1 MQLLKN
7 VFKGLLIALLSVLA
21 NSAYAQTCDINTQK
35 SLEQTHVAY
44 YTEVTQGDDAI
55 FTIRYPLVGTT
66 YTFSDNLGTTYSIT
80 YTSGT
85 EEFIYI
91 NTGAVNA
98 ERRFSLKAQNGAC
111 TYQSG
116 FDYKVTPV
124 TTLKLAT
131 SVEHEWCGNGGAIR
145 FTLIGTGANNNN
157 YNFYYKKSN
166 VPTYDTTTS
175 LSLTGVTSL
184 AAGKYDLLARPKSGT
199 GDIEVKNIEIKKDL
213 KDIDYTLSKIP
224 ATCASAGIGI
234 KVDIKVDQWGNHS
247 ANYPVYYTLQDATG
261 NDIPGKIKQT
271 ANTFTGLTP
280 GTYRVKV
287 ENFCGASP
295 TPKSITIASSNLT
308 FTNLWGYPRPKEFN
322 CDYVEFDSV
331 LLYGTSLTE
340 AYTSDTFPYPLT
352 VKYVI
357 TAPSGAVYTPTY
369 TINNKSDFYLY
380 LPVGTRDDL
389 GVENGFR
396 EHRIPKEYGEWK
408 IAAEV
413 EMCGTTTAIPAV
425 TATLYNP
432 IENAYVA
439 PVPDENSSDT
449 CFKKVLLTLGH
460 KYIRDN
466 SPILNTYLVLEQ
478 APTTFNYTGA
488 GFYQIPATHP
498 NPLLR
503 GKFVKKIKYNPQAYQ
518 TVVASDYTNLGD
530 TFQFRL
536 VDDECD
542 TNRSNLMD
550 AFTITTP
557 PAPKPTNVAVRNVA
571 SCKDAT
577 ATNAPYASM
586 HIQRYVGADLDKI
599 EVIEYNGNTT
609 GTIPGTSLSLPY
621 TLTASDRANN
631 DNWYLRDLPPGNYK
645 VRVTNVCGGVNVI
658 SKDLSGQTYSFSFAP
673 GCEPIVQGRIDLAPT
688 DDWRYTESSFVIQ
701 QFNEATQT
709 WNQWA
714 YSGLGFNQNIN
725 RKVTDEYLTRKG
737 KFRVVRRISNLDNT
751 FECMQVIAEKDFG
764 GDLEEP
770 DVIGVG
776 CVGNKFH
783 VVVIPKGGTG
793 PFTYRLVHKIP
804 AGSTTPD
811 TSVART
817 QAGDN
822 FFLDLDGTN
831 LNTAYKFTVTDACP
845 STKDRELT
853 LSNIRLPKIKAQKEY
868 YCVGQSAVLK
878 MDDLGPNIT
887 IEWYRSDNMTRV
899 LATGHTLSIPTLT
912 PDDFTHQYKV
922 DIKIAGQPAAA
933 TCITNAISAYQFQQ
947 ITTYPSYTAP
957 TGVNTSKCME
967 GNGAMYFDLNTLFT
981 GTTPITGG
989 VTTTIEEAS
998 GVIAVPASGIIN
1010 INLSEVM
1017 GTHTFLYKILS
1028 PCGELITQ
1036 ATAKLTVARAFKPAV
1051 KTTIKVCNPSVTLNE
1066 VKQLINEGSPEVVA
1080 KQPIFHW
1087 YSSLSDAQAQTSEI
1101 AATTS
1106 INTPNGSSQDY
1117 YLRFTKNNYCTETIY
1132 KITIV
1137 GETSVTAKT
1146 LTNTACQITTV
1157 ADLKALVDPADTAN
1171 VLIYKNGGT
1180 VALADE
1186 TIIEDNVGYTYA
1198 KNVYR
1203 CVTSPAPL
1211 NFNFTP
1217 RTAAKNERIE
1227 VCTFIGYYGGL
1238 HTKVKDIKDALQVL
1252 YPNATITVLGS
1263 SSGNWYVQTNPNSDV
1278 SITGYSGF
1286 KIQEAGKC
1294 ESLPYVVRLAQ
1305 NDITPVQAQSITTCE
1320 EIMAGELA
1328 DQLQAT
1334 YGYTNVEIIAGR
1346 STAPLVRT
1354 ALVDWN
1360 TALYFTAEATGK
1372 CRSPK
1377 VPLTLIKDPN
1387 VTTATAKTFEVCMTA
1402 GNTPR
1407 VSDLKDAIG
1416 GTVKIFIRNGAQ
1428 WQLQADNAQVNP
1440 SSAYFYTLQ
1449 APGKCPSIKTPLIVS
1464 LHTKPAN
1471 APMVSP
1477 TVTLCPTAVSNVV
1490 SLDAYVTALPAHT
1503 LRWYPTATATAYTT
1517 TAPTINTQVTTK
1529 TTLEAYVVQVNANGC
1544 ESPRAVVTITVDDTT
1559 TPTLTTPAPLVVD
1572 CKNAAASITTWLNSA
1587 TATDSC
1593 GAVNLTN
1600 NYNAVKPADLC
1611 NNSGVVTVT
1620 FTATDLFGKTV
1631 TQTSTIT
1638 LVHIEANTD
1647 TFTITNGANGGTTT
1661 LTIFDNDKVG
1671 TQTATPATVSMTVV
1685 TPATGGAGSGI
1696 PTLNSNGTITVPAG
1710 TKSGTYTIGYK
1721 ICAAVASLTVCD
1733 NATVTV
1739 VVGQA
1744 SLTTVGDTFTV
1755 TNGANGGS
1763 AGNVL
1768 TNDKYNGTTGL
1779 VGNTSV
1785 TLTWLTVPAGI
1796 QTATNGDLIVAAGTA
1811 SGTYTVT
1818 YKLCENLNGNNNCST
1833 ATATIVVGQASL
1845 TAVGDTFT
1853 VTNGANGGVAGNVL
1867 TNDKYNGTTGLVGNA
1882 SVTLTWLT
1890 VPAGIQTATNGDLT
1904 VAAGTA
1910 SGTYTVTYK
1919 LCENLN
1925 GNNNCS
1931 TATATIV
1938 VGQAT
1943 LTAVGDTFTVANGAN
1958 GGSAGNVLTNDEY
1971 NGTTGLVGNASVTLT
1986 WLTVPAGIQTATN
1999 GDLSVAAGTASGTY
2013 EVTYK
2018 LCENLNGN
2026 NNCSTATATIV
2037 VGQATITARNNDFV
2051 ISNGANGGTT
2061 SNVLADDIYNGT
2073 TGLVGNASITFTW
2086 NTVPTGIVANAS
2098 GTVTVPAG
2106 TASGTYVL
2114 TYTICENLIGNNNC
2128 SSATVTVAVGV
2139 PLIRA
2144 YNDDDSTF
2152 HITNGANGGTTSSV
2166 LANDNLNGV
2175 TNPSINSVTL
2185 TWTNVPTGIQTHT
2198 DGTISVPAGT
2208 PAGTYTVS
2216 YRICERLNGS
2226 NCSSATVTVV
2236 VGQASLTA
2244 VDNTFTVTNTTTTT
2258 TDSVLNN
2265 DSYNGTTGLVGNASV
2280 TLTWLNVPTGIQTN
2294 TNGSLTVPAGI
2305 ASGTYAVTYRLCE
2318 VLNNSNCSIATATIV
2333 VKGVATP
2340 TVTPTITANQDTYTH
2355 TVSSTTYTTT
2365 SNVLTNDRIG
2375 ANPATVA
2382 SVTIQTAT
2390 PTTNSP
2396 YIDKNTGFVVIPSGT
2411 PTGTYTMTYYLCERA
2426 NSSNCSTP
2434 TTVTVTVVGVSTPT
2448 APINIVANPDGTVTI
2463 RTTIGGMVTSVLTND
2478 TLEGLPVTIGTV
2490 SFTWTTATP
2499 TGFTLNNDGTIS
2511 VASNTAVG
2519 FYTVS
2524 YTICATRGSDR
2535 ACATSFVEV
2544 RVVSDV
2550 VTPTIEANGDT
2561 FTYTGTQLVGNIL
2574 TNDKLNGVPNPSVNS
2589 VTIST
2594 STPTTGNVP
2603 FINPSTGEVMV
2614 PPYTP
2619 SGTYTINY
2627 NVCVKGVSICSTAS
2641 VVVIVPPTPT
2651 PTPTVVPV
2659 AVNDRATTPR
2669 NTPVTIDV
2677 LSNDTPNGAT
2687 TPNVVT
2693 VPQNGT
2699 AVVNPDGTI
2708 EYTPHTG
2715 FKGVDTFVYELCNAD
2730 GCATATVSIEVTH
2743 KLIVYN
2749 GISVGGDKNNHFHI
2763 AGIEAYP
2770 NNTVRIYNR
2779 WGVKVW
2785 EAQSYDNVRNVFKGI
2800 SNGRVTIEAA
2810 DKLPQGTY
2818 YYVIEYVDENNQQQ
2832 SMVGWLYLKK

>member
-7 VFKGLLIALLSVLA
+7 VFRGLFIALLSVLA
-21 NSAYAQTCDINTQK
+21 MNNSAYAQICDINTQK

-44 YTEVTQGDDAI
+44 YTEVTQGGDAI

-91 NTGAVNA
+91 NAGAVNT

-116 FDYKVTPV
+116 FDYKVTPI

-145 FTLIGTGANNNN
+145 FTLIGPGANNNN

-166 VPTYDTTTS
+166 VPTYNTTTS

-213 KDIDYTLSKIP
+213 KTIDYTLSKIP

-261 NDIPGKIKQT
+261 NNIPGKIRQT
-271 ANTFTGLTP
+271 SNIFTGLTP

-287 ENFCGASP
+287 ENFCGTSP

-380 LPVGTRDDL
+380 LPVGTRDEL
-389 GVENGFR
+389 GVENRFR
-396 EHRIPKEYGEWK
+396 EHRILKEYGVWK

-432 IENAYVA
+432 IENALVEQWNDGDSPTA
-439 PVPDENSSDT
+439 
-449 CFKKVLLTLGH
+449 CHKIRLRLRH

-466 SPILNTYLVLEQ
+466 SPILNTYLVVEQ
-478 APTTFNYTGA
+478 APANFNYAAA

-503 GKFVKKIKYNPQAYQ
+503 GKFVKKIQYNPSDFQ
-518 TVVASDYTNLGD
+518 TIVAPDFIAAGD

-550 AFTITTP
+550 PVTITLST
-557 PAPKPTNVAVRNVA
+557 APQPTDISVRNIA

-577 ATNAPYASM
+577 ATSAPYASM
-586 HIQRYVGADLDKI
+586 RIGKGTGSTIDKI
-599 EVIEYNGNTT
+599 EIIEYNGNTT
-609 GTIPGTSLSLPY
+609 GALPSTSISLPY
-621 TLTASDRANN
+621 TLTADNRLN
-631 DNWYLRDLPPGNYK
+631 DVTWYVRDLPVGNYK
-645 VRVTNVCGGVNVI
+645 VKATNICGGVKVVPVV
-658 SKDLSGQTYSFSFAP
+658 LSGQTYSFTFAP

-688 DDWRYTESSFVIQ
+688 DDWRYTESHFLIQ
-701 QFNEATQT
+701 QLNEATQVWET
-709 WNQWA
+709 RPHT
-714 YSGLGFNQNIN
+714 GLSLNQNIN
-725 RKVTDEYLTRKG
+725 RKITDDGFPRKG
-737 KFRVVRRISNLDNT
+737 KFRVVRQVFNSDNLY
-751 FECMQVIAEKDFG
+751 ECVQVLAEKEFG

-770 DVIGVG
+770 EVIGVG
-776 CVGNKFH
+776 CAGNKFH
-783 VVVIPKGGTG
+783 VMVIPKGGTG
-793 PFTYRLVHKIP
+793 PFTYKLVHKIP

-811 TSVART
+811 TSVAHT
-817 QAGDN
+817 QVGDN

-887 IEWYRSDNMTRV
+887 IEWYRSDNMAV
-899 LATGHTLSIPTLT
+899 AVATGHTLTIPALT
-912 PDDFTHQYKV
+912 AADFTNQYKV
-922 DIKIAGQPAAA
+922 VIKIAGKPAAA
-933 TCITNAISAYQFQQ
+933 TCITNAIAAYQFQQ

-957 TGVNTSKCME
+957 TGVNTSKCIE
-967 GNGAMYFDLNTLFT
+967 GNLAVNFDLNTLFT

-989 VTTTIEEAS
+989 VTTTIEDAS
-998 GVIAVPASGIIN
+998 GVIPVPANGIIN
-1010 INLSEVM
+1010 LNRSDLI

-1036 ATAKLTVARAFKPAV
+1036 ASAKLTITRAFKPAV
-1051 KTTIKVCNPSVTLNE
+1051 KTTVKVCNASVTLNE
-1066 VKQLINEGSPEVVA
+1066 VKQLIDEGSPEVVA
-1080 KQPIFHW
+1080 KQPTFHW
-1087 YSSLSDAQAQTSEI
+1087 YGSLSDAQAQTSEI
-1101 AATTS
+1101 PATTS

-1132 KITIV
+1132 KITIA
-1137 GETSVTAKT
+1137 GESSLAPKT
-1146 LTNTACQITTV
+1146 LTNTGCDITTV
-1157 ADLKALVDPADTAN
+1157 ASLKALVDPADTTN
-1171 VLIYKNGGT
+1171 VLIYKNGSTTPLGDDA
-1180 VALADE
+1180 V
-1186 TIIEDNVGYTYA
+1186 IEDNVGYTYA

-1203 CVTSPAPL
+1203 CITSPVAL

-1217 RTAAKNERIE
+1217 RSVAKNEQIS

-1252 YPNATITVLGS
+1252 YPTATITVLGS

-1334 YGYTNVEIIAGR
+1334 YGYTNVEIVAGR
-1346 STAPLVRT
+1346 STAPLART

-1377 VPLTLIKDPN
+1377 VPLTLIKDTN

-1416 GTVKIFIRNGAQ
+1416 GGIVKIFIRNGAQ

-1449 APGKCPSIKTPLIVS
+1449 ATGKCPSIKTPLIVS

-1471 APMVSP
+1471 APTVSP
-1477 TVTLCPTAVSNVV
+1477 TVTLCPTAVSSVV

-1503 LRWYPTATATAYTT
+1503 LRWYATATATAYTST
-1517 TAPTINTQVTTK
+1517 TPTINTQVTTK

-1559 TPTLTTPAPLVVD
+1559 NPILTTPAPLVVD
-1572 CKNAAASITTWLNSA
+1572 CRNAAASITTWLNSA

-1647 TFTITNGANGGTTT
+1647 TFTITNGTNGGTTT

-1710 TKSGTYTIGYK
+1710 TASGTYTIVYK
-1721 ICAAVASLTVCD
+1721 ICTNVA
-1733 NATVTV
+1733 
-1739 VVGQA
+1739 
-1744 SLTTVGDTFTV
+1744 
-1755 TNGANGGS
+1755 
-1763 AGNVL
+1763 
-1768 TNDKYNGTTGL
+1768 
-1779 VGNTSV
+1779 
-1785 TLTWLTVPAGI
+1785 TLTI
-1796 QTATNGDLIVAAGTA
+1796 CDTATT
-1811 SGTYTVT
+1811 
-1818 YKLCENLNGNNNCST
+1818 
-1833 ATATIVVGQASL
+1833 TIVVGAPEIK
-1845 TAVGDTFT
+1845 ANADTFT
-1853 VTNGANGGVAGNVL
+1853 
-1867 TNDKYNGTTGLVGNA
+1867 
-1882 SVTLTWLT
+1882 
-1890 VPAGIQTATNGDLT
+1890 
-1904 VAAGTA
+1904 
-1910 SGTYTVTYK
+1910 
-1919 LCENLN
+1919 
-1925 GNNNCS
+1925 
-1931 TATATIV
+1931 
-1938 VGQAT
+1938 
-1943 LTAVGDTFTVANGAN
+1943 
-1958 GGSAGNVLTNDEY
+1958 
-1971 NGTTGLVGNASVTLT
+1971 
-1986 WLTVPAGIQTATN
+1986 
-1999 GDLSVAAGTASGTY
+1999 
-2013 EVTYK
+2013 
-2018 LCENLNGN
+2018 
-2026 NNCSTATATIV
+2026 
-2037 VGQATITARNNDFV
+2037 
-2051 ISNGANGGTT
+2051 
-2061 SNVLADDIYNGT
+2061 
-2073 TGLVGNASITFTW
+2073 
-2086 NTVPTGIVANAS
+2086 
-2098 GTVTVPAG
+2098 
-2106 TASGTYVL
+2106 
-2114 TYTICENLIGNNNC
+2114 
-2128 SSATVTVAVGV
+2128 
-2139 PLIRA
+2139 
-2144 YNDDDSTF
+2144 
-2152 HITNGANGGTTSSV
+2152 ITNGANGGTTSSV
-2166 LANDNLNGV
+2166 LTNDSLNGQL
-2175 TNPSINSVTL
+2175 NPSTTSVTL
-2185 TWTNVPTGIQTHT
+2185 TWNT
-2198 DGTISVPAGT
+2198 VPA
-2208 PAGTYTVS
+2208 
-2216 YRICERLNGS
+2216 
-2226 NCSSATVTVV
+2226 
-2236 VGQASLTA
+2236 
-2244 VDNTFTVTNTTTTT
+2244 
-2258 TDSVLNN
+2258 
-2265 DSYNGTTGLVGNASV
+2265 
-2280 TLTWLNVPTGIQTN
+2280 GIQTN
-2294 TNGSLTVPAGI
+2294 TDGTLTVPAGT
-2305 ASGTYAVTYRLCE
+2305 ASGTYTVTYTICE
-2318 VLNNSNCSIATATIV
+2318 VLNPGNCSTATTTIV
-2333 VKGVATP
+2333 V
-2340 TVTPTITANQDTYTH
+2340 H
-2355 TVSSTTYTTT
+2355 
-2365 SNVLTNDRIG
+2365 R
-2375 ANPATVA
+2375 
-2382 SVTIQTAT
+2382 
-2390 PTTNSP
+2390 
-2396 YIDKNTGFVVIPSGT
+2396 
-2411 PTGTYTMTYYLCERA
+2411 
-2426 NSSNCSTP
+2426 
-2434 TTVTVTVVGVSTPT
+2434 
-2448 APINIVANPDGTVTI
+2448 
-2463 RTTIGGMVTSVLTND
+2463 
-2478 TLEGLPVTIGTV
+2478 
-2490 SFTWTTATP
+2490 
-2499 TGFTLNNDGTIS
+2499 
-2511 VASNTAVG
+2511 TAV
-2519 FYTVS
+2519 
-2524 YTICATRGSDR
+2524 A
-2535 ACATSFVEV
+2535 
-2544 RVVSDV
+2544 
-2550 VTPTIEANGDT
+2550 
-2561 FTYTGTQLVGNIL
+2561 
-2574 TNDKLNGVPNPSVNS
+2574 
-2589 VTIST
+2589 
-2594 STPTTGNVP
+2594 
-2603 FINPSTGEVMV
+2603 
-2614 PPYTP
+2614 
-2619 SGTYTINY
+2619 
-2627 NVCVKGVSICSTAS
+2627 
-2641 VVVIVPPTPT
+2641 
-2651 PTPTVVPV
+2651 VPV
-2659 AVNDRATTPR
+2659 AVNDMDTTPV
-2669 NTPVTIDV
+2669 NTPIVIDV
-2677 LSNDTPNGAT
+2677 LRNDTPHGITPHVTT
-2687 TPNVVT
+2687 TPA
-2693 VPQNGT
+2693 NGT
-2699 AVVNPDGTI
+2699 AVVNLDNTVT
-2708 EYTPHTG
+2708 YTPNTNFVG
-2715 FKGVDTFVYELCNAD
+2715 TDTFLYELCNID
-2730 GCATATVSIEVTH
+2730 GVCVTATVTIRVTSG
-2743 KLIVYN
+2743 LTIYN
-2749 GISVGGDKNNHFHI
+2749 AVNINGNPQNDHFHI
-2763 AGIEAYP
+2763 GGIENYP
-2770 NNTVRIYNR
+2770 DNTVRIFNR
-2779 WGVKVW
+2779 WGVKVFDV
-2785 EAQSYDNVRNVFKGI
+2785 EGYDNVRKVFKGF
-2800 SNGRVTIEAA
+2800 SNGRVTIEGSEN
-2810 DKLPQGTY
+2810 LPQGTY
-2818 YYVIEYVDENNQQQ
+2818 YYVIEYIDENNQKQ
-2832 SMVGWLYLKK
+2832 SKVGWLYLKK

>member
-7 VFKGLLIALLSVLA
+7 VFRGLFIALLSVLA
-21 NSAYAQTCDINTQK
+21 MNNSAYAQICDINTQK

-44 YTEVTQGDDAI
+44 YTEVTQGGDAI

-91 NTGAVNA
+91 NAGAVNT

-116 FDYKVTPV
+116 FDYKVTPI

-145 FTLIGTGANNNN
+145 FTLIGPGANNNN

-166 VPTYDTTTS
+166 VPTYNTTTS

-261 NDIPGKIKQT
+261 NNIPGKIRQT
-271 ANTFTGLTP
+271 SNIFTGLTP

-287 ENFCGASP
+287 ENFCGTSP

-331 LLYGTSLTE
+331 LLYATSLRE

-352 VKYVI
+352 VKYI
-357 TAPSGAVYTPTY
+357 LTAPSGAVYTPTY

-396 EHRIPKEYGEWK
+396 EHRIPKEYGVWK

-432 IENAYVA
+432 IENALVEQWNDGDSPTA
-439 PVPDENSSDT
+439 
-449 CFKKVLLTLGH
+449 CHKIRLRLRH

-478 APTTFNYTGA
+478 APANFNYAAA

-503 GKFVKKIKYNPQAYQ
+503 GKFVKKIQYNPSDFQ
-518 TVVASDYTNLGD
+518 TIVAPDFIAAGD

-550 AFTITTP
+550 PVTITLST
-557 PAPKPTNVAVRNVA
+557 APQPTDISVRNIA

-577 ATNAPYASM
+577 ATSAPYASM
-586 HIQRYVGADLDKI
+586 RIGKGTGSTIDKI
-599 EVIEYNGNTT
+599 EIIEYNGNTT
-609 GTIPGTSLSLPY
+609 GALPSTSISLPY
-621 TLTASDRANN
+621 TLTADNRLN
-631 DNWYLRDLPPGNYK
+631 DVTWYVRDLPVGNYK
-645 VRVTNVCGGVNVI
+645 VKATNICGGVKVVPVV
-658 SKDLSGQTYSFSFAP
+658 LSGQTYSFTFAP

-688 DDWRYTESSFVIQ
+688 DDWRYTESHFLIQ
-701 QFNEATQT
+701 QLNEATQVWET
-709 WNQWA
+709 RPHT
-714 YSGLGFNQNIN
+714 GLSLNQNIN
-725 RKVTDEYLTRKG
+725 RKITDDGFPRKG
-737 KFRVVRRISNLDNT
+737 KFRVVRQVFNSDNLY
-751 FECMQVIAEKDFG
+751 ECVQVLAEKEFG

-770 DVIGVG
+770 EVIGVG
-776 CVGNKFH
+776 CAGNKFH
-783 VVVIPKGGTG
+783 VMVIPKGGTG
-793 PFTYRLVHKIP
+793 PFTYKLVHKIP

-811 TSVART
+811 TSVAHT
-817 QAGDN
+817 QVGDN

-887 IEWYRSDNMTRV
+887 IEWYRSDNMAALV
-899 LATGHTLSIPTLT
+899 ATGHTLTIPALT
-912 PDDFTHQYKV
+912 AADFTNQYKV
-922 DIKIAGQPAAA
+922 VIKIAGKPAAA
-933 TCITNAISAYQFQQ
+933 TCITNAIAAYQFQQ

-957 TGVNTSKCME
+957 TGVNTSKCIE
-967 GNGAMYFDLNTLFT
+967 GNLAVNFDLNTLFT

-989 VTTTIEEAS
+989 VTTTIEDAS
-998 GVIAVPASGIIN
+998 GVIPVPANGIIN
-1010 INLSEVM
+1010 LNRSDLI

-1036 ATAKLTVARAFKPAV
+1036 ASAKLTITRAFKPAV
-1051 KTTIKVCNPSVTLNE
+1051 KTTVKVCNASVTLNE

-1101 AATTS
+1101 AVTTS

-1132 KITIV
+1132 KITIA
-1137 GETSVTAKT
+1137 GESSLAPKT
-1146 LTNTACQITTV
+1146 LTNTGCDITTV
-1157 ADLKALVDPADTAN
+1157 ASLKALVDPADTAN
-1171 VLIYKNGGT
+1171 VLIYKNGSTTPLGDDA
-1180 VALADE
+1180 V
-1186 TIIEDNVGYTYA
+1186 IEDNVGYTYA

-1203 CVTSPAPL
+1203 CITSPVAL

-1217 RTAAKNERIE
+1217 RSVAKNEQIS

-1346 STAPLVRT
+1346 STAPLART

-1377 VPLTLIKDPN
+1377 VPLTLIKDTN

-1402 GNTPR
+1402 GSTPR

-1416 GTVKIFIRNGAQ
+1416 GGIVKIFVRSGAQ
-1428 WQLQADNAQVNP
+1428 WVLQADNTQVNP
-1440 SSAYFYTLQ
+1440 SNAYFYTLQ
-1449 APGKCPSIKTPLIVS
+1449 ATGKCPSIKTPLIVS

-1471 APMVSP
+1471 APTVSP
-1477 TVTLCPTAVSNVV
+1477 TVTLCPTAVSSVV

-1503 LRWYPTATATAYTT
+1503 LRWYATATATAYTST
-1517 TAPTINTQVTTK
+1517 TPTINTQVTTK

-1544 ESPRAVVTITVDDTT
+1544 EGPRAVVTITVDDTT

-1572 CKNAAASITTWLNSA
+1572 CRNAAASITTWLNSA

-1593 GAVNLTN
+1593 ATANVTN

-1647 TFTITNGANGGTTT
+1647 TFTITNGTNGGTTT

-1710 TKSGTYTIGYK
+1710 TASGTYTIVYK
-1721 ICAAVASLTVCD
+1721 ICTNVA
-1733 NATVTV
+1733 
-1739 VVGQA
+1739 
-1744 SLTTVGDTFTV
+1744 
-1755 TNGANGGS
+1755 
-1763 AGNVL
+1763 
-1768 TNDKYNGTTGL
+1768 
-1779 VGNTSV
+1779 
-1785 TLTWLTVPAGI
+1785 TLTI
-1796 QTATNGDLIVAAGTA
+1796 CDTATT
-1811 SGTYTVT
+1811 
-1818 YKLCENLNGNNNCST
+1818 
-1833 ATATIVVGQASL
+1833 TIVVGAPEIK
-1845 TAVGDTFT
+1845 ANADTFT
-1853 VTNGANGGVAGNVL
+1853 
-1867 TNDKYNGTTGLVGNA
+1867 
-1882 SVTLTWLT
+1882 
-1890 VPAGIQTATNGDLT
+1890 
-1904 VAAGTA
+1904 
-1910 SGTYTVTYK
+1910 
-1919 LCENLN
+1919 
-1925 GNNNCS
+1925 
-1931 TATATIV
+1931 
-1938 VGQAT
+1938 
-1943 LTAVGDTFTVANGAN
+1943 
-1958 GGSAGNVLTNDEY
+1958 
-1971 NGTTGLVGNASVTLT
+1971 
-1986 WLTVPAGIQTATN
+1986 
-1999 GDLSVAAGTASGTY
+1999 
-2013 EVTYK
+2013 
-2018 LCENLNGN
+2018 
-2026 NNCSTATATIV
+2026 
-2037 VGQATITARNNDFV
+2037 
-2051 ISNGANGGTT
+2051 
-2061 SNVLADDIYNGT
+2061 
-2073 TGLVGNASITFTW
+2073 
-2086 NTVPTGIVANAS
+2086 
-2098 GTVTVPAG
+2098 
-2106 TASGTYVL
+2106 
-2114 TYTICENLIGNNNC
+2114 
-2128 SSATVTVAVGV
+2128 
-2139 PLIRA
+2139 
-2144 YNDDDSTF
+2144 
-2152 HITNGANGGTTSSV
+2152 ITNGANGGTTSSV
-2166 LANDNLNGV
+2166 LTNDSLNGQL
-2175 TNPSINSVTL
+2175 NPSTTSVTL
-2185 TWTNVPTGIQTHT
+2185 TWNT
-2198 DGTISVPAGT
+2198 VPA
-2208 PAGTYTVS
+2208 
-2216 YRICERLNGS
+2216 
-2226 NCSSATVTVV
+2226 
-2236 VGQASLTA
+2236 
-2244 VDNTFTVTNTTTTT
+2244 
-2258 TDSVLNN
+2258 
-2265 DSYNGTTGLVGNASV
+2265 
-2280 TLTWLNVPTGIQTN
+2280 GIQTN
-2294 TNGSLTVPAGI
+2294 TDGTLTVPAGT
-2305 ASGTYAVTYRLCE
+2305 ASGTYTVTYTICE
-2318 VLNNSNCSIATATIV
+2318 VLNPGNCSTATTTIV
-2333 VKGVATP
+2333 V
-2340 TVTPTITANQDTYTH
+2340 H
-2355 TVSSTTYTTT
+2355 
-2365 SNVLTNDRIG
+2365 R
-2375 ANPATVA
+2375 
-2382 SVTIQTAT
+2382 
-2390 PTTNSP
+2390 
-2396 YIDKNTGFVVIPSGT
+2396 
-2411 PTGTYTMTYYLCERA
+2411 
-2426 NSSNCSTP
+2426 
-2434 TTVTVTVVGVSTPT
+2434 
-2448 APINIVANPDGTVTI
+2448 
-2463 RTTIGGMVTSVLTND
+2463 
-2478 TLEGLPVTIGTV
+2478 
-2490 SFTWTTATP
+2490 
-2499 TGFTLNNDGTIS
+2499 
-2511 VASNTAVG
+2511 TAV
-2519 FYTVS
+2519 
-2524 YTICATRGSDR
+2524 A
-2535 ACATSFVEV
+2535 
-2544 RVVSDV
+2544 
-2550 VTPTIEANGDT
+2550 
-2561 FTYTGTQLVGNIL
+2561 
-2574 TNDKLNGVPNPSVNS
+2574 
-2589 VTIST
+2589 
-2594 STPTTGNVP
+2594 
-2603 FINPSTGEVMV
+2603 
-2614 PPYTP
+2614 
-2619 SGTYTINY
+2619 
-2627 NVCVKGVSICSTAS
+2627 
-2641 VVVIVPPTPT
+2641 
-2651 PTPTVVPV
+2651 VPV
-2659 AVNDRATTPR
+2659 AVNDMDTTPV
-2669 NTPVTIDV
+2669 NTPIVIDV
-2677 LSNDTPNGAT
+2677 LRNDTPHGITPHVTT
-2687 TPNVVT
+2687 TPA
-2693 VPQNGT
+2693 NGT
-2699 AVVNPDGTI
+2699 AVVNLDNTVT
-2708 EYTPHTG
+2708 YTPNTNFVG
-2715 FKGVDTFVYELCNAD
+2715 TDTFLYELCNID
-2730 GCATATVSIEVTH
+2730 GVCVTATVTIRVTSG
-2743 KLIVYN
+2743 LTIYN
-2749 GISVGGDKNNHFHI
+2749 AVNINGNPQNDHFHI
-2763 AGIEAYP
+2763 GGIENYP
-2770 NNTVRIYNR
+2770 DNTVRIFNR
-2779 WGVKVW
+2779 WGVKVFDV
-2785 EAQSYDNVRNVFKGI
+2785 EGYDNVRKVFKGF
-2800 SNGRVTIEAA
+2800 SNGRVTIEGSEN
-2810 DKLPQGTY
+2810 LPQGTY
-2818 YYVIEYVDENNQQQ
+2818 YYVIEYIDENNQKQ
-2832 SMVGWLYLKK
+2832 SKVGWLYLKK

>member
-7 VFKGLLIALLSVLA
+7 VFRGLFIALLSVLA
-21 NSAYAQTCDINTQK
+21 MNNSAYAQICDINTQK

-44 YTEVTQGDDAI
+44 YTEVTQGGDAI

-91 NTGAVNA
+91 NAGAVNT

-116 FDYKVTPV
+116 FDYKVTPI

-145 FTLIGTGANNNN
+145 FTLIGPGANNNN

-166 VPTYDTTTS
+166 VPTYNTTTS

-261 NDIPGKIKQT
+261 NNIPGKIRQT
-271 ANTFTGLTP
+271 SNIFTGLTP

-287 ENFCGASP
+287 ENFCGTSP

-331 LLYGTSLTE
+331 LLYATSLTE

-380 LPVGTRDDL
+380 LPVGTRDEL
-389 GVENGFR
+389 GVENRFR
-396 EHRIPKEYGEWK
+396 EHRILKEYGVWK

-432 IENAYVA
+432 IENALVEQWNDGDSPTA
-439 PVPDENSSDT
+439 
-449 CFKKVLLTLGH
+449 CHKIRLRLRH

-478 APTTFNYTGA
+478 APANFNYAAA

-503 GKFVKKIKYNPQAYQ
+503 GKFVKKIQYNPSDFQ
-518 TVVASDYTNLGD
+518 TIVAPDFIAAGD

-550 AFTITTP
+550 PVTITLST
-557 PAPKPTNVAVRNVA
+557 APQPTDISVRNIA

-577 ATNAPYASM
+577 ATSAPYASM
-586 HIQRYVGADLDKI
+586 RIGKGTGSTIDKI
-599 EVIEYNGNTT
+599 EIIEYNGNTT
-609 GTIPGTSLSLPY
+609 GALPSTSISLPY
-621 TLTASDRANN
+621 TLTADNRLN
-631 DNWYLRDLPPGNYK
+631 DVTWYVRDLPVGNYK
-645 VRVTNVCGGVNVI
+645 VKATNICGGVKVVPVV
-658 SKDLSGQTYSFSFAP
+658 LSGQTYSFTFAP

-688 DDWRYTESSFVIQ
+688 DDWRYTESHFLIQ
-701 QFNEATQT
+701 QLNEATQVWET
-709 WNQWA
+709 RPHT
-714 YSGLGFNQNIN
+714 GLSLNQNIN
-725 RKVTDEYLTRKG
+725 RKITDDGFPRKG
-737 KFRVVRRISNLDNT
+737 KFRVVRQVFNSDNLY
-751 FECMQVIAEKDFG
+751 ECVQVLAEKEFG

-770 DVIGVG
+770 EVIGVG
-776 CVGNKFH
+776 CAGNKFH
-783 VVVIPKGGTG
+783 VMVIPKGGTG
-793 PFTYRLVHKIP
+793 PFTYKLVHKIP

-811 TSVART
+811 TSVAHT
-817 QAGDN
+817 QVGDN

-887 IEWYRSDNMTRV
+887 IEWYRSDNMAALV
-899 LATGHTLSIPTLT
+899 ATGHTLTIPALT
-912 PDDFTHQYKV
+912 AADFTNQYKV
-922 DIKIAGQPAAA
+922 VIKIAGKPAAA
-933 TCITNAISAYQFQQ
+933 TCITNAIAAYQFQQ

-957 TGVNTSKCME
+957 TGVNTSKCIE
-967 GNGAMYFDLNTLFT
+967 GNLAVNFDLNTLFT

-989 VTTTIEEAS
+989 VTTTIEDAS
-998 GVIAVPASGIIN
+998 GVIPVPANGIIN
-1010 INLSEVM
+1010 LNRSDLI

-1036 ATAKLTVARAFKPAV
+1036 ASAKLTITRAFKPAV
-1051 KTTIKVCNPSVTLNE
+1051 KTTVKVCNASVTLNE
-1066 VKQLINEGSPEVVA
+1066 VKQLIDEGSPEVVA
-1080 KQPIFHW
+1080 KQPTFHW
-1087 YSSLSDAQAQTSEI
+1087 YGSLSDAQAQTSEI
-1101 AATTS
+1101 PATTS

-1132 KITIV
+1132 KITIA
-1137 GETSVTAKT
+1137 GESSLAPKT
-1146 LTNTACQITTV
+1146 LTNTGCDITTV
-1157 ADLKALVDPADTAN
+1157 ASLKALVDPADTTN
-1171 VLIYKNGGT
+1171 VLIYKNGSTTPLGDDA
-1180 VALADE
+1180 V
-1186 TIIEDNVGYTYA
+1186 IEDNVGYTYA

-1203 CVTSPAPL
+1203 CITSPVAL

-1217 RTAAKNERIE
+1217 RSVAKNEQIS

-1334 YGYTNVEIIAGR
+1334 YGYTNVEIVAGR
-1346 STAPLVRT
+1346 STAPLART

-1377 VPLTLIKDPN
+1377 VPLTLIKDTN

-1402 GNTPR
+1402 GSTPR

-1416 GTVKIFIRNGAQ
+1416 GGIVKIFIRNGAQ

-1449 APGKCPSIKTPLIVS
+1449 ATGKCPSIKTPLIVS

-1471 APMVSP
+1471 APTVSP
-1477 TVTLCPTAVSNVV
+1477 TVTLCPTAVSSVV

-1503 LRWYPTATATAYTT
+1503 LRWYATATATAYTST
-1517 TAPTINTQVTTK
+1517 TPTINTQVTTK

-1572 CKNAAASITTWLNSA
+1572 CRNAAASITTWLNSA

-1593 GAVNLTN
+1593 ATANVTN

-1710 TKSGTYTIGYK
+1710 TASGTYTIVYK
-1721 ICAAVASLTVCD
+1721 ICTNVA
-1733 NATVTV
+1733 
-1739 VVGQA
+1739 
-1744 SLTTVGDTFTV
+1744 
-1755 TNGANGGS
+1755 
-1763 AGNVL
+1763 
-1768 TNDKYNGTTGL
+1768 
-1779 VGNTSV
+1779 
-1785 TLTWLTVPAGI
+1785 TLTI
-1796 QTATNGDLIVAAGTA
+1796 CDTATT
-1811 SGTYTVT
+1811 
-1818 YKLCENLNGNNNCST
+1818 
-1833 ATATIVVGQASL
+1833 TIVVGAPEIK
-1845 TAVGDTFT
+1845 ANADTFT
-1853 VTNGANGGVAGNVL
+1853 
-1867 TNDKYNGTTGLVGNA
+1867 
-1882 SVTLTWLT
+1882 
-1890 VPAGIQTATNGDLT
+1890 
-1904 VAAGTA
+1904 
-1910 SGTYTVTYK
+1910 
-1919 LCENLN
+1919 
-1925 GNNNCS
+1925 
-1931 TATATIV
+1931 
-1938 VGQAT
+1938 
-1943 LTAVGDTFTVANGAN
+1943 
-1958 GGSAGNVLTNDEY
+1958 
-1971 NGTTGLVGNASVTLT
+1971 
-1986 WLTVPAGIQTATN
+1986 
-1999 GDLSVAAGTASGTY
+1999 
-2013 EVTYK
+2013 
-2018 LCENLNGN
+2018 
-2026 NNCSTATATIV
+2026 
-2037 VGQATITARNNDFV
+2037 
-2051 ISNGANGGTT
+2051 
-2061 SNVLADDIYNGT
+2061 
-2073 TGLVGNASITFTW
+2073 
-2086 NTVPTGIVANAS
+2086 
-2098 GTVTVPAG
+2098 
-2106 TASGTYVL
+2106 
-2114 TYTICENLIGNNNC
+2114 
-2128 SSATVTVAVGV
+2128 
-2139 PLIRA
+2139 
-2144 YNDDDSTF
+2144 
-2152 HITNGANGGTTSSV
+2152 ITNGANGGTTSSV
-2166 LANDNLNGV
+2166 LTNDSLNGQL
-2175 TNPSINSVTL
+2175 NPSTTSVTL
-2185 TWTNVPTGIQTHT
+2185 TWNT
-2198 DGTISVPAGT
+2198 VPA
-2208 PAGTYTVS
+2208 
-2216 YRICERLNGS
+2216 
-2226 NCSSATVTVV
+2226 
-2236 VGQASLTA
+2236 
-2244 VDNTFTVTNTTTTT
+2244 
-2258 TDSVLNN
+2258 
-2265 DSYNGTTGLVGNASV
+2265 
-2280 TLTWLNVPTGIQTN
+2280 GIQTN
-2294 TNGSLTVPAGI
+2294 TDGTLTVPAGT
-2305 ASGTYAVTYRLCE
+2305 ASGTYTVTYTICE
-2318 VLNNSNCSIATATIV
+2318 VLNP
-2333 VKGVATP
+2333 G
-2340 TVTPTITANQDTYTH
+2340 
-2355 TVSSTTYTTT
+2355 
-2365 SNVLTNDRIG
+2365 
-2375 ANPATVA
+2375 
-2382 SVTIQTAT
+2382 
-2390 PTTNSP
+2390 
-2396 YIDKNTGFVVIPSGT
+2396 
-2411 PTGTYTMTYYLCERA
+2411 
-2426 NSSNCSTP
+2426 NCSTAT
-2434 TTVTVTVVGVSTPT
+2434 TTVVVG
-2448 APINIVANPDGTVTI
+2448 APEIK
-2463 RTTIGGMVTSVLTND
+2463 
-2478 TLEGLPVTIGTV
+2478 
-2490 SFTWTTATP
+2490 
-2499 TGFTLNNDGTIS
+2499 
-2511 VASNTAVG
+2511 
-2519 FYTVS
+2519 
-2524 YTICATRGSDR
+2524 
-2535 ACATSFVEV
+2535 
-2544 RVVSDV
+2544 
-2550 VTPTIEANGDT
+2550 ANGDT
-2561 FTYTGTQLVGNIL
+2561 FTITNGANGGTTSSVL
-2574 TNDKLNGVPNPSVNS
+2574 TNDSLNGQL
-2589 VTIST
+2589 
-2594 STPTTGNVP
+2594 
-2603 FINPSTGEVMV
+2603 NPSTTSVTLTWNTV
-2614 PPYTP
+2614 PAGIQTNTDGTLTVPAGTA
-2619 SGTYTINY
+2619 SGTYTITYTICEVLNPG
-2627 NVCVKGVSICSTAS
+2627 NCSTATTTIVVGAPAIQANGDTFTITNGANGGTTS
-2641 VVVIVPPTPT
+2641 SVLTNDSLNGQLNPSTTSVTLTWNIVPAGVQTNTDGTLTIPAGTASGTYTVTYTICEVLNPGNCSTATTTVVVGAPEIKANTDTFTITNGANGGTTSSVLTNDSLNGQLNPSTTSVTLTWNTVPAGIQTNTDGTLTVPAGTASGTYTVTYTICEVLNPGNCSTATTTIVVHRTA
-2651 PTPTVVPV
+2651 VAVPV
-2659 AVNDRATTPR
+2659 AVNDMDTTPV
-2669 NTPVTIDV
+2669 NTPIVIDV
-2677 LSNDTPNGAT
+2677 LRNDTPHGITPHVTT
-2687 TPNVVT
+2687 TPA
-2693 VPQNGT
+2693 NGT
-2699 AVVNPDGTI
+2699 AVVNLDNTVT
-2708 EYTPHTG
+2708 YTPNTNFVG
-2715 FKGVDTFVYELCNAD
+2715 TDTFLYELCNID
-2730 GCATATVSIEVTH
+2730 GVCVTATVTIRVTSG
-2743 KLIVYN
+2743 LTIYN
-2749 GISVGGDKNNHFHI
+2749 AVNINGNPQNDHFHI
-2763 AGIEAYP
+2763 GGIENYP
-2770 NNTVRIYNR
+2770 DNTVRIFNR
-2779 WGVKVW
+2779 WGVKVFDV
-2785 EAQSYDNVRNVFKGI
+2785 EGYDNVRKVFKGF
-2800 SNGRVTIEAA
+2800 SNGRVTIEGSEN
-2810 DKLPQGTY
+2810 LPQGTY
-2818 YYVIEYVDENNQQQ
+2818 YYVIEYIDENNQKQ
-2832 SMVGWLYLKK
+2832 SKVGWLYLKK

>member
-1 MQLLKN
+1 VLKFYTVSIFIVLLRLGYNLSFVLMKKYSFMQLLKN
-7 VFKGLLIALLSVLA
+7 VFRGLFIALLSVLA
-21 NSAYAQTCDINTQK
+21 MNNSAYAQICDINTQK

-44 YTEVTQGDDAI
+44 YTEVTQGGDAI

-91 NTGAVNA
+91 NAGAVNT

-116 FDYKVTPV
+116 FDYKVTPI

-145 FTLIGTGANNNN
+145 FTLIGPGANNNN

-166 VPTYDTTTS
+166 MPTYNTTTS

-213 KDIDYTLSKIP
+213 KTIDYTLSKIP

-261 NDIPGKIKQT
+261 NNIPGKIRQT
-271 ANTFTGLTP
+271 SNIFTGLTP
-280 GTYRVKV
+280 STYRVKV
-287 ENFCGASP
+287 ENFCGTSP

-331 LLYGTSLTE
+331 LLYATSLTE

-380 LPVGTRDDL
+380 LPVGTRDEL
-389 GVENGFR
+389 GVENRFR
-396 EHRIPKEYGEWK
+396 EHRILKEYGVWK

-432 IENAYVA
+432 IENALVEQWNDGDSPTA
-439 PVPDENSSDT
+439 
-449 CFKKVLLTLGH
+449 CHKIRLRLRH

-478 APTTFNYTGA
+478 APANFNYAAA

-503 GKFVKKIKYNPQAYQ
+503 GKFVKKIQYNPSDFQ
-518 TVVASDYTNLGD
+518 TIVAPDFIAAGD

-550 AFTITTP
+550 PVTITLST
-557 PAPKPTNVAVRNVA
+557 APQPTDISVRNIA

-577 ATNAPYASM
+577 ATSAPYASM
-586 HIQRYVGADLDKI
+586 RIGKGTGSTIDKI
-599 EVIEYNGNTT
+599 EIIEYNGNTT
-609 GTIPGTSLSLPY
+609 GALPSTSISLPY
-621 TLTASDRANN
+621 TLTADNRLN
-631 DNWYLRDLPPGNYK
+631 DVTWYVRDLPAGNYK
-645 VRVTNVCGGVNVI
+645 VKATNICGGIKVVPVV
-658 SKDLSGQTYSFSFAP
+658 LSGQTYSFTFAP

-688 DDWRYTESSFVIQ
+688 DDWRYTESHFLIQ
-701 QFNEATQT
+701 QLNEATQVWET
-709 WNQWA
+709 RPHT
-714 YSGLGFNQNIN
+714 GLSLNQNIN
-725 RKVTDEYLTRKG
+725 RKITDDGFPRKG
-737 KFRVVRRISNLDNT
+737 KFRVVRQVFNSDNLY
-751 FECMQVIAEKDFG
+751 ECVQVLAEKEFG

-770 DVIGVG
+770 EVIGVG
-776 CVGNKFH
+776 CAGNKFH
-783 VVVIPKGGTG
+783 VMVIPKGGTG
-793 PFTYRLVHKIP
+793 PFTYKLVHKIP

-811 TSVART
+811 TSVAHT
-817 QAGDN
+817 QVGDN

-887 IEWYRSDNMTRV
+887 IEWYRSDNMAALV
-899 LATGHTLSIPTLT
+899 ATGHTLTIPALT
-912 PDDFTHQYKV
+912 AADFTNQYKV
-922 DIKIAGQPAAA
+922 VIKIAGKPAAA
-933 TCITNAISAYQFQQ
+933 TCITNAIAAYQFQQ

-957 TGVNTSKCME
+957 TGVNTSKCIE
-967 GNGAMYFDLNTLFT
+967 GNLAVNFDLNTLFT

-989 VTTTIEEAS
+989 VTTTIEDAS
-998 GVIAVPASGIIN
+998 GVIPVPANGIIN
-1010 INLSEVM
+1010 LNRSDLI

-1036 ATAKLTVARAFKPAV
+1036 ASAKLTITRAFKPAV
-1051 KTTIKVCNPSVTLNE
+1051 KTTVKVCNASVTLNE
-1066 VKQLINEGSPEVVA
+1066 VKQLIDEGSPEVVA
-1080 KQPIFHW
+1080 KQPTFHW
-1087 YSSLSDAQAQTSEI
+1087 YGSLSDAQAQTSEI
-1101 AATTS
+1101 PATTS

-1132 KITIV
+1132 KITIA
-1137 GETSVTAKT
+1137 GESSLAPKT
-1146 LTNTACQITTV
+1146 LTNTGCDITTV
-1157 ADLKALVDPADTAN
+1157 ASLKALVDPADTAN
-1171 VLIYKNGGT
+1171 VLIYKNGSTTPLGDDA
-1180 VALADE
+1180 V
-1186 TIIEDNVGYTYA
+1186 IEDNVGYTYA

-1203 CVTSPAPL
+1203 CITSPVAL

-1217 RTAAKNERIE
+1217 RSVAKNEQIS

-1334 YGYTNVEIIAGR
+1334 YGYTNVEIVAGR
-1346 STAPLVRT
+1346 STAPLART

-1377 VPLTLIKDPN
+1377 VPLTLIKDTN

-1407 VSDLKDAIG
+1407 VSDLKDAIGG

-1449 APGKCPSIKTPLIVS
+1449 ATGKCPSIKTPLIVS

-1471 APMVSP
+1471 APTVSP
-1477 TVTLCPTAVSNVV
+1477 TVTLCPTAVSSVV

-1503 LRWYPTATATAYTT
+1503 LRWYATATATAYTST
-1517 TAPTINTQVTTK
+1517 TPTINTQVTTK

-1572 CKNAAASITTWLNSA
+1572 CRNAAASITTWLNSA

-1710 TKSGTYTIGYK
+1710 TASGTYTIVYK
-1721 ICAAVASLTVCD
+1721 ICTNVA
-1733 NATVTV
+1733 
-1739 VVGQA
+1739 
-1744 SLTTVGDTFTV
+1744 
-1755 TNGANGGS
+1755 
-1763 AGNVL
+1763 
-1768 TNDKYNGTTGL
+1768 
-1779 VGNTSV
+1779 
-1785 TLTWLTVPAGI
+1785 TLTI
-1796 QTATNGDLIVAAGTA
+1796 CDTATT
-1811 SGTYTVT
+1811 
-1818 YKLCENLNGNNNCST
+1818 
-1833 ATATIVVGQASL
+1833 TIVVGAPEIK
-1845 TAVGDTFT
+1845 ANADTFT
-1853 VTNGANGGVAGNVL
+1853 
-1867 TNDKYNGTTGLVGNA
+1867 
-1882 SVTLTWLT
+1882 
-1890 VPAGIQTATNGDLT
+1890 
-1904 VAAGTA
+1904 
-1910 SGTYTVTYK
+1910 
-1919 LCENLN
+1919 
-1925 GNNNCS
+1925 
-1931 TATATIV
+1931 
-1938 VGQAT
+1938 
-1943 LTAVGDTFTVANGAN
+1943 
-1958 GGSAGNVLTNDEY
+1958 
-1971 NGTTGLVGNASVTLT
+1971 
-1986 WLTVPAGIQTATN
+1986 
-1999 GDLSVAAGTASGTY
+1999 
-2013 EVTYK
+2013 
-2018 LCENLNGN
+2018 
-2026 NNCSTATATIV
+2026 
-2037 VGQATITARNNDFV
+2037 
-2051 ISNGANGGTT
+2051 
-2061 SNVLADDIYNGT
+2061 
-2073 TGLVGNASITFTW
+2073 
-2086 NTVPTGIVANAS
+2086 
-2098 GTVTVPAG
+2098 
-2106 TASGTYVL
+2106 
-2114 TYTICENLIGNNNC
+2114 
-2128 SSATVTVAVGV
+2128 
-2139 PLIRA
+2139 
-2144 YNDDDSTF
+2144 
-2152 HITNGANGGTTSSV
+2152 ITNGANGGTTSSV
-2166 LANDNLNGV
+2166 LTNDSLNGQL
-2175 TNPSINSVTL
+2175 NPSITSVTL
-2185 TWTNVPTGIQTHT
+2185 TWNTVPAGIQTNT
-2198 DGTISVPAGT
+2198 DGTLTVPAGT
-2208 PAGTYTVS
+2208 ASGTYTVT
-2216 YRICERLNGS
+2216 YTICEVLNPGNCSTATTTIVVSAPEIEANADTFTITNGANGGTTSSVLTNDSLNGQLNPS
-2226 NCSSATVTVV
+2226 
-2236 VGQASLTA
+2236 
-2244 VDNTFTVTNTTTTT
+2244 TT
-2258 TDSVLNN
+2258 
-2265 DSYNGTTGLVGNASV
+2265 SV
-2280 TLTWLNVPTGIQTN
+2280 TLTWNTVPAGIQTN
-2294 TNGSLTVPAGI
+2294 TDGTLTVPAGT
-2305 ASGTYAVTYRLCE
+2305 ASGTYTVTYTICE
-2318 VLNNSNCSIATATIV
+2318 VLNPGNCSTATTTIV
-2333 VKGVATP
+2333 V
-2340 TVTPTITANQDTYTH
+2340 H
-2355 TVSSTTYTTT
+2355 
-2365 SNVLTNDRIG
+2365 R
-2375 ANPATVA
+2375 
-2382 SVTIQTAT
+2382 
-2390 PTTNSP
+2390 
-2396 YIDKNTGFVVIPSGT
+2396 
-2411 PTGTYTMTYYLCERA
+2411 
-2426 NSSNCSTP
+2426 
-2434 TTVTVTVVGVSTPT
+2434 
-2448 APINIVANPDGTVTI
+2448 
-2463 RTTIGGMVTSVLTND
+2463 
-2478 TLEGLPVTIGTV
+2478 
-2490 SFTWTTATP
+2490 
-2499 TGFTLNNDGTIS
+2499 
-2511 VASNTAVG
+2511 TAV
-2519 FYTVS
+2519 
-2524 YTICATRGSDR
+2524 A
-2535 ACATSFVEV
+2535 
-2544 RVVSDV
+2544 
-2550 VTPTIEANGDT
+2550 
-2561 FTYTGTQLVGNIL
+2561 
-2574 TNDKLNGVPNPSVNS
+2574 
-2589 VTIST
+2589 
-2594 STPTTGNVP
+2594 
-2603 FINPSTGEVMV
+2603 
-2614 PPYTP
+2614 
-2619 SGTYTINY
+2619 
-2627 NVCVKGVSICSTAS
+2627 
-2641 VVVIVPPTPT
+2641 
-2651 PTPTVVPV
+2651 VPV
-2659 AVNDRATTPR
+2659 AVNDMDTTPV
-2669 NTPVTIDV
+2669 NTPIVIDV
-2677 LSNDTPNGAT
+2677 LRNDTPHGITPHVTT
-2687 TPNVVT
+2687 TPA
-2693 VPQNGT
+2693 NGT
-2699 AVVNPDGTI
+2699 AVVNLDNTVT
-2708 EYTPHTG
+2708 YTPNTNFVG
-2715 FKGVDTFVYELCNAD
+2715 TDTFLYELCNID
-2730 GCATATVSIEVTH
+2730 GVCVTATVTIRVTSG
-2743 KLIVYN
+2743 LTIYN
-2749 GISVGGDKNNHFHI
+2749 AVNINGNPQNDHFHI
-2763 AGIEAYP
+2763 GGIENYP
-2770 NNTVRIYNR
+2770 DNTVRIFNR
-2779 WGVKVW
+2779 WGVKVFDV
-2785 EAQSYDNVRNVFKGI
+2785 EGYDNVRKVFKGF
-2800 SNGRVTIEAA
+2800 SNGRVTIEGSEN
-2810 DKLPQGTY
+2810 LPQGTY
-2818 YYVIEYVDENNQQQ
+2818 YYVIEYIDENNQKQ
-2832 SMVGWLYLKK
+2832 SKVGWLYLKK

>member
-7 VFKGLLIALLSVLA
+7 VFRGLFIALLSVLA
-21 NSAYAQTCDINTQK
+21 MNNSAYAQICDINTQK

-44 YTEVTQGDDAI
+44 YTEVTQGGDAI

-91 NTGAVNA
+91 NAGAVNT

-116 FDYKVTPV
+116 FDYKVTPI

-145 FTLIGTGANNNN
+145 FTLIGPGANNNN

-166 VPTYDTTTS
+166 VPTYNTTTS

-261 NDIPGKIKQT
+261 NNIPGKIRQT
-271 ANTFTGLTP
+271 SNIFTGLTP

-287 ENFCGASP
+287 ENFCGTSP

-331 LLYGTSLTE
+331 LLYATSLTE

-380 LPVGTRDDL
+380 LPVGTRDEL
-389 GVENGFR
+389 GVENRFR
-396 EHRIPKEYGEWK
+396 EHRILKEYGVWK

-432 IENAYVA
+432 IENALVEQWNDGDSPTA
-439 PVPDENSSDT
+439 
-449 CFKKVLLTLGH
+449 CHKIRLRLRH

-478 APTTFNYTGA
+478 APANFNYAAA

-503 GKFVKKIKYNPQAYQ
+503 GKFVKKIQYNPSDFQ
-518 TVVASDYTNLGD
+518 TIVAPDFIAAGD

-550 AFTITTP
+550 PVTITLST
-557 PAPKPTNVAVRNVA
+557 APQPTDISVRNIA

-577 ATNAPYASM
+577 ATSAPYASM
-586 HIQRYVGADLDKI
+586 RIGKGTGSTIDKI
-599 EVIEYNGNTT
+599 EIIEYNGNTT
-609 GTIPGTSLSLPY
+609 GALPSTSISLPY
-621 TLTASDRANN
+621 TLTADNRLN
-631 DNWYLRDLPPGNYK
+631 DVTWYVRDLPVGNYK
-645 VRVTNVCGGVNVI
+645 VKATNICGGVKVVPVV
-658 SKDLSGQTYSFSFAP
+658 LSGQTYSFTFAP

-688 DDWRYTESSFVIQ
+688 DDWRYTESHFLIQ
-701 QFNEATQT
+701 QLNEATQVWET
-709 WNQWA
+709 RPHT
-714 YSGLGFNQNIN
+714 GLSLNQNIN
-725 RKVTDEYLTRKG
+725 RKITDDGFPRKG
-737 KFRVVRRISNLDNT
+737 KFRVVRQVFNSDNLY
-751 FECMQVIAEKDFG
+751 ECVQVLAEKEFG

-770 DVIGVG
+770 EVIGVG
-776 CVGNKFH
+776 CAGNKFH
-783 VVVIPKGGTG
+783 VMVIPKGGTG
-793 PFTYRLVHKIP
+793 PFTYKLVHKIP

-811 TSVART
+811 TSVAYT
-817 QAGDN
+817 QVGDN

-887 IEWYRSDNMTRV
+887 IEWYRSDNMAV
-899 LATGHTLSIPTLT
+899 AVATGHTLTIPALT
-912 PDDFTHQYKV
+912 AADFTNQYKV
-922 DIKIAGQPAAA
+922 VIKIAGKPAAA
-933 TCITNAISAYQFQQ
+933 TCITNAIAAYQFQQ

-957 TGVNTSKCME
+957 TGVNTSKCIE
-967 GNGAMYFDLNTLFT
+967 GNLAVNFDLNTLFT

-989 VTTTIEEAS
+989 VTTTIEDAS
-998 GVIAVPASGIIN
+998 GVIPVPANGIIN
-1010 INLSEVM
+1010 LNRSDLI

-1036 ATAKLTVARAFKPAV
+1036 ASAKLTITRAFKPAV
-1051 KTTIKVCNPSVTLNE
+1051 KTTVKVCNASVTLNE
-1066 VKQLINEGSPEVVA
+1066 VKQLIDEGSPEVVA
-1080 KQPIFHW
+1080 KQPTFHW
-1087 YSSLSDAQAQTSEI
+1087 YGSLSDAQAQTSEI
-1101 AATTS
+1101 PATTS

-1132 KITIV
+1132 KITIA
-1137 GETSVTAKT
+1137 GESSLAPKT
-1146 LTNTACQITTV
+1146 LTNTGCDITTV
-1157 ADLKALVDPADTAN
+1157 ASLKALVDPADTAN
-1171 VLIYKNGGT
+1171 VLIYKNGSTTPLGDDA
-1180 VALADE
+1180 V
-1186 TIIEDNVGYTYA
+1186 IEDNVGYTYA

-1203 CVTSPAPL
+1203 CITSPVAL

-1217 RTAAKNERIE
+1217 RSVAKNEQIS

-1252 YPNATITVLGS
+1252 YPTATITVLGS

-1328 DQLQAT
+1328 DQLQAA

-1346 STAPLVRT
+1346 STTPLART

-1377 VPLTLIKDPN
+1377 VPLTLIKDTN

-1402 GNTPR
+1402 GSTPR

-1416 GTVKIFIRNGAQ
+1416 GGIVKIFIRNGAQ

-1449 APGKCPSIKTPLIVS
+1449 ATGKCPSIKTPLIVS

-1471 APMVSP
+1471 APTVSP
-1477 TVTLCPTAVSNVV
+1477 TVTLCPTAVSSVV

-1503 LRWYPTATATAYTT
+1503 LRWYATATATAYTST
-1517 TAPTINTQVTTK
+1517 TPTINTQVTTK

-1572 CKNAAASITTWLNSA
+1572 CRNAAASITTWLNSA

-1593 GAVNLTN
+1593 ATANVTN

-1710 TKSGTYTIGYK
+1710 TASGTYTIVYK
-1721 ICAAVASLTVCD
+1721 ICTNVA
-1733 NATVTV
+1733 
-1739 VVGQA
+1739 
-1744 SLTTVGDTFTV
+1744 
-1755 TNGANGGS
+1755 
-1763 AGNVL
+1763 
-1768 TNDKYNGTTGL
+1768 
-1779 VGNTSV
+1779 
-1785 TLTWLTVPAGI
+1785 TLTI
-1796 QTATNGDLIVAAGTA
+1796 CDTATT
-1811 SGTYTVT
+1811 
-1818 YKLCENLNGNNNCST
+1818 
-1833 ATATIVVGQASL
+1833 TIVVGAPEIK
-1845 TAVGDTFT
+1845 ANADTFT
-1853 VTNGANGGVAGNVL
+1853 
-1867 TNDKYNGTTGLVGNA
+1867 
-1882 SVTLTWLT
+1882 
-1890 VPAGIQTATNGDLT
+1890 
-1904 VAAGTA
+1904 
-1910 SGTYTVTYK
+1910 
-1919 LCENLN
+1919 
-1925 GNNNCS
+1925 
-1931 TATATIV
+1931 
-1938 VGQAT
+1938 
-1943 LTAVGDTFTVANGAN
+1943 
-1958 GGSAGNVLTNDEY
+1958 
-1971 NGTTGLVGNASVTLT
+1971 
-1986 WLTVPAGIQTATN
+1986 
-1999 GDLSVAAGTASGTY
+1999 
-2013 EVTYK
+2013 
-2018 LCENLNGN
+2018 
-2026 NNCSTATATIV
+2026 
-2037 VGQATITARNNDFV
+2037 
-2051 ISNGANGGTT
+2051 
-2061 SNVLADDIYNGT
+2061 
-2073 TGLVGNASITFTW
+2073 
-2086 NTVPTGIVANAS
+2086 
-2098 GTVTVPAG
+2098 
-2106 TASGTYVL
+2106 
-2114 TYTICENLIGNNNC
+2114 
-2128 SSATVTVAVGV
+2128 
-2139 PLIRA
+2139 
-2144 YNDDDSTF
+2144 
-2152 HITNGANGGTTSSV
+2152 ITNGANGGTTSSV
-2166 LANDNLNGV
+2166 LTNDSLNGQL
-2175 TNPSINSVTL
+2175 NPSTTSVTL
-2185 TWTNVPTGIQTHT
+2185 TWNIVPAGVQTNT
-2198 DGTISVPAGT
+2198 DGTLTIPAGT
-2208 PAGTYTVS
+2208 ASGTYTVT
-2216 YRICERLNGS
+2216 YTICEVLNPG
-2226 NCSSATVTVV
+2226 NCSTATTTVV
-2236 VGQASLTA
+2236 VGAPEIKANT
-2244 VDNTFTVTNTTTTT
+2244 DTFTITNGANGGTTS
-2258 TDSVLNN
+2258 SVLTN
-2265 DSYNGTTGLVGNASV
+2265 DSLNGQLNPSTTSV
-2280 TLTWLNVPTGIQTN
+2280 TLTWNTVPAGIQTN
-2294 TNGSLTVPAGI
+2294 TDGTLTVPAGT
-2305 ASGTYAVTYRLCE
+2305 ASGTYTVTYTICE
-2318 VLNNSNCSIATATIV
+2318 VLNPGNCSTATTTIV
-2333 VKGVATP
+2333 V
-2340 TVTPTITANQDTYTH
+2340 H
-2355 TVSSTTYTTT
+2355 
-2365 SNVLTNDRIG
+2365 R
-2375 ANPATVA
+2375 
-2382 SVTIQTAT
+2382 
-2390 PTTNSP
+2390 
-2396 YIDKNTGFVVIPSGT
+2396 
-2411 PTGTYTMTYYLCERA
+2411 
-2426 NSSNCSTP
+2426 
-2434 TTVTVTVVGVSTPT
+2434 
-2448 APINIVANPDGTVTI
+2448 
-2463 RTTIGGMVTSVLTND
+2463 
-2478 TLEGLPVTIGTV
+2478 
-2490 SFTWTTATP
+2490 
-2499 TGFTLNNDGTIS
+2499 
-2511 VASNTAVG
+2511 TAV
-2519 FYTVS
+2519 
-2524 YTICATRGSDR
+2524 A
-2535 ACATSFVEV
+2535 
-2544 RVVSDV
+2544 
-2550 VTPTIEANGDT
+2550 
-2561 FTYTGTQLVGNIL
+2561 
-2574 TNDKLNGVPNPSVNS
+2574 
-2589 VTIST
+2589 
-2594 STPTTGNVP
+2594 
-2603 FINPSTGEVMV
+2603 
-2614 PPYTP
+2614 
-2619 SGTYTINY
+2619 
-2627 NVCVKGVSICSTAS
+2627 
-2641 VVVIVPPTPT
+2641 
-2651 PTPTVVPV
+2651 VPV
-2659 AVNDRATTPR
+2659 AVNDMDTTPV
-2669 NTPVTIDV
+2669 NTPIVIDV
-2677 LSNDTPNGAT
+2677 LRNDTPHGITPHVTT
-2687 TPNVVT
+2687 TPA
-2693 VPQNGT
+2693 NGT
-2699 AVVNPDGTI
+2699 AVVNLDNTVT
-2708 EYTPHTG
+2708 YTPNTNFVG
-2715 FKGVDTFVYELCNAD
+2715 TDTFLYELCNID
-2730 GCATATVSIEVTH
+2730 GVCVTATVTIRVTSG
-2743 KLIVYN
+2743 LTIYN
-2749 GISVGGDKNNHFHI
+2749 AVNINGNPQNDHFHI
-2763 AGIEAYP
+2763 GGIENYP
-2770 NNTVRIYNR
+2770 DNTVRIFNR
-2779 WGVKVW
+2779 WGVKVFDV
-2785 EAQSYDNVRNVFKGI
+2785 EGYDNVRKVFKGF
-2800 SNGRVTIEAA
+2800 SNGRVTIEGSEN
-2810 DKLPQGTY
+2810 LPQGTY
-2818 YYVIEYVDENNQQQ
+2818 YYVIEYIDENNQKQ
-2832 SMVGWLYLKK
+2832 SKVGWLYLKK

>member
-7 VFKGLLIALLSVLA
+7 VFRGLFIALLSVLA
-21 NSAYAQTCDINTQK
+21 MNNSAYAQICDINTQK

-44 YTEVTQGDDAI
+44 YTEVTQGGDAI

-91 NTGAVNA
+91 NAGAVNT

-116 FDYKVTPV
+116 FDYKVTPI

-145 FTLIGTGANNNN
+145 FTLIGPGANNNN

-166 VPTYDTTTS
+166 VPTYNTTTS

-261 NDIPGKIKQT
+261 NNIPGKIRQT
-271 ANTFTGLTP
+271 SNIFTGLTP

-287 ENFCGASP
+287 ENFCGTSP

-331 LLYGTSLTE
+331 LLYATSLTE

-380 LPVGTRDDL
+380 LPVGTRDEL
-389 GVENGFR
+389 GVENRFR
-396 EHRIPKEYGEWK
+396 EHRILKEYGVWK

-432 IENAYVA
+432 IENALVEQWNDGDSPTA
-439 PVPDENSSDT
+439 
-449 CFKKVLLTLGH
+449 CHKIRLRLRH

-478 APTTFNYTGA
+478 APANFNYAAA

-503 GKFVKKIKYNPQAYQ
+503 GKFVKKIQYNPSDFQ
-518 TVVASDYTNLGD
+518 TIVAPDFIAAGD

-550 AFTITTP
+550 PVTITLST
-557 PAPKPTNVAVRNVA
+557 APQPTDISVRNIA

-577 ATNAPYASM
+577 ATSAPYASM
-586 HIQRYVGADLDKI
+586 RIGKGTGSTIDKI
-599 EVIEYNGNTT
+599 EIIEYNGNTT
-609 GTIPGTSLSLPY
+609 GALPSTSISLPY
-621 TLTASDRANN
+621 TLTADNRLN
-631 DNWYLRDLPPGNYK
+631 DVTWYVRDLPVGNYK
-645 VRVTNVCGGVNVI
+645 VKATNICGGVKVVPVV
-658 SKDLSGQTYSFSFAP
+658 LSGQTYSFTFAP

-688 DDWRYTESSFVIQ
+688 DDWRYTESHFLIQ
-701 QFNEATQT
+701 QLNEATQVWET
-709 WNQWA
+709 RPHT
-714 YSGLGFNQNIN
+714 GLSLNQNIN
-725 RKVTDEYLTRKG
+725 RKITDDGFPRKG
-737 KFRVVRRISNLDNT
+737 KFRVVRQVFNSDNLY
-751 FECMQVIAEKDFG
+751 ECVQVLAEKEFG

-770 DVIGVG
+770 EVIGVG
-776 CVGNKFH
+776 CAGNKFH
-783 VVVIPKGGTG
+783 VMVIPKGGTG
-793 PFTYRLVHKIP
+793 PFTYKLVHKIP

-811 TSVART
+811 TSVAYT
-817 QAGDN
+817 QVGDN

-887 IEWYRSDNMTRV
+887 IEWYRSDNMAV
-899 LATGHTLSIPTLT
+899 AVATGHTLTIPALT
-912 PDDFTHQYKV
+912 AADFTNQYKV
-922 DIKIAGQPAAA
+922 VIKIAGKPAAA
-933 TCITNAISAYQFQQ
+933 TCITNAIAAYQFQQ

-957 TGVNTSKCME
+957 TGVNTSKCIE
-967 GNGAMYFDLNTLFT
+967 GNLAVNFDLNTLFT

-989 VTTTIEEAS
+989 VTTTIEDAS
-998 GVIAVPASGIIN
+998 GVIPVPANGIIN
-1010 INLSEVM
+1010 LNRSDLI

-1036 ATAKLTVARAFKPAV
+1036 ASAKLTITRAFKPAV
-1051 KTTIKVCNPSVTLNE
+1051 KTTVKVCNASVTLNE
-1066 VKQLINEGSPEVVA
+1066 VKQLIDEGSPEVVA
-1080 KQPIFHW
+1080 KQPTFHW
-1087 YSSLSDAQAQTSEI
+1087 YGSLSDAQAQTSEI
-1101 AATTS
+1101 PATTS

-1132 KITIV
+1132 KITIA
-1137 GETSVTAKT
+1137 GESSLAPKT
-1146 LTNTACQITTV
+1146 LTNTGCDITTV
-1157 ADLKALVDPADTAN
+1157 ASLKALVDPADTAN
-1171 VLIYKNGGT
+1171 VLIYKNGSTTPLGDDA
-1180 VALADE
+1180 V
-1186 TIIEDNVGYTYA
+1186 IEDNVGYTYA

-1203 CVTSPAPL
+1203 CITSPVAL

-1217 RTAAKNERIE
+1217 RSVAKNEQIS

-1252 YPNATITVLGS
+1252 YPTATITVLGS

-1328 DQLQAT
+1328 DQLQAA

-1346 STAPLVRT
+1346 STTPLART

-1377 VPLTLIKDPN
+1377 VPLTLIKDTN

-1402 GNTPR
+1402 GSTPR

-1416 GTVKIFIRNGAQ
+1416 GGIVKIFIRNGAQ

-1449 APGKCPSIKTPLIVS
+1449 ATGKCPSIKTPLIVS

-1471 APMVSP
+1471 APTVSP
-1477 TVTLCPTAVSNVV
+1477 TVTLCPTAVSSVV

-1503 LRWYPTATATAYTT
+1503 LRWYATATATAYTST
-1517 TAPTINTQVTTK
+1517 TPTINTQVTTK

-1572 CKNAAASITTWLNSA
+1572 CRNAAASITTWLNSA

-1593 GAVNLTN
+1593 ATANVTN

-1710 TKSGTYTIGYK
+1710 TASGTYTIVYK
-1721 ICAAVASLTVCD
+1721 ICTNVA
-1733 NATVTV
+1733 
-1739 VVGQA
+1739 
-1744 SLTTVGDTFTV
+1744 
-1755 TNGANGGS
+1755 
-1763 AGNVL
+1763 
-1768 TNDKYNGTTGL
+1768 
-1779 VGNTSV
+1779 
-1785 TLTWLTVPAGI
+1785 TLTI
-1796 QTATNGDLIVAAGTA
+1796 CDTATT
-1811 SGTYTVT
+1811 
-1818 YKLCENLNGNNNCST
+1818 
-1833 ATATIVVGQASL
+1833 TIVVGAPEIK
-1845 TAVGDTFT
+1845 ANADTFT
-1853 VTNGANGGVAGNVL
+1853 
-1867 TNDKYNGTTGLVGNA
+1867 
-1882 SVTLTWLT
+1882 
-1890 VPAGIQTATNGDLT
+1890 
-1904 VAAGTA
+1904 
-1910 SGTYTVTYK
+1910 
-1919 LCENLN
+1919 
-1925 GNNNCS
+1925 
-1931 TATATIV
+1931 
-1938 VGQAT
+1938 
-1943 LTAVGDTFTVANGAN
+1943 
-1958 GGSAGNVLTNDEY
+1958 
-1971 NGTTGLVGNASVTLT
+1971 
-1986 WLTVPAGIQTATN
+1986 
-1999 GDLSVAAGTASGTY
+1999 
-2013 EVTYK
+2013 
-2018 LCENLNGN
+2018 
-2026 NNCSTATATIV
+2026 
-2037 VGQATITARNNDFV
+2037 
-2051 ISNGANGGTT
+2051 
-2061 SNVLADDIYNGT
+2061 
-2073 TGLVGNASITFTW
+2073 
-2086 NTVPTGIVANAS
+2086 
-2098 GTVTVPAG
+2098 
-2106 TASGTYVL
+2106 
-2114 TYTICENLIGNNNC
+2114 
-2128 SSATVTVAVGV
+2128 
-2139 PLIRA
+2139 
-2144 YNDDDSTF
+2144 
-2152 HITNGANGGTTSSV
+2152 ITNGANGGTTSSV
-2166 LANDNLNGV
+2166 LTNDSLNGQL
-2175 TNPSINSVTL
+2175 NPSTTSVTL
-2185 TWTNVPTGIQTHT
+2185 TWNT
-2198 DGTISVPAGT
+2198 VPA
-2208 PAGTYTVS
+2208 
-2216 YRICERLNGS
+2216 
-2226 NCSSATVTVV
+2226 
-2236 VGQASLTA
+2236 
-2244 VDNTFTVTNTTTTT
+2244 
-2258 TDSVLNN
+2258 
-2265 DSYNGTTGLVGNASV
+2265 
-2280 TLTWLNVPTGIQTN
+2280 GIQTN
-2294 TNGSLTVPAGI
+2294 TDGTLTVPAGT
-2305 ASGTYAVTYRLCE
+2305 ASGTYTVTYTICE
-2318 VLNNSNCSIATATIV
+2318 VLNPGNCSTATTTIV
-2333 VKGVATP
+2333 V
-2340 TVTPTITANQDTYTH
+2340 H
-2355 TVSSTTYTTT
+2355 
-2365 SNVLTNDRIG
+2365 R
-2375 ANPATVA
+2375 
-2382 SVTIQTAT
+2382 
-2390 PTTNSP
+2390 
-2396 YIDKNTGFVVIPSGT
+2396 
-2411 PTGTYTMTYYLCERA
+2411 
-2426 NSSNCSTP
+2426 
-2434 TTVTVTVVGVSTPT
+2434 
-2448 APINIVANPDGTVTI
+2448 
-2463 RTTIGGMVTSVLTND
+2463 
-2478 TLEGLPVTIGTV
+2478 
-2490 SFTWTTATP
+2490 
-2499 TGFTLNNDGTIS
+2499 
-2511 VASNTAVG
+2511 TAV
-2519 FYTVS
+2519 
-2524 YTICATRGSDR
+2524 A
-2535 ACATSFVEV
+2535 
-2544 RVVSDV
+2544 
-2550 VTPTIEANGDT
+2550 
-2561 FTYTGTQLVGNIL
+2561 
-2574 TNDKLNGVPNPSVNS
+2574 
-2589 VTIST
+2589 
-2594 STPTTGNVP
+2594 
-2603 FINPSTGEVMV
+2603 
-2614 PPYTP
+2614 
-2619 SGTYTINY
+2619 
-2627 NVCVKGVSICSTAS
+2627 
-2641 VVVIVPPTPT
+2641 
-2651 PTPTVVPV
+2651 VPV
-2659 AVNDRATTPR
+2659 AVNDMDTTPV
-2669 NTPVTIDV
+2669 NTPIVIDV
-2677 LSNDTPNGAT
+2677 LRNDTPHGITPHVTT
-2687 TPNVVT
+2687 TPA
-2693 VPQNGT
+2693 NGT
-2699 AVVNPDGTI
+2699 AVVNLDNTVT
-2708 EYTPHTG
+2708 YTPNTNFVG
-2715 FKGVDTFVYELCNAD
+2715 TDTFLYELCNID
-2730 GCATATVSIEVTH
+2730 GVCVTATVTIRVTSG
-2743 KLIVYN
+2743 LTIYN
-2749 GISVGGDKNNHFHI
+2749 AVNINGNPQNDHFHI
-2763 AGIEAYP
+2763 GGIENYP
-2770 NNTVRIYNR
+2770 DNTVRIFNR
-2779 WGVKVW
+2779 WGVKVFDV
-2785 EAQSYDNVRNVFKGI
+2785 EGYDNVRKVFKGF
-2800 SNGRVTIEAA
+2800 SNGRVTIEGSEN
-2810 DKLPQGTY
+2810 LPQGTY
-2818 YYVIEYVDENNQQQ
+2818 YYVIEYIDENNQKQ
-2832 SMVGWLYLKK
+2832 SKVGWLYLKK

>member
-1 MQLLKN
+1 VLKFYTVSIFIVLLRLGYNLSFVLMKKYSFMQLLKN
-7 VFKGLLIALLSVLA
+7 VFRGLFIALLSVLA
-21 NSAYAQTCDINTQK
+21 MNNSAYAQICDINTQK

-44 YTEVTQGDDAI
+44 YTEVTQGGDAI

-91 NTGAVNA
+91 NAGAVNT

-116 FDYKVTPV
+116 FDYKVTPI

-145 FTLIGTGANNNN
+145 FTLIGPGANNNN

-166 VPTYDTTTS
+166 VPTYNTTTS

-261 NDIPGKIKQT
+261 NDIPGKIRQT

-380 LPVGTRDDL
+380 LPVGTRDEL
-389 GVENGFR
+389 GVENRFR
-396 EHRIPKEYGEWK
+396 EHRILKEYGVWK

-432 IENAYVA
+432 IENALVEQWNDGDSPTA
-439 PVPDENSSDT
+439 
-449 CFKKVLLTLGH
+449 CHKIRLRLRH

-478 APTTFNYTGA
+478 APANFNYAAA

-503 GKFVKKIKYNPQAYQ
+503 GKFVKKIQYNPSDFQ
-518 TVVASDYTNLGD
+518 TIVAPDFIAAGD

-550 AFTITTP
+550 PVTITLST
-557 PAPKPTNVAVRNVA
+557 APQPTDISVRNIA

-577 ATNAPYASM
+577 ATSAPYASM
-586 HIQRYVGADLDKI
+586 RIGKGTGSTIDKI
-599 EVIEYNGNTT
+599 EIIEYNGNTT
-609 GTIPGTSLSLPY
+609 GALPSTSISLPY
-621 TLTASDRANN
+621 TLTADNRLN
-631 DNWYLRDLPPGNYK
+631 DVTWYVRDLPVGNYK
-645 VRVTNVCGGVNVI
+645 VKATNICGGVKVVPVV
-658 SKDLSGQTYSFSFAP
+658 LSGQTYSFTFAP

-688 DDWRYTESSFVIQ
+688 DDWRYTESHFLIQ
-701 QFNEATQT
+701 QLNEATQVWET
-709 WNQWA
+709 RPHT
-714 YSGLGFNQNIN
+714 GLSLNQNIN
-725 RKVTDEYLTRKG
+725 RKITDDGFPRKG
-737 KFRVVRRISNLDNT
+737 KFRVVRQVFNSDNLY
-751 FECMQVIAEKDFG
+751 ECVQVLAEKEFG

-770 DVIGVG
+770 EVIGVG
-776 CVGNKFH
+776 CAGNKFH
-783 VVVIPKGGTG
+783 VMVIPKGGTG
-793 PFTYRLVHKIP
+793 PFTYKLVHKIP

-811 TSVART
+811 TSVAYT
-817 QAGDN
+817 QVGDN

-887 IEWYRSDNMTRV
+887 IEWYRSDNMAV
-899 LATGHTLSIPTLT
+899 AVATGHTLTIPALT
-912 PDDFTHQYKV
+912 AADFTNQYKV
-922 DIKIAGQPAAA
+922 VIKIAGKPAAA
-933 TCITNAISAYQFQQ
+933 TCITNAIAAYQFQQ

-957 TGVNTSKCME
+957 TGVNTSKCIE
-967 GNGAMYFDLNTLFT
+967 GNLAVNFDLNTLFT

-989 VTTTIEEAS
+989 VTTTIEDAS
-998 GVIAVPASGIIN
+998 GVIPVPANGIIN
-1010 INLSEVM
+1010 LNRSDLI

-1036 ATAKLTVARAFKPAV
+1036 ASAKLTITRAFKPAV
-1051 KTTIKVCNPSVTLNE
+1051 KTTVKVCNASVTLNE
-1066 VKQLINEGSPEVVA
+1066 VKQLIDEGSPEVVA
-1080 KQPIFHW
+1080 KQPTFHW
-1087 YSSLSDAQAQTSEI
+1087 YGSLSDAQAQTSEI
-1101 AATTS
+1101 PATTS

-1132 KITIV
+1132 KITIA
-1137 GETSVTAKT
+1137 GESSLAPKT
-1146 LTNTACQITTV
+1146 LTNTGCDITTV
-1157 ADLKALVDPADTAN
+1157 ASLKALVDPADTAN
-1171 VLIYKNGGT
+1171 VLIYKNGSTTPLGDDA
-1180 VALADE
+1180 V
-1186 TIIEDNVGYTYA
+1186 IEDNVGYTYA

-1203 CVTSPAPL
+1203 CITSPVAL

-1217 RTAAKNERIE
+1217 RSVAKNEQIS

-1252 YPNATITVLGS
+1252 YPTATITVLGS

-1328 DQLQAT
+1328 DQLQAA

-1346 STAPLVRT
+1346 STTPLART

-1377 VPLTLIKDPN
+1377 VPLTLIKDTN

-1402 GNTPR
+1402 GSTPR

-1416 GTVKIFIRNGAQ
+1416 GGIVKIFIRNGAQ

-1449 APGKCPSIKTPLIVS
+1449 ATGKCPSIKTPLIVS

-1471 APMVSP
+1471 APTVSP
-1477 TVTLCPTAVSNVV
+1477 TVTLCPTAVSSVV

-1503 LRWYPTATATAYTT
+1503 LRWYATATATAYTST
-1517 TAPTINTQVTTK
+1517 TPTINTQVTTK

-1544 ESPRAVVTITVDDTT
+1544 EGPRAVVTITVDDTT

-1572 CKNAAASITTWLNSA
+1572 CRNAAASITTWLNSA

-1593 GAVNLTN
+1593 ATANVTN

-1710 TKSGTYTIGYK
+1710 TASGTYTIVYK
-1721 ICAAVASLTVCD
+1721 ICTNVA
-1733 NATVTV
+1733 
-1739 VVGQA
+1739 
-1744 SLTTVGDTFTV
+1744 
-1755 TNGANGGS
+1755 
-1763 AGNVL
+1763 
-1768 TNDKYNGTTGL
+1768 
-1779 VGNTSV
+1779 
-1785 TLTWLTVPAGI
+1785 TLTI
-1796 QTATNGDLIVAAGTA
+1796 CDTATT
-1811 SGTYTVT
+1811 
-1818 YKLCENLNGNNNCST
+1818 
-1833 ATATIVVGQASL
+1833 TIVVGAPEIK
-1845 TAVGDTFT
+1845 ANADTFT
-1853 VTNGANGGVAGNVL
+1853 
-1867 TNDKYNGTTGLVGNA
+1867 
-1882 SVTLTWLT
+1882 
-1890 VPAGIQTATNGDLT
+1890 
-1904 VAAGTA
+1904 
-1910 SGTYTVTYK
+1910 
-1919 LCENLN
+1919 
-1925 GNNNCS
+1925 
-1931 TATATIV
+1931 
-1938 VGQAT
+1938 
-1943 LTAVGDTFTVANGAN
+1943 
-1958 GGSAGNVLTNDEY
+1958 
-1971 NGTTGLVGNASVTLT
+1971 
-1986 WLTVPAGIQTATN
+1986 
-1999 GDLSVAAGTASGTY
+1999 
-2013 EVTYK
+2013 
-2018 LCENLNGN
+2018 
-2026 NNCSTATATIV
+2026 
-2037 VGQATITARNNDFV
+2037 
-2051 ISNGANGGTT
+2051 
-2061 SNVLADDIYNGT
+2061 
-2073 TGLVGNASITFTW
+2073 
-2086 NTVPTGIVANAS
+2086 
-2098 GTVTVPAG
+2098 
-2106 TASGTYVL
+2106 
-2114 TYTICENLIGNNNC
+2114 
-2128 SSATVTVAVGV
+2128 
-2139 PLIRA
+2139 
-2144 YNDDDSTF
+2144 
-2152 HITNGANGGTTSSV
+2152 ITNGANGGTTSSV
-2166 LANDNLNGV
+2166 LTNDSLNGQL
-2175 TNPSINSVTL
+2175 NPSTTSVTL
-2185 TWTNVPTGIQTHT
+2185 TWNIVPAGVQTNT
-2198 DGTISVPAGT
+2198 DGTLTIPAGT
-2208 PAGTYTVS
+2208 ASGTYTV
-2216 YRICERLNGS
+2216 
-2226 NCSSATVTVV
+2226 
-2236 VGQASLTA
+2236 
-2244 VDNTFTVTNTTTTT
+2244 
-2258 TDSVLNN
+2258 
-2265 DSYNGTTGLVGNASV
+2265 
-2280 TLTWLNVPTGIQTN
+2280 
-2294 TNGSLTVPAGI
+2294 
-2305 ASGTYAVTYRLCE
+2305 TYTICE
-2318 VLNNSNCSIATATIV
+2318 VLNPGNCSTATTTIV
-2333 VKGVATP
+2333 V
-2340 TVTPTITANQDTYTH
+2340 H
-2355 TVSSTTYTTT
+2355 
-2365 SNVLTNDRIG
+2365 R
-2375 ANPATVA
+2375 
-2382 SVTIQTAT
+2382 
-2390 PTTNSP
+2390 
-2396 YIDKNTGFVVIPSGT
+2396 
-2411 PTGTYTMTYYLCERA
+2411 
-2426 NSSNCSTP
+2426 
-2434 TTVTVTVVGVSTPT
+2434 
-2448 APINIVANPDGTVTI
+2448 
-2463 RTTIGGMVTSVLTND
+2463 
-2478 TLEGLPVTIGTV
+2478 
-2490 SFTWTTATP
+2490 
-2499 TGFTLNNDGTIS
+2499 
-2511 VASNTAVG
+2511 TAV
-2519 FYTVS
+2519 
-2524 YTICATRGSDR
+2524 A
-2535 ACATSFVEV
+2535 
-2544 RVVSDV
+2544 
-2550 VTPTIEANGDT
+2550 
-2561 FTYTGTQLVGNIL
+2561 
-2574 TNDKLNGVPNPSVNS
+2574 
-2589 VTIST
+2589 
-2594 STPTTGNVP
+2594 
-2603 FINPSTGEVMV
+2603 
-2614 PPYTP
+2614 
-2619 SGTYTINY
+2619 
-2627 NVCVKGVSICSTAS
+2627 
-2641 VVVIVPPTPT
+2641 
-2651 PTPTVVPV
+2651 VPV
-2659 AVNDRATTPR
+2659 AVNDMDTTPV
-2669 NTPVTIDV
+2669 NTPIVIDV
-2677 LSNDTPNGAT
+2677 LRNDTPHGITPHVTT
-2687 TPNVVT
+2687 TPA
-2693 VPQNGT
+2693 NGT
-2699 AVVNPDGTI
+2699 AVVNLDNTVT
-2708 EYTPHTG
+2708 YTPNTNFVG
-2715 FKGVDTFVYELCNAD
+2715 TDTFLYELCNID
-2730 GCATATVSIEVTH
+2730 GVCVTATVTIRVTSG
-2743 KLIVYN
+2743 LTIYN
-2749 GISVGGDKNNHFHI
+2749 AVNINGNPQNDHFHI
-2763 AGIEAYP
+2763 GGIENYP
-2770 NNTVRIYNR
+2770 DNTVRIFNR
-2779 WGVKVW
+2779 WGVKVFDV
-2785 EAQSYDNVRNVFKGI
+2785 EGYDNVRKVFKGF
-2800 SNGRVTIEAA
+2800 SNGRVTIEGSEN
-2810 DKLPQGTY
+2810 LPQGTY
-2818 YYVIEYVDENNQQQ
+2818 YYVIEYIDENNQKQ
-2832 SMVGWLYLKK
+2832 SKVGWLYLKK

>member
-7 VFKGLLIALLSVLA
+7 VFRGLFIALLSVLA
-21 NSAYAQTCDINTQK
+21 MNNSAYAQICDINTQK

-44 YTEVTQGDDAI
+44 YTEVTQGGDAI

-91 NTGAVNA
+91 NAGAVNT

-116 FDYKVTPV
+116 FDYKVTPI

-145 FTLIGTGANNNN
+145 FTLIGPGANNNN

-166 VPTYDTTTS
+166 VPTYNTTTS

-213 KDIDYTLSKIP
+213 KDIDYTLSQIP
-224 ATCASAGIGI
+224 TTCASAGIGI

-261 NDIPGKIKQT
+261 NDIPGKIRQT
-271 ANTFTGLTP
+271 SNIFTGLAP
-280 GTYRVKV
+280 GTYRMKV

-295 TPKSITIASSNLT
+295 TPKSITIAAANLT
-308 FTNLWGYPRPKEFN
+308 FTNLWEYPRPKEFN

-380 LPVGTRDDL
+380 LPIGTRNDL

-413 EMCGTTTAIPAV
+413 QMCGTTTAIPAV

-449 CFKKVLLTLGH
+449 CFKKVQLTLGH

-478 APTTFNYTGA
+478 APATFNYTGA

-557 PAPKPTNVAVRNVA
+557 PAPKPTNVAIRNVA

-887 IEWYRSDNMTRV
+887 IEWYRSDNMAV
-899 LATGHTLSIPTLT
+899 AVATGHTLTIPALT
-912 PDDFTHQYKV
+912 AADFTNQYKV
-922 DIKIAGQPAAA
+922 VIKIAGKPAAA
-933 TCITNAISAYQFQQ
+933 TCITNAIAAYQFQQ

-957 TGVNTSKCME
+957 IGVDTSKCME

-981 GTTPITGG
+981 GTTLTTSG

-998 GVIAVPASGIIN
+998 GVIAVPANGIIN

-1101 AATTS
+1101 AVTTS

-1217 RTAAKNERIE
+1217 RSVAKNEQIS

-1252 YPNATITVLGS
+1252 YPTATITVLGS
-1263 SSGNWYVQTNPNSDV
+1263 SSGNWYVQTNPNSEV

-1305 NDITPVQAQSITTCE
+1305 NDTTPVQAQSITTCE

-1328 DQLQAT
+1328 DQLQAA

-1346 STAPLVRT
+1346 STTPLART

-1377 VPLTLIKDPN
+1377 VPLTLIKDTN

-1402 GNTPR
+1402 GSTPR

-1416 GTVKIFIRNGAQ
+1416 GGIVKIFIRNGAQ

-1449 APGKCPSIKTPLIVS
+1449 ATGKCPSIKTPLIVS

-1471 APMVSP
+1471 APTVSP
-1477 TVTLCPTAVSNVV
+1477 TVTLCPTAVSSVV

-1503 LRWYPTATATAYTT
+1503 LRWYATATATAYTST
-1517 TAPTINTQVTTK
+1517 TPTINTQVTTK

-1572 CKNAAASITTWLNSA
+1572 CRNAAASITTWLNSA

-1593 GAVNLTN
+1593 ATANVTN

-1710 TKSGTYTIGYK
+1710 TASGTYTIVYK
-1721 ICAAVASLTVCD
+1721 ICTNVA
-1733 NATVTV
+1733 
-1739 VVGQA
+1739 
-1744 SLTTVGDTFTV
+1744 
-1755 TNGANGGS
+1755 
-1763 AGNVL
+1763 
-1768 TNDKYNGTTGL
+1768 
-1779 VGNTSV
+1779 
-1785 TLTWLTVPAGI
+1785 TLTI
-1796 QTATNGDLIVAAGTA
+1796 CDTATT
-1811 SGTYTVT
+1811 
-1818 YKLCENLNGNNNCST
+1818 
-1833 ATATIVVGQASL
+1833 TIVVGAPEIK
-1845 TAVGDTFT
+1845 ANADTFT
-1853 VTNGANGGVAGNVL
+1853 
-1867 TNDKYNGTTGLVGNA
+1867 
-1882 SVTLTWLT
+1882 
-1890 VPAGIQTATNGDLT
+1890 
-1904 VAAGTA
+1904 
-1910 SGTYTVTYK
+1910 
-1919 LCENLN
+1919 
-1925 GNNNCS
+1925 
-1931 TATATIV
+1931 
-1938 VGQAT
+1938 
-1943 LTAVGDTFTVANGAN
+1943 
-1958 GGSAGNVLTNDEY
+1958 
-1971 NGTTGLVGNASVTLT
+1971 
-1986 WLTVPAGIQTATN
+1986 
-1999 GDLSVAAGTASGTY
+1999 
-2013 EVTYK
+2013 
-2018 LCENLNGN
+2018 
-2026 NNCSTATATIV
+2026 
-2037 VGQATITARNNDFV
+2037 
-2051 ISNGANGGTT
+2051 
-2061 SNVLADDIYNGT
+2061 
-2073 TGLVGNASITFTW
+2073 
-2086 NTVPTGIVANAS
+2086 
-2098 GTVTVPAG
+2098 
-2106 TASGTYVL
+2106 
-2114 TYTICENLIGNNNC
+2114 
-2128 SSATVTVAVGV
+2128 
-2139 PLIRA
+2139 
-2144 YNDDDSTF
+2144 
-2152 HITNGANGGTTSSV
+2152 ITNGANGGTTSSV
-2166 LANDNLNGV
+2166 LTNDSLNGQL
-2175 TNPSINSVTL
+2175 NPSTTSVTL
-2185 TWTNVPTGIQTHT
+2185 TWNT
-2198 DGTISVPAGT
+2198 VPA
-2208 PAGTYTVS
+2208 
-2216 YRICERLNGS
+2216 
-2226 NCSSATVTVV
+2226 
-2236 VGQASLTA
+2236 
-2244 VDNTFTVTNTTTTT
+2244 
-2258 TDSVLNN
+2258 
-2265 DSYNGTTGLVGNASV
+2265 
-2280 TLTWLNVPTGIQTN
+2280 GIQTN
-2294 TNGSLTVPAGI
+2294 TDGTLTVPAGT
-2305 ASGTYAVTYRLCE
+2305 ASGTYTVTYTICE
-2318 VLNNSNCSIATATIV
+2318 VLNP
-2333 VKGVATP
+2333 G
-2340 TVTPTITANQDTYTH
+2340 
-2355 TVSSTTYTTT
+2355 
-2365 SNVLTNDRIG
+2365 
-2375 ANPATVA
+2375 
-2382 SVTIQTAT
+2382 
-2390 PTTNSP
+2390 
-2396 YIDKNTGFVVIPSGT
+2396 
-2411 PTGTYTMTYYLCERA
+2411 
-2426 NSSNCSTP
+2426 NCSTAT
-2434 TTVTVTVVGVSTPT
+2434 TTVVVG
-2448 APINIVANPDGTVTI
+2448 APEIK
-2463 RTTIGGMVTSVLTND
+2463 
-2478 TLEGLPVTIGTV
+2478 
-2490 SFTWTTATP
+2490 
-2499 TGFTLNNDGTIS
+2499 
-2511 VASNTAVG
+2511 
-2519 FYTVS
+2519 
-2524 YTICATRGSDR
+2524 
-2535 ACATSFVEV
+2535 
-2544 RVVSDV
+2544 
-2550 VTPTIEANGDT
+2550 ANGDT
-2561 FTYTGTQLVGNIL
+2561 FTITNGANGGTTSSVL
-2574 TNDKLNGVPNPSVNS
+2574 TNDSLNGQL
-2589 VTIST
+2589 
-2594 STPTTGNVP
+2594 
-2603 FINPSTGEVMV
+2603 NPSTTSVTLTWNIV
-2614 PPYTP
+2614 PAGVQTNTDGTLTIPAGTA
-2619 SGTYTINY
+2619 SGTYTVTYTICEVLNPG
-2627 NVCVKGVSICSTAS
+2627 NCSTATTTI
-2641 VVVIVPPTPT
+2641 VVHRTAVA
-2651 PTPTVVPV
+2651 VPV
-2659 AVNDRATTPR
+2659 AVNDMDTTPV
-2669 NTPVTIDV
+2669 NTPIVIDV
-2677 LSNDTPNGAT
+2677 LRNDTPHGITPHVTT
-2687 TPNVVT
+2687 TPA
-2693 VPQNGT
+2693 NGT
-2699 AVVNPDGTI
+2699 AVVNLDNTVT
-2708 EYTPHTG
+2708 YTPNTNFVG
-2715 FKGVDTFVYELCNAD
+2715 TDTFLYELCNID
-2730 GCATATVSIEVTH
+2730 GVCVTATVTIRVTSG
-2743 KLIVYN
+2743 LTIYN
-2749 GISVGGDKNNHFHI
+2749 AVNINGNPQNDHFHI
-2763 AGIEAYP
+2763 GGIENYP
-2770 NNTVRIYNR
+2770 DNTVRIFNR
-2779 WGVKVW
+2779 WGVKVFDV
-2785 EAQSYDNVRNVFKGI
+2785 EGYDNVRKVFKGF
-2800 SNGRVTIEAA
+2800 SNGRVTIEGSEN
-2810 DKLPQGTY
+2810 LPQGTY
-2818 YYVIEYVDENNQQQ
+2818 YYVIEYIDENNQKQ
-2832 SMVGWLYLKK
+2832 SKVGWLYLKK

>member
-7 VFKGLLIALLSVLA
+7 VFRGLFIALLSVLA
-21 NSAYAQTCDINTQK
+21 MNNSAYAQICDINTQK

-44 YTEVTQGDDAI
+44 YTEVTQGGDAI

-91 NTGAVNA
+91 NAGAVNT

-116 FDYKVTPV
+116 FDYKVTPI

-145 FTLIGTGANNNN
+145 FTLIGPGANNNN

-166 VPTYDTTTS
+166 VPTYNTTTS

-261 NDIPGKIKQT
+261 NDIPGKIRQT

-432 IENAYVA
+432 IENALVEQWNDGDSPTA
-439 PVPDENSSDT
+439 
-449 CFKKVLLTLGH
+449 CHKIRLRLRH

-478 APTTFNYTGA
+478 APANFNYAAA

-503 GKFVKKIKYNPQAYQ
+503 GKFVKKIQYNPSDFQ
-518 TVVASDYTNLGD
+518 TIVAPDFIAAGD

-557 PAPKPTNVAVRNVA
+557 PAPKPTNVAIRNVA

-887 IEWYRSDNMTRV
+887 IEWYRSDNMAV
-899 LATGHTLSIPTLT
+899 AVATGHTLTIPALT
-912 PDDFTHQYKV
+912 AADFTNQYKV
-922 DIKIAGQPAAA
+922 VIKIAGKPAAA
-933 TCITNAISAYQFQQ
+933 TCITNAIAAYQFQQ

-957 TGVNTSKCME
+957 TGVNTSKCIE
-967 GNGAMYFDLNTLFT
+967 GNLAVNFDLNTLFT

-989 VTTTIEEAS
+989 VTTTIEDAS
-998 GVIAVPASGIIN
+998 GVIPVPANGIIN
-1010 INLSEVM
+1010 LNRSDLI

-1036 ATAKLTVARAFKPAV
+1036 ASAKLTITRAFKPAV
-1051 KTTIKVCNPSVTLNE
+1051 KTTVKVCNASVTLNE
-1066 VKQLINEGSPEVVA
+1066 VKQLIDEGSPEVVA
-1080 KQPIFHW
+1080 KQPTFHW
-1087 YSSLSDAQAQTSEI
+1087 YGSLSDAQAQTSEI
-1101 AATTS
+1101 PATTS

-1217 RTAAKNERIE
+1217 RSVAKNEQIS

-1252 YPNATITVLGS
+1252 YPTATITVLGS

-1328 DQLQAT
+1328 DQLQAA

-1346 STAPLVRT
+1346 STTPLART

-1377 VPLTLIKDPN
+1377 VPLTLIKDTN

-1402 GNTPR
+1402 GSTPR

-1416 GTVKIFIRNGAQ
+1416 GGIVKIFIRNGAQ

-1449 APGKCPSIKTPLIVS
+1449 ATGKCPSIKTPLIVS

-1471 APMVSP
+1471 APTVSP
-1477 TVTLCPTAVSNVV
+1477 TVTLCPTAVSSVV

-1503 LRWYPTATATAYTT
+1503 LRWYATATATAYTST
-1517 TAPTINTQVTTK
+1517 TPTINTQVTTK

-1572 CKNAAASITTWLNSA
+1572 CRNAAASITTWLNSA

-1593 GAVNLTN
+1593 ATANVTN

-1710 TKSGTYTIGYK
+1710 TASGTYTIVYK
-1721 ICAAVASLTVCD
+1721 ICTNVA
-1733 NATVTV
+1733 
-1739 VVGQA
+1739 
-1744 SLTTVGDTFTV
+1744 
-1755 TNGANGGS
+1755 
-1763 AGNVL
+1763 
-1768 TNDKYNGTTGL
+1768 
-1779 VGNTSV
+1779 
-1785 TLTWLTVPAGI
+1785 TLTI
-1796 QTATNGDLIVAAGTA
+1796 CDTATT
-1811 SGTYTVT
+1811 
-1818 YKLCENLNGNNNCST
+1818 
-1833 ATATIVVGQASL
+1833 TIVVGAPEIK
-1845 TAVGDTFT
+1845 ANADTFT
-1853 VTNGANGGVAGNVL
+1853 
-1867 TNDKYNGTTGLVGNA
+1867 
-1882 SVTLTWLT
+1882 
-1890 VPAGIQTATNGDLT
+1890 
-1904 VAAGTA
+1904 
-1910 SGTYTVTYK
+1910 
-1919 LCENLN
+1919 
-1925 GNNNCS
+1925 
-1931 TATATIV
+1931 
-1938 VGQAT
+1938 
-1943 LTAVGDTFTVANGAN
+1943 
-1958 GGSAGNVLTNDEY
+1958 
-1971 NGTTGLVGNASVTLT
+1971 
-1986 WLTVPAGIQTATN
+1986 
-1999 GDLSVAAGTASGTY
+1999 
-2013 EVTYK
+2013 
-2018 LCENLNGN
+2018 
-2026 NNCSTATATIV
+2026 
-2037 VGQATITARNNDFV
+2037 
-2051 ISNGANGGTT
+2051 
-2061 SNVLADDIYNGT
+2061 
-2073 TGLVGNASITFTW
+2073 
-2086 NTVPTGIVANAS
+2086 
-2098 GTVTVPAG
+2098 
-2106 TASGTYVL
+2106 
-2114 TYTICENLIGNNNC
+2114 
-2128 SSATVTVAVGV
+2128 
-2139 PLIRA
+2139 
-2144 YNDDDSTF
+2144 
-2152 HITNGANGGTTSSV
+2152 ITNGANGGTTSSV
-2166 LANDNLNGV
+2166 LTNDSLNGQL
-2175 TNPSINSVTL
+2175 NPSTTSVTL
-2185 TWTNVPTGIQTHT
+2185 TWNT
-2198 DGTISVPAGT
+2198 VPA
-2208 PAGTYTVS
+2208 
-2216 YRICERLNGS
+2216 
-2226 NCSSATVTVV
+2226 
-2236 VGQASLTA
+2236 
-2244 VDNTFTVTNTTTTT
+2244 
-2258 TDSVLNN
+2258 
-2265 DSYNGTTGLVGNASV
+2265 
-2280 TLTWLNVPTGIQTN
+2280 GIQTN
-2294 TNGSLTVPAGI
+2294 TDGTLTVPAGT
-2305 ASGTYAVTYRLCE
+2305 ASGTYTVTYTICE
-2318 VLNNSNCSIATATIV
+2318 VLNP
-2333 VKGVATP
+2333 G
-2340 TVTPTITANQDTYTH
+2340 
-2355 TVSSTTYTTT
+2355 
-2365 SNVLTNDRIG
+2365 
-2375 ANPATVA
+2375 
-2382 SVTIQTAT
+2382 
-2390 PTTNSP
+2390 
-2396 YIDKNTGFVVIPSGT
+2396 
-2411 PTGTYTMTYYLCERA
+2411 
-2426 NSSNCSTP
+2426 NCSTAT
-2434 TTVTVTVVGVSTPT
+2434 TTVVVG
-2448 APINIVANPDGTVTI
+2448 APEIK
-2463 RTTIGGMVTSVLTND
+2463 
-2478 TLEGLPVTIGTV
+2478 
-2490 SFTWTTATP
+2490 
-2499 TGFTLNNDGTIS
+2499 
-2511 VASNTAVG
+2511 
-2519 FYTVS
+2519 
-2524 YTICATRGSDR
+2524 
-2535 ACATSFVEV
+2535 
-2544 RVVSDV
+2544 
-2550 VTPTIEANGDT
+2550 ANGDT
-2561 FTYTGTQLVGNIL
+2561 FTITNGANGGTTSSVL
-2574 TNDKLNGVPNPSVNS
+2574 TNDSLNGQL
-2589 VTIST
+2589 
-2594 STPTTGNVP
+2594 
-2603 FINPSTGEVMV
+2603 NPSTTSVTLTWNTV
-2614 PPYTP
+2614 PAGIQTNTDGTLTVPAGTA
-2619 SGTYTINY
+2619 SGTYTITYTICEVLNPG
-2627 NVCVKGVSICSTAS
+2627 NCSTATTT
-2641 VVVIVPPTPT
+2641 VVVGAPEIKANGDTFTITNGANGGTTSSVLTNDSLNGQLNPSTTSVTLTWNIVPAGVQTNTDGTLTIPAGTASGT
-2651 PTPTVVPV
+2651 YTVTYTICEVLNPGNCSTATTTIVVHRTAVAVPV
-2659 AVNDRATTPR
+2659 AVNDMDTTPV
-2669 NTPVTIDV
+2669 NTPIVIDV
-2677 LSNDTPNGAT
+2677 LRNDTPHGITPHVTT
-2687 TPNVVT
+2687 TPA
-2693 VPQNGT
+2693 NGT
-2699 AVVNPDGTI
+2699 AVVNLDNTVT
-2708 EYTPHTG
+2708 YTPNTNFVG
-2715 FKGVDTFVYELCNAD
+2715 TDTFLYELCNID
-2730 GCATATVSIEVTH
+2730 GVCVTATVTIRVTSG
-2743 KLIVYN
+2743 LTIYN
-2749 GISVGGDKNNHFHI
+2749 AVNINGNPQNDHFHI
-2763 AGIEAYP
+2763 GGIENYP
-2770 NNTVRIYNR
+2770 DNTVRIFNR
-2779 WGVKVW
+2779 WGVKVFDV
-2785 EAQSYDNVRNVFKGI
+2785 EGYDNVRKVFKGF
-2800 SNGRVTIEAA
+2800 SNGRVTIEGSEN
-2810 DKLPQGTY
+2810 LPQGTY
-2818 YYVIEYVDENNQQQ
+2818 YYVIEYIDENNQKQ
-2832 SMVGWLYLKK
+2832 SKVGWLYLKK

>member
-7 VFKGLLIALLSVLA
+7 VFRGLFIALLSVLA
-21 NSAYAQTCDINTQK
+21 MNNSAYAQICDINTQK

-44 YTEVTQGDDAI
+44 YTEVTQGGDAI

-91 NTGAVNA
+91 NAGAVNT

-116 FDYKVTPV
+116 FDYKVTPI

-145 FTLIGTGANNNN
+145 FTLIGPGANNNN

-166 VPTYDTTTS
+166 VPTYNTTTS

-261 NDIPGKIKQT
+261 NNIPGKIRQT
-271 ANTFTGLTP
+271 SNIFTGLTP

-287 ENFCGASP
+287 ENFCGTSP

-331 LLYGTSLTE
+331 LLYATSLTE

-380 LPVGTRDDL
+380 LPVGTRDEL
-389 GVENGFR
+389 GVENRFR
-396 EHRIPKEYGEWK
+396 EHRILKEYGVWK

-432 IENAYVA
+432 IENALVEQWNDGDSPTA
-439 PVPDENSSDT
+439 
-449 CFKKVLLTLGH
+449 CHKIRLRLRH

-478 APTTFNYTGA
+478 APANFNYAAA

-503 GKFVKKIKYNPQAYQ
+503 GKFVKKIQYNPSDFQ
-518 TVVASDYTNLGD
+518 TIVAPDFIAAGD

-550 AFTITTP
+550 PVTITLST
-557 PAPKPTNVAVRNVA
+557 APQPTDISVRNIA

-577 ATNAPYASM
+577 ATSAPYASM
-586 HIQRYVGADLDKI
+586 RIGKGTGSTIDKI
-599 EVIEYNGNTT
+599 EIIEYNGNTT
-609 GTIPGTSLSLPY
+609 GALPSTSISLPY
-621 TLTASDRANN
+621 TLTADNRLN
-631 DNWYLRDLPPGNYK
+631 DVTWYVRDLPAGNYK
-645 VRVTNVCGGVNVI
+645 VKATNICGGVKVVPVV
-658 SKDLSGQTYSFSFAP
+658 LSGQTYSFTFAP

-688 DDWRYTESSFVIQ
+688 DDWRYTESRFLIQ
-701 QFNEATQT
+701 QLNEATQV
-709 WNQWA
+709 WA
-714 YSGLGFNQNIN
+714 TMPHTGLSLNQNIN
-725 RKVTDEYLTRKG
+725 RKITDDGFPKKG
-737 KFRVVRRISNLDNT
+737 KFRVVRQVFNLDNT
-751 FECMQVIAEKDFG
+751 FECVQVLAEKEFG

-776 CVGNKFH
+776 CAGNKFH
-783 VVVIPKGGTG
+783 VMVIPKGGTG
-793 PFTYRLVHKIP
+793 PFTYKLVHKIP

-811 TSVART
+811 TSVAHT
-817 QAGDN
+817 QVGDN

-887 IEWYRSDNMTRV
+887 IEWYRSDNMAALV
-899 LATGHTLSIPTLT
+899 ATGHTLTIPALT
-912 PDDFTHQYKV
+912 AADFTNQYKV
-922 DIKIAGQPAAA
+922 VIKIAGKPAAA
-933 TCITNAISAYQFQQ
+933 TCITNAIAAYQFQQ

-957 TGVNTSKCME
+957 TGVNTSKCIE
-967 GNGAMYFDLNTLFT
+967 GNLAVNFDLNTLFT

-989 VTTTIEEAS
+989 VTTTIEDAS
-998 GVIAVPASGIIN
+998 GVIPVPANGIIN
-1010 INLSEVM
+1010 LNRSDLI

-1036 ATAKLTVARAFKPAV
+1036 ASAKLTITRAFKPAV
-1051 KTTIKVCNPSVTLNE
+1051 KTTVKVCNASVTLNE
-1066 VKQLINEGSPEVVA
+1066 VKQLIDEGSPEVVA
-1080 KQPIFHW
+1080 KQPTFHW
-1087 YSSLSDAQAQTSEI
+1087 YGSLSDAQAQTSEI
-1101 AATTS
+1101 PATTS

-1132 KITIV
+1132 KITIA
-1137 GETSVTAKT
+1137 GESSLVPKT
-1146 LTNTACQITTV
+1146 LTNTGCDITTI
-1157 ADLKALVDPADTAN
+1157 ASLKALVDPADTAN
-1171 VLIYKNGGT
+1171 VLIYKNGSTTPLGDDA
-1180 VALADE
+1180 V
-1186 TIIEDNVGYTYA
+1186 IEDNVGYTYA

-1203 CVTSPAPL
+1203 CITSPVAL

-1217 RTAAKNERIE
+1217 RSVAKNEQIS

-1238 HTKVKDIKDALQVL
+1238 STKVKDIKDALQVL

-1334 YGYTNVEIIAGR
+1334 YGYTNVEIVAGR
-1346 STAPLVRT
+1346 STAPLART

-1377 VPLTLIKDPN
+1377 VPLTLIKDTN

-1416 GTVKIFIRNGAQ
+1416 GIVKIFIRNGAQ

-1503 LRWYPTATATAYTT
+1503 LRWYPTQTATAYTT

-1572 CKNAAASITTWLNSA
+1572 CRNAAASITTWLNSA

-1593 GAVNLTN
+1593 ATANVTN

-1661 LTIFDNDKVG
+1661 FTIFDNDKVG

-1710 TKSGTYTIGYK
+1710 TASGTYTIVYK
-1721 ICAAVASLTVCD
+1721 ICTNVA
-1733 NATVTV
+1733 
-1739 VVGQA
+1739 
-1744 SLTTVGDTFTV
+1744 
-1755 TNGANGGS
+1755 
-1763 AGNVL
+1763 
-1768 TNDKYNGTTGL
+1768 
-1779 VGNTSV
+1779 
-1785 TLTWLTVPAGI
+1785 TLTI
-1796 QTATNGDLIVAAGTA
+1796 CDTATT
-1811 SGTYTVT
+1811 
-1818 YKLCENLNGNNNCST
+1818 
-1833 ATATIVVGQASL
+1833 TIVVGAPEIK
-1845 TAVGDTFT
+1845 ANADTFT
-1853 VTNGANGGVAGNVL
+1853 
-1867 TNDKYNGTTGLVGNA
+1867 
-1882 SVTLTWLT
+1882 
-1890 VPAGIQTATNGDLT
+1890 
-1904 VAAGTA
+1904 
-1910 SGTYTVTYK
+1910 
-1919 LCENLN
+1919 
-1925 GNNNCS
+1925 
-1931 TATATIV
+1931 
-1938 VGQAT
+1938 
-1943 LTAVGDTFTVANGAN
+1943 
-1958 GGSAGNVLTNDEY
+1958 
-1971 NGTTGLVGNASVTLT
+1971 
-1986 WLTVPAGIQTATN
+1986 
-1999 GDLSVAAGTASGTY
+1999 
-2013 EVTYK
+2013 
-2018 LCENLNGN
+2018 
-2026 NNCSTATATIV
+2026 
-2037 VGQATITARNNDFV
+2037 
-2051 ISNGANGGTT
+2051 
-2061 SNVLADDIYNGT
+2061 
-2073 TGLVGNASITFTW
+2073 
-2086 NTVPTGIVANAS
+2086 
-2098 GTVTVPAG
+2098 
-2106 TASGTYVL
+2106 
-2114 TYTICENLIGNNNC
+2114 
-2128 SSATVTVAVGV
+2128 
-2139 PLIRA
+2139 
-2144 YNDDDSTF
+2144 
-2152 HITNGANGGTTSSV
+2152 ITNGANGGTTSSV
-2166 LANDNLNGV
+2166 LTNDSLNGQL
-2175 TNPSINSVTL
+2175 NPSTTSVTL
-2185 TWTNVPTGIQTHT
+2185 TWNT
-2198 DGTISVPAGT
+2198 VPA
-2208 PAGTYTVS
+2208 
-2216 YRICERLNGS
+2216 
-2226 NCSSATVTVV
+2226 
-2236 VGQASLTA
+2236 
-2244 VDNTFTVTNTTTTT
+2244 
-2258 TDSVLNN
+2258 
-2265 DSYNGTTGLVGNASV
+2265 
-2280 TLTWLNVPTGIQTN
+2280 GIQTN
-2294 TNGSLTVPAGI
+2294 TDGTLTVPAGT
-2305 ASGTYAVTYRLCE
+2305 ASGTYTVTYTICE
-2318 VLNNSNCSIATATIV
+2318 VLNL
-2333 VKGVATP
+2333 G
-2340 TVTPTITANQDTYTH
+2340 
-2355 TVSSTTYTTT
+2355 
-2365 SNVLTNDRIG
+2365 
-2375 ANPATVA
+2375 
-2382 SVTIQTAT
+2382 
-2390 PTTNSP
+2390 
-2396 YIDKNTGFVVIPSGT
+2396 
-2411 PTGTYTMTYYLCERA
+2411 
-2426 NSSNCSTP
+2426 NCSTAT
-2434 TTVTVTVVGVSTPT
+2434 TTVVVG
-2448 APINIVANPDGTVTI
+2448 APAIQ
-2463 RTTIGGMVTSVLTND
+2463 
-2478 TLEGLPVTIGTV
+2478 
-2490 SFTWTTATP
+2490 
-2499 TGFTLNNDGTIS
+2499 
-2511 VASNTAVG
+2511 
-2519 FYTVS
+2519 
-2524 YTICATRGSDR
+2524 
-2535 ACATSFVEV
+2535 
-2544 RVVSDV
+2544 
-2550 VTPTIEANGDT
+2550 ANGDT
-2561 FTYTGTQLVGNIL
+2561 FTITNGANGGTTSSVL
-2574 TNDKLNGVPNPSVNS
+2574 TNDSLNGQL
-2589 VTIST
+2589 
-2594 STPTTGNVP
+2594 
-2603 FINPSTGEVMV
+2603 NPSTTSVTLTWNIV
-2614 PPYTP
+2614 PAGVQTNTDGTLTIPAGTA
-2619 SGTYTINY
+2619 SGTYTVTYTICEVLNPG
-2627 NVCVKGVSICSTAS
+2627 NCSTATTTIVVGAPEIKANTDTFTITNGANGGTTSS
-2641 VVVIVPPTPT
+2641 VLTNDSLNGQLNPSTTSVTLTWNTVPAGIQTNTDGTLTVPAGTASGTYTVTYTICEVLNPGNCSTATTTIVVHRTAVA
-2651 PTPTVVPV
+2651 VPV
-2659 AVNDRATTPR
+2659 AVNDMDTTPV
-2669 NTPVTIDV
+2669 NTPIVIDV
-2677 LSNDTPNGAT
+2677 LRNDTPHGITPHVTT
-2687 TPNVVT
+2687 TPA
-2693 VPQNGT
+2693 NGT
-2699 AVVNPDGTI
+2699 AVVNLDNTVT
-2708 EYTPHTG
+2708 YTPNTNFVG
-2715 FKGVDTFVYELCNAD
+2715 TDTFLYELCNID
-2730 GCATATVSIEVTH
+2730 GVCVTATVTIRVTSG
-2743 KLIVYN
+2743 LTIYN
-2749 GISVGGDKNNHFHI
+2749 AVNINGNPQNDHFHI
-2763 AGIEAYP
+2763 GGIENYP
-2770 NNTVRIYNR
+2770 DNTVRIFNR
-2779 WGVKVW
+2779 WGVKVFDV
-2785 EAQSYDNVRNVFKGI
+2785 EGYDNVRKVFKGF
-2800 SNGRVTIEAA
+2800 SNGRVTIEGSEN
-2810 DKLPQGTY
+2810 LPQGTY
-2818 YYVIEYVDENNQQQ
+2818 YYVIEYIDENNQKQ
-2832 SMVGWLYLKK
+2832 SKVGWLYLKK

>member
-7 VFKGLLIALLSVLA
+7 VFRGLFIALLSVLA
-21 NSAYAQTCDINTQK
+21 MNNSAYAQICDINTQK

-44 YTEVTQGDDAI
+44 YTEVTQGGDAI

-91 NTGAVNA
+91 NAGAVNT

-116 FDYKVTPV
+116 FDYKVTPI

-145 FTLIGTGANNNN
+145 FTLIGPGANNNN

-166 VPTYDTTTS
+166 VPTYNTTTS

-261 NDIPGKIKQT
+261 NNIPGKIRQT
-271 ANTFTGLTP
+271 SNIFTGLTP

-287 ENFCGASP
+287 ENFCGTSP

-331 LLYGTSLTE
+331 LLYATSLTE

-380 LPVGTRDDL
+380 LPVGTRDEL
-389 GVENGFR
+389 GVENRFR
-396 EHRIPKEYGEWK
+396 EHRILKEYGVWK

-432 IENAYVA
+432 IENALVEQWNDGDSPTA
-439 PVPDENSSDT
+439 
-449 CFKKVLLTLGH
+449 CHKIRLRLRH

-478 APTTFNYTGA
+478 APANFNYAAA

-503 GKFVKKIKYNPQAYQ
+503 GKFVKKIQYNPSDFQ
-518 TVVASDYTNLGD
+518 TIVAPDFIAAGD

-550 AFTITTP
+550 PVTITLST
-557 PAPKPTNVAVRNVA
+557 APQPTDISVRNIA

-577 ATNAPYASM
+577 ATSAPYASM
-586 HIQRYVGADLDKI
+586 RIGKGTGSTIDKI
-599 EVIEYNGNTT
+599 EIIEYNGNTT
-609 GTIPGTSLSLPY
+609 GALPSTSISLPY
-621 TLTASDRANN
+621 TLTADNRLN
-631 DNWYLRDLPPGNYK
+631 DVTWYVRDLPVGNYK
-645 VRVTNVCGGVNVI
+645 VKATNICGGVKVVPVV
-658 SKDLSGQTYSFSFAP
+658 LSGQTYSFTFAP

-688 DDWRYTESSFVIQ
+688 DDWRYTESHFLIQ
-701 QFNEATQT
+701 QLNEATQVWET
-709 WNQWA
+709 RPHT
-714 YSGLGFNQNIN
+714 GLSLNQNIN
-725 RKVTDEYLTRKG
+725 RKITDDGFPRKG
-737 KFRVVRRISNLDNT
+737 KFRVVRQVFNSDNLY
-751 FECMQVIAEKDFG
+751 ECVQVLAEKEFG

-770 DVIGVG
+770 EVIGVG
-776 CVGNKFH
+776 CAGNKFH
-783 VVVIPKGGTG
+783 VMVIPKGGTG
-793 PFTYRLVHKIP
+793 PFTYKLVHKIP

-811 TSVART
+811 TSVAHT
-817 QAGDN
+817 QVGDN

-887 IEWYRSDNMTRV
+887 IEWYRSDNMAALV
-899 LATGHTLSIPTLT
+899 ATGHTLTIPALT
-912 PDDFTHQYKV
+912 AADFTNQYKV
-922 DIKIAGQPAAA
+922 VIKIAGKPAAA
-933 TCITNAISAYQFQQ
+933 TCITNAIAAYQFQQ

-957 TGVNTSKCME
+957 TGVNTSKCIE
-967 GNGAMYFDLNTLFT
+967 GNLAVNFDLNTLFT

-989 VTTTIEEAS
+989 VTTTIEDAS
-998 GVIAVPASGIIN
+998 GVIPVPANGIIN
-1010 INLSEVM
+1010 LNRSDLI

-1036 ATAKLTVARAFKPAV
+1036 ASAKLTITRAFKPAV
-1051 KTTIKVCNPSVTLNE
+1051 KTTVKVCNASVTLNE
-1066 VKQLINEGSPEVVA
+1066 VKQLIDEGSPEVVA
-1080 KQPIFHW
+1080 KQPTFHW
-1087 YSSLSDAQAQTSEI
+1087 YGSLSDAQAQTSEI
-1101 AATTS
+1101 PATTS

-1132 KITIV
+1132 KITIA
-1137 GETSVTAKT
+1137 GESSLAPKT
-1146 LTNTACQITTV
+1146 LTNTGCDITTV
-1157 ADLKALVDPADTAN
+1157 ASLKALVDPADTTN
-1171 VLIYKNGGT
+1171 VLIYKNGSTTPLGDDA
-1180 VALADE
+1180 V
-1186 TIIEDNVGYTYA
+1186 IEDNVGYTYA

-1203 CVTSPAPL
+1203 CITSPVAL

-1217 RTAAKNERIE
+1217 RSVAKNEQIS

-1334 YGYTNVEIIAGR
+1334 YGYTNVEIVAGR
-1346 STAPLVRT
+1346 STAPLART

-1377 VPLTLIKDPN
+1377 VPLTLIKDTN

-1402 GNTPR
+1402 GSTPR

-1416 GTVKIFIRNGAQ
+1416 GGIVKIFIRNGAQ

-1449 APGKCPSIKTPLIVS
+1449 ATGKCPSIKTPLIVS

-1471 APMVSP
+1471 APTVSP
-1477 TVTLCPTAVSNVV
+1477 TVTLCPTAVSSVV

-1503 LRWYPTATATAYTT
+1503 LRWYATATATAYTST
-1517 TAPTINTQVTTK
+1517 TPTINTQVTTK

-1572 CKNAAASITTWLNSA
+1572 CRNAAASITTWLNSA

-1593 GAVNLTN
+1593 ATANVTN

-1710 TKSGTYTIGYK
+1710 TASGTYTIVYK
-1721 ICAAVASLTVCD
+1721 ICTNVATLTICD
-1733 NATVTV
+1733 TATTTI
-1739 VVGQA
+1739 VVGAPAIQA
-1744 SLTTVGDTFTV
+1744 NGDTFT
-1755 TNGANGGS
+1755 
-1763 AGNVL
+1763 
-1768 TNDKYNGTTGL
+1768 
-1779 VGNTSV
+1779 
-1785 TLTWLTVPAGI
+1785 
-1796 QTATNGDLIVAAGTA
+1796 
-1811 SGTYTVT
+1811 
-1818 YKLCENLNGNNNCST
+1818 
-1833 ATATIVVGQASL
+1833 
-1845 TAVGDTFT
+1845 
-1853 VTNGANGGVAGNVL
+1853 
-1867 TNDKYNGTTGLVGNA
+1867 
-1882 SVTLTWLT
+1882 
-1890 VPAGIQTATNGDLT
+1890 
-1904 VAAGTA
+1904 
-1910 SGTYTVTYK
+1910 
-1919 LCENLN
+1919 
-1925 GNNNCS
+1925 
-1931 TATATIV
+1931 
-1938 VGQAT
+1938 
-1943 LTAVGDTFTVANGAN
+1943 
-1958 GGSAGNVLTNDEY
+1958 
-1971 NGTTGLVGNASVTLT
+1971 
-1986 WLTVPAGIQTATN
+1986 
-1999 GDLSVAAGTASGTY
+1999 
-2013 EVTYK
+2013 
-2018 LCENLNGN
+2018 
-2026 NNCSTATATIV
+2026 
-2037 VGQATITARNNDFV
+2037 
-2051 ISNGANGGTT
+2051 
-2061 SNVLADDIYNGT
+2061 
-2073 TGLVGNASITFTW
+2073 
-2086 NTVPTGIVANAS
+2086 
-2098 GTVTVPAG
+2098 
-2106 TASGTYVL
+2106 
-2114 TYTICENLIGNNNC
+2114 
-2128 SSATVTVAVGV
+2128 
-2139 PLIRA
+2139 
-2144 YNDDDSTF
+2144 
-2152 HITNGANGGTTSSV
+2152 ITNGANGGTTSSV
-2166 LANDNLNGV
+2166 LTNDSLNGQL
-2175 TNPSINSVTL
+2175 NPSTTSVTL
-2185 TWTNVPTGIQTHT
+2185 TWNIVPAGVQTNT
-2198 DGTISVPAGT
+2198 DGT
-2208 PAGTYTVS
+2208 
-2216 YRICERLNGS
+2216 
-2226 NCSSATVTVV
+2226 
-2236 VGQASLTA
+2236 
-2244 VDNTFTVTNTTTTT
+2244 
-2258 TDSVLNN
+2258 
-2265 DSYNGTTGLVGNASV
+2265 
-2280 TLTWLNVPTGIQTN
+2280 
-2294 TNGSLTVPAGI
+2294 LTVPAGT
-2305 ASGTYAVTYRLCE
+2305 ASGTYTVTYTICE
-2318 VLNNSNCSIATATIV
+2318 VLNPGNCSTATTTIV
-2333 VKGVATP
+2333 V
-2340 TVTPTITANQDTYTH
+2340 H
-2355 TVSSTTYTTT
+2355 
-2365 SNVLTNDRIG
+2365 R
-2375 ANPATVA
+2375 
-2382 SVTIQTAT
+2382 
-2390 PTTNSP
+2390 
-2396 YIDKNTGFVVIPSGT
+2396 
-2411 PTGTYTMTYYLCERA
+2411 
-2426 NSSNCSTP
+2426 
-2434 TTVTVTVVGVSTPT
+2434 
-2448 APINIVANPDGTVTI
+2448 
-2463 RTTIGGMVTSVLTND
+2463 
-2478 TLEGLPVTIGTV
+2478 
-2490 SFTWTTATP
+2490 
-2499 TGFTLNNDGTIS
+2499 
-2511 VASNTAVG
+2511 TAV
-2519 FYTVS
+2519 
-2524 YTICATRGSDR
+2524 A
-2535 ACATSFVEV
+2535 
-2544 RVVSDV
+2544 
-2550 VTPTIEANGDT
+2550 
-2561 FTYTGTQLVGNIL
+2561 
-2574 TNDKLNGVPNPSVNS
+2574 
-2589 VTIST
+2589 
-2594 STPTTGNVP
+2594 
-2603 FINPSTGEVMV
+2603 
-2614 PPYTP
+2614 
-2619 SGTYTINY
+2619 
-2627 NVCVKGVSICSTAS
+2627 
-2641 VVVIVPPTPT
+2641 
-2651 PTPTVVPV
+2651 VPV
-2659 AVNDRATTPR
+2659 AVNDMDTTPV
-2669 NTPVTIDV
+2669 NTPIVIDV
-2677 LSNDTPNGAT
+2677 LRNDTPHGITPHVTT
-2687 TPNVVT
+2687 TPA
-2693 VPQNGT
+2693 NGT
-2699 AVVNPDGTI
+2699 AVVNLDNTVT
-2708 EYTPHTG
+2708 YTPNTNFVG
-2715 FKGVDTFVYELCNAD
+2715 TDTFLYELCNID
-2730 GCATATVSIEVTH
+2730 GVCVTATVTIRVTSG
-2743 KLIVYN
+2743 LTIYN
-2749 GISVGGDKNNHFHI
+2749 AVNINGNPQNDHFHI
-2763 AGIEAYP
+2763 GGIENYP
-2770 NNTVRIYNR
+2770 DNTVRIFNR
-2779 WGVKVW
+2779 WGVKVFDV
-2785 EAQSYDNVRNVFKGI
+2785 EGYDNVRKVFKGF
-2800 SNGRVTIEAA
+2800 SNGRVTIEGSEN
-2810 DKLPQGTY
+2810 LPQGTY
-2818 YYVIEYVDENNQQQ
+2818 YYVIEYIDENNQKQ
-2832 SMVGWLYLKK
+2832 SKVGWLYLKK

>member
-7 VFKGLLIALLSVLA
+7 VFRGLFIALLSVLA
-21 NSAYAQTCDINTQK
+21 MNNSAYAQICDINTQK

-44 YTEVTQGDDAI
+44 YTEVTQGGDAI

-91 NTGAVNA
+91 NAGAVNT

-116 FDYKVTPV
+116 FDYKVTPI

-145 FTLIGTGANNNN
+145 FTLIGPGANNNN

-166 VPTYDTTTS
+166 VPTYNTTTS

-261 NDIPGKIKQT
+261 NDIPGKIRQT

-380 LPVGTRDDL
+380 LPVGTRDEL
-389 GVENGFR
+389 GVENRFR
-396 EHRIPKEYGEWK
+396 EHRILKEYGVWK

-432 IENAYVA
+432 IENALVEQWNDGDSPTA
-439 PVPDENSSDT
+439 
-449 CFKKVLLTLGH
+449 CHKIRLRLRH

-466 SPILNTYLVLEQ
+466 SPILNTYLVVEQ
-478 APTTFNYTGA
+478 APANFNYAAA

-503 GKFVKKIKYNPQAYQ
+503 GKFVKKIQYNPSDFQ
-518 TVVASDYTNLGD
+518 TIVAPDFIAAGD

-550 AFTITTP
+550 PVTITLST
-557 PAPKPTNVAVRNVA
+557 APQPTDISVRNIA

-577 ATNAPYASM
+577 ATSAPYASM
-586 HIQRYVGADLDKI
+586 RIGKGTGSTIDKI
-599 EVIEYNGNTT
+599 EIIEYNGNTT
-609 GTIPGTSLSLPY
+609 GALPSTSISLPY
-621 TLTASDRANN
+621 TLTADNRLN
-631 DNWYLRDLPPGNYK
+631 DVTWYVRDLPVGNYK
-645 VRVTNVCGGVNVI
+645 VKATNICGGVKVVPVV
-658 SKDLSGQTYSFSFAP
+658 LSGQTYSFTFAP

-688 DDWRYTESSFVIQ
+688 DDWRYTESHFLIQ
-701 QFNEATQT
+701 QLNEATQVWET
-709 WNQWA
+709 RPHT
-714 YSGLGFNQNIN
+714 GLSLNQNIN
-725 RKVTDEYLTRKG
+725 RKITDDGFPRKG
-737 KFRVVRRISNLDNT
+737 KFRVVRQVFNSDNLY
-751 FECMQVIAEKDFG
+751 ECVQVLAEKEFG

-776 CVGNKFH
+776 CAGNKFH
-783 VVVIPKGGTG
+783 VMVIPKGGTG
-793 PFTYRLVHKIP
+793 PFTYKLVHKIP

-811 TSVART
+811 TSVAHT
-817 QAGDN
+817 QVGDN

-887 IEWYRSDNMTRV
+887 IEWYRSDNMAALV
-899 LATGHTLSIPTLT
+899 ATGHTLTIPALT
-912 PDDFTHQYKV
+912 AADFTNQYKV
-922 DIKIAGQPAAA
+922 VIKIAGKPAAA
-933 TCITNAISAYQFQQ
+933 TCITNAIAAYQFQQ

-957 TGVNTSKCME
+957 TGVNASKCIE
-967 GNGAMYFDLNTLFT
+967 GNLAVNFDLNTLFT

-989 VTTTIEEAS
+989 VTTTIEDAS
-998 GVIAVPASGIIN
+998 GVIPVPANGIIN
-1010 INLSEVM
+1010 LNRSDLI

-1036 ATAKLTVARAFKPAV
+1036 ASAKLTITRAFKPAV
-1051 KTTIKVCNPSVTLNE
+1051 KTTVKVCNASVTLNE
-1066 VKQLINEGSPEVVA
+1066 VKQLIDEGSPEVVA
-1080 KQPIFHW
+1080 KQPTFHW
-1087 YSSLSDAQAQTSEI
+1087 YGSLSDAQAQTSEI
-1101 AATTS
+1101 PATTS

-1132 KITIV
+1132 KITIA
-1137 GETSVTAKT
+1137 GESSLAPKT
-1146 LTNTACQITTV
+1146 LTNTGCDITTV
-1157 ADLKALVDPADTAN
+1157 ASLKALVDPADTAN
-1171 VLIYKNGGT
+1171 VLIYKNGSTTPLGDDA
-1180 VALADE
+1180 V
-1186 TIIEDNVGYTYA
+1186 IEDNVGYTYA

-1203 CVTSPAPL
+1203 CITSPVAL

-1217 RTAAKNERIE
+1217 RSVAKNEQIS

-1334 YGYTNVEIIAGR
+1334 YGYTNVEIVAGR
-1346 STAPLVRT
+1346 STAPLART

-1377 VPLTLIKDPN
+1377 VPLTLIKDTN

-1402 GNTPR
+1402 GSTPR
-1407 VSDLKDAIG
+1407 VSDLKDAIGG

-1449 APGKCPSIKTPLIVS
+1449 ATGKCPSIKTPLIVS

-1471 APMVSP
+1471 APTVSP

-1503 LRWYPTATATAYTT
+1503 LRWYPTQTATAYTT

-1544 ESPRAVVTITVDDTT
+1544 ESPYAVVTITVDDTT

-1647 TFTITNGANGGTTT
+1647 TFTITNGTNGGTTT

-1710 TKSGTYTIGYK
+1710 TASGTYTIVYK
-1721 ICAAVASLTVCD
+1721 ICTNVA
-1733 NATVTV
+1733 
-1739 VVGQA
+1739 
-1744 SLTTVGDTFTV
+1744 
-1755 TNGANGGS
+1755 
-1763 AGNVL
+1763 
-1768 TNDKYNGTTGL
+1768 
-1779 VGNTSV
+1779 
-1785 TLTWLTVPAGI
+1785 TLTI
-1796 QTATNGDLIVAAGTA
+1796 CDTATT
-1811 SGTYTVT
+1811 
-1818 YKLCENLNGNNNCST
+1818 
-1833 ATATIVVGQASL
+1833 TIVVGAPEIK
-1845 TAVGDTFT
+1845 ANADTFT
-1853 VTNGANGGVAGNVL
+1853 
-1867 TNDKYNGTTGLVGNA
+1867 
-1882 SVTLTWLT
+1882 
-1890 VPAGIQTATNGDLT
+1890 
-1904 VAAGTA
+1904 
-1910 SGTYTVTYK
+1910 
-1919 LCENLN
+1919 
-1925 GNNNCS
+1925 
-1931 TATATIV
+1931 
-1938 VGQAT
+1938 
-1943 LTAVGDTFTVANGAN
+1943 
-1958 GGSAGNVLTNDEY
+1958 
-1971 NGTTGLVGNASVTLT
+1971 
-1986 WLTVPAGIQTATN
+1986 
-1999 GDLSVAAGTASGTY
+1999 
-2013 EVTYK
+2013 
-2018 LCENLNGN
+2018 
-2026 NNCSTATATIV
+2026 
-2037 VGQATITARNNDFV
+2037 
-2051 ISNGANGGTT
+2051 
-2061 SNVLADDIYNGT
+2061 
-2073 TGLVGNASITFTW
+2073 
-2086 NTVPTGIVANAS
+2086 
-2098 GTVTVPAG
+2098 
-2106 TASGTYVL
+2106 
-2114 TYTICENLIGNNNC
+2114 
-2128 SSATVTVAVGV
+2128 
-2139 PLIRA
+2139 
-2144 YNDDDSTF
+2144 
-2152 HITNGANGGTTSSV
+2152 ITNGANGGTTSSV
-2166 LANDNLNGV
+2166 LTNDSLNGQL
-2175 TNPSINSVTL
+2175 NPSTTSVTL
-2185 TWTNVPTGIQTHT
+2185 TW
-2198 DGTISVPAGT
+2198 
-2208 PAGTYTVS
+2208 
-2216 YRICERLNGS
+2216 
-2226 NCSSATVTVV
+2226 
-2236 VGQASLTA
+2236 
-2244 VDNTFTVTNTTTTT
+2244 NT
-2258 TDSVLNN
+2258 
-2265 DSYNGTTGLVGNASV
+2265 
-2280 TLTWLNVPTGIQTN
+2280 VPTGIQTN
-2294 TNGSLTVPAGI
+2294 TDGTLTVPAGT
-2305 ASGTYAVTYRLCE
+2305 ASGTYTITYTICE
-2318 VLNNSNCSIATATIV
+2318 VLNPGNCSTATTTIV
-2333 VKGVATP
+2333 VSAPEIKANADTF
-2340 TVTPTITANQDTYTH
+2340 TITNGANGG
-2355 TVSSTTYTTT
+2355 TT
-2365 SNVLTNDRIG
+2365 S
-2375 ANPATVA
+2375 
-2382 SVTIQTAT
+2382 
-2390 PTTNSP
+2390 
-2396 YIDKNTGFVVIPSGT
+2396 
-2411 PTGTYTMTYYLCERA
+2411 
-2426 NSSNCSTP
+2426 
-2434 TTVTVTVVGVSTPT
+2434 
-2448 APINIVANPDGTVTI
+2448 
-2463 RTTIGGMVTSVLTND
+2463 SVLTND
-2478 TLEGLPVTIGTV
+2478 
-2490 SFTWTTATP
+2490 S
-2499 TGFTLNNDGTIS
+2499 
-2511 VASNTAVG
+2511 
-2519 FYTVS
+2519 
-2524 YTICATRGSDR
+2524 
-2535 ACATSFVEV
+2535 
-2544 RVVSDV
+2544 
-2550 VTPTIEANGDT
+2550 
-2561 FTYTGTQLVGNIL
+2561 
-2574 TNDKLNGVPNPSVNS
+2574 LNGQL
-2589 VTIST
+2589 
-2594 STPTTGNVP
+2594 
-2603 FINPSTGEVMV
+2603 NPSTTSVTLTWNTV
-2614 PPYTP
+2614 PAGIQTNTDGTLTVPAGTA
-2619 SGTYTINY
+2619 SGTYTVTYTICEVLNPG
-2627 NVCVKGVSICSTAS
+2627 NCSTATTTI
-2641 VVVIVPPTPT
+2641 VVHRTAVA
-2651 PTPTVVPV
+2651 VPV
-2659 AVNDRATTPR
+2659 AVNDMDTTPV
-2669 NTPVTIDV
+2669 NTPIVIDV
-2677 LSNDTPNGAT
+2677 LRNDTPHGITPHVTT
-2687 TPNVVT
+2687 TPA
-2693 VPQNGT
+2693 NGT
-2699 AVVNPDGTI
+2699 AVVNLDNTVT
-2708 EYTPHTG
+2708 YTPNTNFVG
-2715 FKGVDTFVYELCNAD
+2715 TDTFLYELCNID
-2730 GCATATVSIEVTH
+2730 GVCVTATVTIRVTSG
-2743 KLIVYN
+2743 LTIYN
-2749 GISVGGDKNNHFHI
+2749 AVNINGNPQNDHFHI
-2763 AGIEAYP
+2763 GGIENYP
-2770 NNTVRIYNR
+2770 DNTVRIFNR
-2779 WGVKVW
+2779 WGVKVFDV
-2785 EAQSYDNVRNVFKGI
+2785 EGYDNVRKVFKGF
-2800 SNGRVTIEAA
+2800 SNGRVTIEGSEN
-2810 DKLPQGTY
+2810 LPQGTY
-2818 YYVIEYVDENNQQQ
+2818 YYVIEYIDENNQKQ
-2832 SMVGWLYLKK
+2832 SKVGWLYLKK

>member
-7 VFKGLLIALLSVLA
+7 VFRGLFIALLSVLA
-21 NSAYAQTCDINTQK
+21 MNNSAYAQICDINTQK

-44 YTEVTQGDDAI
+44 YTEVTQGGDAI

-91 NTGAVNA
+91 NAGAVNT

-116 FDYKVTPV
+116 FDYKVTPI

-145 FTLIGTGANNNN
+145 FTLIGPGANNNN

-166 VPTYDTTTS
+166 VPTYNTTTS

-261 NDIPGKIKQT
+261 NDIPGKIRQT

-380 LPVGTRDDL
+380 LPVGTRDEL
-389 GVENGFR
+389 GVENRFR
-396 EHRIPKEYGEWK
+396 EHRILKEYGVWK

-432 IENAYVA
+432 IENALVEQWNDGDSPTA
-439 PVPDENSSDT
+439 
-449 CFKKVLLTLGH
+449 CHKIRLRLRH

-466 SPILNTYLVLEQ
+466 SPILNTYLVVEQ
-478 APTTFNYTGA
+478 APANFNYAAA

-503 GKFVKKIKYNPQAYQ
+503 GKFVKKIQYNPSDFQ
-518 TVVASDYTNLGD
+518 TIVAPDFIAAGD

-550 AFTITTP
+550 PVTITLST
-557 PAPKPTNVAVRNVA
+557 APQPTDISVRNIA

-577 ATNAPYASM
+577 ATSAPYASM
-586 HIQRYVGADLDKI
+586 RIGKGTGSTIDKI
-599 EVIEYNGNTT
+599 EIIEYNGNTT
-609 GTIPGTSLSLPY
+609 GALPSTSISLPY
-621 TLTASDRANN
+621 TLTADNRLN
-631 DNWYLRDLPPGNYK
+631 DVTWYVRDLPVGNYK
-645 VRVTNVCGGVNVI
+645 VKATNICGGVKVVPVV
-658 SKDLSGQTYSFSFAP
+658 LSGQTYSFTFAP
-673 GCEPIVQGRIDLAPT
+673 GCEPIIQGRIDLAPT
-688 DDWRYTESSFVIQ
+688 DDWRYTESHFLIQ
-701 QFNEATQT
+701 QLNEATQVWET
-709 WNQWA
+709 RPHT
-714 YSGLGFNQNIN
+714 GLSLNQNIN
-725 RKVTDEYLTRKG
+725 RKITDDGFPRKG
-737 KFRVVRRISNLDNT
+737 KFRVVRQVFNSDNLY
-751 FECMQVIAEKDFG
+751 ECVQVLAEKEFG

-770 DVIGVG
+770 EVIGVG
-776 CVGNKFH
+776 CAGNKFH
-783 VVVIPKGGTG
+783 VMVIPKGGTG
-793 PFTYRLVHKIP
+793 PFTYKLVHKIP

-811 TSVART
+811 TSVAHT
-817 QAGDN
+817 QVGDN

-887 IEWYRSDNMTRV
+887 IEWYRSDNMAALV
-899 LATGHTLSIPTLT
+899 ATGHTLTIPALT
-912 PDDFTHQYKV
+912 AADFTNQYKV
-922 DIKIAGQPAAA
+922 VIKIAGKPAAA
-933 TCITNAISAYQFQQ
+933 TCITNAIAAYQFQQ

-957 TGVNTSKCME
+957 TGVNTSKCIE
-967 GNGAMYFDLNTLFT
+967 GNLAVNFDLNTLFT

-989 VTTTIEEAS
+989 VTTTIEDAS
-998 GVIAVPASGIIN
+998 GVIPVPANGIIN
-1010 INLSEVM
+1010 LNRSDLI

-1036 ATAKLTVARAFKPAV
+1036 ASAKLTITRAFKPAV
-1051 KTTIKVCNPSVTLNE
+1051 KTTVKVCNASVTLNE
-1066 VKQLINEGSPEVVA
+1066 VKQLIDEGSPEVVA
-1080 KQPIFHW
+1080 KQPTFHW
-1087 YSSLSDAQAQTSEI
+1087 YGSLSDAQAQTSEI
-1101 AATTS
+1101 PATTS

-1132 KITIV
+1132 KITIA
-1137 GETSVTAKT
+1137 GESSLAPKT
-1146 LTNTACQITTV
+1146 LTNTGCDITTV
-1157 ADLKALVDPADTAN
+1157 ASLKALVDPADTAN
-1171 VLIYKNGGT
+1171 VLIYKNGSTTPLGDDA
-1180 VALADE
+1180 V
-1186 TIIEDNVGYTYA
+1186 IEDNVGYTYA

-1203 CVTSPAPL
+1203 CITSPVAL

-1217 RTAAKNERIE
+1217 RSVAKNEQIS

-1346 STAPLVRT
+1346 STAPLART

-1377 VPLTLIKDPN
+1377 VPLTLIKDTN

-1402 GNTPR
+1402 GSTPR

-1416 GTVKIFIRNGAQ
+1416 GGIVKIFVRSGAQ
-1428 WQLQADNAQVNP
+1428 WVLQADNTQVNP
-1440 SSAYFYTLQ
+1440 SNAYFYTLQ
-1449 APGKCPSIKTPLIVS
+1449 ATGKCPSIKTPLIVS

-1471 APMVSP
+1471 APTVSP
-1477 TVTLCPTAVSNVV
+1477 TVTLCPTAVSSVV

-1503 LRWYPTATATAYTT
+1503 LRWYATATATAYTST
-1517 TAPTINTQVTTK
+1517 TPTINTQVTTK

-1544 ESPRAVVTITVDDTT
+1544 EGPRAVVTITVDDTT

-1572 CKNAAASITTWLNSA
+1572 CRNAAASITTWLNSA

-1593 GAVNLTN
+1593 ATANVTN

-1647 TFTITNGANGGTTT
+1647 TFTITNGTNGGTTT

-1710 TKSGTYTIGYK
+1710 TASGTYTIVYK
-1721 ICAAVASLTVCD
+1721 ICTNVA
-1733 NATVTV
+1733 
-1739 VVGQA
+1739 
-1744 SLTTVGDTFTV
+1744 
-1755 TNGANGGS
+1755 
-1763 AGNVL
+1763 
-1768 TNDKYNGTTGL
+1768 
-1779 VGNTSV
+1779 
-1785 TLTWLTVPAGI
+1785 TLTI
-1796 QTATNGDLIVAAGTA
+1796 CDTATT
-1811 SGTYTVT
+1811 
-1818 YKLCENLNGNNNCST
+1818 
-1833 ATATIVVGQASL
+1833 TIVVGAPEIK
-1845 TAVGDTFT
+1845 ANADTFT
-1853 VTNGANGGVAGNVL
+1853 
-1867 TNDKYNGTTGLVGNA
+1867 
-1882 SVTLTWLT
+1882 
-1890 VPAGIQTATNGDLT
+1890 
-1904 VAAGTA
+1904 
-1910 SGTYTVTYK
+1910 
-1919 LCENLN
+1919 
-1925 GNNNCS
+1925 
-1931 TATATIV
+1931 
-1938 VGQAT
+1938 
-1943 LTAVGDTFTVANGAN
+1943 
-1958 GGSAGNVLTNDEY
+1958 
-1971 NGTTGLVGNASVTLT
+1971 
-1986 WLTVPAGIQTATN
+1986 
-1999 GDLSVAAGTASGTY
+1999 
-2013 EVTYK
+2013 
-2018 LCENLNGN
+2018 
-2026 NNCSTATATIV
+2026 
-2037 VGQATITARNNDFV
+2037 
-2051 ISNGANGGTT
+2051 
-2061 SNVLADDIYNGT
+2061 
-2073 TGLVGNASITFTW
+2073 
-2086 NTVPTGIVANAS
+2086 
-2098 GTVTVPAG
+2098 
-2106 TASGTYVL
+2106 
-2114 TYTICENLIGNNNC
+2114 
-2128 SSATVTVAVGV
+2128 
-2139 PLIRA
+2139 
-2144 YNDDDSTF
+2144 
-2152 HITNGANGGTTSSV
+2152 ITNGANGGTTSSV
-2166 LANDNLNGV
+2166 LTNDSLNGQL
-2175 TNPSINSVTL
+2175 NPSTTSVTL
-2185 TWTNVPTGIQTHT
+2185 TWNT
-2198 DGTISVPAGT
+2198 VPA
-2208 PAGTYTVS
+2208 
-2216 YRICERLNGS
+2216 
-2226 NCSSATVTVV
+2226 
-2236 VGQASLTA
+2236 
-2244 VDNTFTVTNTTTTT
+2244 
-2258 TDSVLNN
+2258 
-2265 DSYNGTTGLVGNASV
+2265 
-2280 TLTWLNVPTGIQTN
+2280 GIQTN
-2294 TNGSLTVPAGI
+2294 TDGTLTVPAGT
-2305 ASGTYAVTYRLCE
+2305 ASGTYTVTYTICE
-2318 VLNNSNCSIATATIV
+2318 VLNPGNCSTATTTIV
-2333 VKGVATP
+2333 V
-2340 TVTPTITANQDTYTH
+2340 H
-2355 TVSSTTYTTT
+2355 
-2365 SNVLTNDRIG
+2365 R
-2375 ANPATVA
+2375 
-2382 SVTIQTAT
+2382 
-2390 PTTNSP
+2390 
-2396 YIDKNTGFVVIPSGT
+2396 
-2411 PTGTYTMTYYLCERA
+2411 
-2426 NSSNCSTP
+2426 
-2434 TTVTVTVVGVSTPT
+2434 
-2448 APINIVANPDGTVTI
+2448 
-2463 RTTIGGMVTSVLTND
+2463 
-2478 TLEGLPVTIGTV
+2478 
-2490 SFTWTTATP
+2490 
-2499 TGFTLNNDGTIS
+2499 
-2511 VASNTAVG
+2511 TAV
-2519 FYTVS
+2519 
-2524 YTICATRGSDR
+2524 A
-2535 ACATSFVEV
+2535 
-2544 RVVSDV
+2544 
-2550 VTPTIEANGDT
+2550 
-2561 FTYTGTQLVGNIL
+2561 
-2574 TNDKLNGVPNPSVNS
+2574 
-2589 VTIST
+2589 
-2594 STPTTGNVP
+2594 
-2603 FINPSTGEVMV
+2603 
-2614 PPYTP
+2614 
-2619 SGTYTINY
+2619 
-2627 NVCVKGVSICSTAS
+2627 
-2641 VVVIVPPTPT
+2641 
-2651 PTPTVVPV
+2651 VPV
-2659 AVNDRATTPR
+2659 AVNDMDTTPV
-2669 NTPVTIDV
+2669 NTPIVIDV
-2677 LSNDTPNGAT
+2677 LRNDTPHGITPHVTT
-2687 TPNVVT
+2687 TPA
-2693 VPQNGT
+2693 NGT
-2699 AVVNPDGTI
+2699 AVVNLDNTVT
-2708 EYTPHTG
+2708 YTPNTNFVG
-2715 FKGVDTFVYELCNAD
+2715 TDTFLYELCNID
-2730 GCATATVSIEVTH
+2730 GVCVTATVTIRVTSG
-2743 KLIVYN
+2743 LTIYN
-2749 GISVGGDKNNHFHI
+2749 AVNINGNPQNDHFHI
-2763 AGIEAYP
+2763 GGIENYP
-2770 NNTVRIYNR
+2770 DNTVRIFNR
-2779 WGVKVW
+2779 WGVKVFDV
-2785 EAQSYDNVRNVFKGI
+2785 EGYDNVRKVFKGF
-2800 SNGRVTIEAA
+2800 SNGRVTIEGSEN
-2810 DKLPQGTY
+2810 LPQGTY
-2818 YYVIEYVDENNQQQ
+2818 YYVIEYIDENNQKQ
-2832 SMVGWLYLKK
+2832 SKVGWLYLKK

>member
-7 VFKGLLIALLSVLA
+7 VFRGLFIALLSVLA
-21 NSAYAQTCDINTQK
+21 MNNSAYAQICDINTQK

-44 YTEVTQGDDAI
+44 YTEVTQGGDAI

-91 NTGAVNA
+91 NAGAVNT

-116 FDYKVTPV
+116 FDYKVTPI

-145 FTLIGTGANNNN
+145 FTLIGPGANNNN

-166 VPTYDTTTS
+166 VPTYNTTTS

-199 GDIEVKNIEIKKDL
+199 SDIEVKNIEIKKDL

-261 NDIPGKIKQT
+261 NDIPGKIRQT

-380 LPVGTRDDL
+380 LPVGTRDEL
-389 GVENGFR
+389 GVENRFR
-396 EHRIPKEYGEWK
+396 EHRILKEYGVWK

-432 IENAYVA
+432 IENALVEQWNDGDSPTA
-439 PVPDENSSDT
+439 
-449 CFKKVLLTLGH
+449 CHKIRLRLRH

-466 SPILNTYLVLEQ
+466 SPILNTYLVVEQ
-478 APTTFNYTGA
+478 APANFNYAAA

-503 GKFVKKIKYNPQAYQ
+503 GKFVKKIQYNPSDFQ
-518 TVVASDYTNLGD
+518 TIVAPDFIAAGD

-550 AFTITTP
+550 PVTITLST
-557 PAPKPTNVAVRNVA
+557 APQPTDISVRNIA

-577 ATNAPYASM
+577 ATSAPYASM
-586 HIQRYVGADLDKI
+586 RIGKGTGSTIDKI
-599 EVIEYNGNTT
+599 EIIEYNGNTT
-609 GTIPGTSLSLPY
+609 GALPSTSISLPY
-621 TLTASDRANN
+621 TLTADNRLN
-631 DNWYLRDLPPGNYK
+631 DVTWYVRDLPVGNYK
-645 VRVTNVCGGVNVI
+645 VKATNICGGVKVVPVV
-658 SKDLSGQTYSFSFAP
+658 LSGQTYSFTFAP
-673 GCEPIVQGRIDLAPT
+673 GCEPIIQGRIDLAPT
-688 DDWRYTESSFVIQ
+688 DDWRYTESHFLIQ
-701 QFNEATQT
+701 QLNEATQVWET
-709 WNQWA
+709 RPHT
-714 YSGLGFNQNIN
+714 GLSLNQNIN
-725 RKVTDEYLTRKG
+725 RKITDDGFPRKG
-737 KFRVVRRISNLDNT
+737 KFRVVRQVFNSDNLY
-751 FECMQVIAEKDFG
+751 ECVQVLAEKEFG

-770 DVIGVG
+770 EVIGVG
-776 CVGNKFH
+776 CAGNKFH
-783 VVVIPKGGTG
+783 VMVIPKGGTG
-793 PFTYRLVHKIP
+793 PFTYKLVHKIP

-811 TSVART
+811 TSVAHT
-817 QAGDN
+817 QVGDN

-887 IEWYRSDNMTRV
+887 IEWYRSDNMAALV
-899 LATGHTLSIPTLT
+899 ATGHTLTIPALT
-912 PDDFTHQYKV
+912 AADFTNQYKV
-922 DIKIAGQPAAA
+922 VIKIAGKPAAA
-933 TCITNAISAYQFQQ
+933 TCITNAIAAYQFQQ

-957 TGVNTSKCME
+957 TGVNTSKCIE
-967 GNGAMYFDLNTLFT
+967 GNLAVNFDLNTLFT

-989 VTTTIEEAS
+989 VTTTIEDAS
-998 GVIAVPASGIIN
+998 GVIPVPANGIIN
-1010 INLSEVM
+1010 LNRSDLI

-1036 ATAKLTVARAFKPAV
+1036 ASAKLTITRAFKPAV
-1051 KTTIKVCNPSVTLNE
+1051 KTTVKVCNASVTLNE
-1066 VKQLINEGSPEVVA
+1066 VKQLIDEGSPEVVA
-1080 KQPIFHW
+1080 KQPTFHW
-1087 YSSLSDAQAQTSEI
+1087 YGSLSDAQAQTSEI
-1101 AATTS
+1101 PATTS

-1132 KITIV
+1132 KITIA
-1137 GETSVTAKT
+1137 GESSLAPKT
-1146 LTNTACQITTV
+1146 LTNTGCDITTV
-1157 ADLKALVDPADTAN
+1157 ASLKALVDPADTAN
-1171 VLIYKNGGT
+1171 VLIYKNGSTTPLGDDA
-1180 VALADE
+1180 V
-1186 TIIEDNVGYTYA
+1186 IEDNVGYTYA

-1203 CVTSPAPL
+1203 CITSPVAL

-1217 RTAAKNERIE
+1217 RSVAKNEQIS

-1346 STAPLVRT
+1346 STAPLART

-1377 VPLTLIKDPN
+1377 VPLTLIKDTN

-1402 GNTPR
+1402 GSTPR

-1416 GTVKIFIRNGAQ
+1416 GGIVKIFVRSGAQ
-1428 WQLQADNAQVNP
+1428 WVLQADNTQVNP
-1440 SSAYFYTLQ
+1440 SNAYFYTLQ
-1449 APGKCPSIKTPLIVS
+1449 ATGKCPSIKTPLIVS

-1471 APMVSP
+1471 APTVSP
-1477 TVTLCPTAVSNVV
+1477 TVTLCPTAVSSVV

-1503 LRWYPTATATAYTT
+1503 LRWYATATATAYTST
-1517 TAPTINTQVTTK
+1517 TPTINTQVTTK

-1544 ESPRAVVTITVDDTT
+1544 EGPRAVVTITVDDTT

-1572 CKNAAASITTWLNSA
+1572 CRNAAASITTWLNSA

-1593 GAVNLTN
+1593 ATANVTN

-1647 TFTITNGANGGTTT
+1647 TFTITNGTNGGTTT

-1710 TKSGTYTIGYK
+1710 TASGTYTIVYK
-1721 ICAAVASLTVCD
+1721 ICTNVA
-1733 NATVTV
+1733 
-1739 VVGQA
+1739 
-1744 SLTTVGDTFTV
+1744 
-1755 TNGANGGS
+1755 
-1763 AGNVL
+1763 
-1768 TNDKYNGTTGL
+1768 
-1779 VGNTSV
+1779 
-1785 TLTWLTVPAGI
+1785 TLTI
-1796 QTATNGDLIVAAGTA
+1796 CDTATT
-1811 SGTYTVT
+1811 
-1818 YKLCENLNGNNNCST
+1818 
-1833 ATATIVVGQASL
+1833 TIVVGAPEIK
-1845 TAVGDTFT
+1845 ANADTFT
-1853 VTNGANGGVAGNVL
+1853 
-1867 TNDKYNGTTGLVGNA
+1867 
-1882 SVTLTWLT
+1882 
-1890 VPAGIQTATNGDLT
+1890 
-1904 VAAGTA
+1904 
-1910 SGTYTVTYK
+1910 
-1919 LCENLN
+1919 
-1925 GNNNCS
+1925 
-1931 TATATIV
+1931 
-1938 VGQAT
+1938 
-1943 LTAVGDTFTVANGAN
+1943 
-1958 GGSAGNVLTNDEY
+1958 
-1971 NGTTGLVGNASVTLT
+1971 
-1986 WLTVPAGIQTATN
+1986 
-1999 GDLSVAAGTASGTY
+1999 
-2013 EVTYK
+2013 
-2018 LCENLNGN
+2018 
-2026 NNCSTATATIV
+2026 
-2037 VGQATITARNNDFV
+2037 
-2051 ISNGANGGTT
+2051 
-2061 SNVLADDIYNGT
+2061 
-2073 TGLVGNASITFTW
+2073 
-2086 NTVPTGIVANAS
+2086 
-2098 GTVTVPAG
+2098 
-2106 TASGTYVL
+2106 
-2114 TYTICENLIGNNNC
+2114 
-2128 SSATVTVAVGV
+2128 
-2139 PLIRA
+2139 
-2144 YNDDDSTF
+2144 
-2152 HITNGANGGTTSSV
+2152 ITNGANGGTTSSV
-2166 LANDNLNGV
+2166 LTNDSLNGQL
-2175 TNPSINSVTL
+2175 NPSTTSVTL
-2185 TWTNVPTGIQTHT
+2185 TWNTVPAGIQTNT
-2198 DGTISVPAGT
+2198 DGTLTVPAGT
-2208 PAGTYTVS
+2208 ASGTYTIT
-2216 YRICERLNGS
+2216 YTICEVLNPGNCSTATTTIVVSAPEIKANADTFTITNGANGGTTSSVLTNDSLNGQLNPS
-2226 NCSSATVTVV
+2226 
-2236 VGQASLTA
+2236 
-2244 VDNTFTVTNTTTTT
+2244 TT
-2258 TDSVLNN
+2258 
-2265 DSYNGTTGLVGNASV
+2265 SV
-2280 TLTWLNVPTGIQTN
+2280 TLTWNTVPAGVQTN
-2294 TNGSLTVPAGI
+2294 TDGTLTVPAGT
-2305 ASGTYAVTYRLCE
+2305 ASGTYTVTYTICE
-2318 VLNNSNCSIATATIV
+2318 VLNPGNCSTATTTIV
-2333 VKGVATP
+2333 V
-2340 TVTPTITANQDTYTH
+2340 H
-2355 TVSSTTYTTT
+2355 
-2365 SNVLTNDRIG
+2365 R
-2375 ANPATVA
+2375 
-2382 SVTIQTAT
+2382 
-2390 PTTNSP
+2390 
-2396 YIDKNTGFVVIPSGT
+2396 
-2411 PTGTYTMTYYLCERA
+2411 
-2426 NSSNCSTP
+2426 
-2434 TTVTVTVVGVSTPT
+2434 
-2448 APINIVANPDGTVTI
+2448 
-2463 RTTIGGMVTSVLTND
+2463 
-2478 TLEGLPVTIGTV
+2478 
-2490 SFTWTTATP
+2490 
-2499 TGFTLNNDGTIS
+2499 
-2511 VASNTAVG
+2511 TAV
-2519 FYTVS
+2519 
-2524 YTICATRGSDR
+2524 A
-2535 ACATSFVEV
+2535 
-2544 RVVSDV
+2544 
-2550 VTPTIEANGDT
+2550 
-2561 FTYTGTQLVGNIL
+2561 
-2574 TNDKLNGVPNPSVNS
+2574 
-2589 VTIST
+2589 
-2594 STPTTGNVP
+2594 
-2603 FINPSTGEVMV
+2603 
-2614 PPYTP
+2614 
-2619 SGTYTINY
+2619 
-2627 NVCVKGVSICSTAS
+2627 
-2641 VVVIVPPTPT
+2641 
-2651 PTPTVVPV
+2651 VPV
-2659 AVNDRATTPR
+2659 AVNDMDTTPV
-2669 NTPVTIDV
+2669 NTPIVIDV
-2677 LSNDTPNGAT
+2677 LRNDTPHGI
-2687 TPNVVT
+2687 TPNVT
-2693 VPQNGT
+2693 TTPANGT
-2699 AVVNPDGTI
+2699 AVVNLDNTVT
-2708 EYTPHTG
+2708 YTPNTNFVG
-2715 FKGVDTFVYELCNAD
+2715 TDTFLYELCNID
-2730 GCATATVSIEVTH
+2730 GVCVTATVTIRVTSG
-2743 KLIVYN
+2743 LTIYN
-2749 GISVGGDKNNHFHI
+2749 AVNINGNPQNDHFHI
-2763 AGIEAYP
+2763 GGIENYP
-2770 NNTVRIYNR
+2770 DNTVRIFNR
-2779 WGVKVW
+2779 WGVKVFDV
-2785 EAQSYDNVRNVFKGI
+2785 EGYDNVRKVFKGF
-2800 SNGRVTIEAA
+2800 SNGRVTIEGSEN
-2810 DKLPQGTY
+2810 LPQGTY
-2818 YYVIEYVDENNQQQ
+2818 YYVIEYIDENNQKQ
-2832 SMVGWLYLKK
+2832 SKVGWLYLKK

>member
-7 VFKGLLIALLSVLA
+7 VFRGLFIALLSVLA
-21 NSAYAQTCDINTQK
+21 MNNSAYAQICDINTQK

-44 YTEVTQGDDAI
+44 YTEVTQGGDAI

-91 NTGAVNA
+91 NAGAVNT

-116 FDYKVTPV
+116 FDYKVTPI

-145 FTLIGTGANNNN
+145 FTLIGPGANNNN

-166 VPTYDTTTS
+166 VPTYNTTTS

-261 NDIPGKIKQT
+261 NNIPGKIRQT
-271 ANTFTGLTP
+271 SNIFTGLTP

-287 ENFCGASP
+287 ENFCGTSP

-331 LLYGTSLTE
+331 LLYATSLTE

-380 LPVGTRDDL
+380 LPVGTRDEL
-389 GVENGFR
+389 GVENRFR
-396 EHRIPKEYGEWK
+396 EHRILKEYGVWK

-432 IENAYVA
+432 IENALVEQWNDGDSPTA
-439 PVPDENSSDT
+439 
-449 CFKKVLLTLGH
+449 CHKIRLRLRH

-478 APTTFNYTGA
+478 APANFNYAAA

-503 GKFVKKIKYNPQAYQ
+503 GKFVKKIQYNPSDFQ
-518 TVVASDYTNLGD
+518 TIVAPDFIAAGD

-550 AFTITTP
+550 PVTITLST
-557 PAPKPTNVAVRNVA
+557 APQPTDISVRNIA

-577 ATNAPYASM
+577 ATSAPYASM
-586 HIQRYVGADLDKI
+586 RIGKGTGSTIDKI
-599 EVIEYNGNTT
+599 EIIEYNGNTT
-609 GTIPGTSLSLPY
+609 GALPSTSISLPY
-621 TLTASDRANN
+621 TLTADNRLN
-631 DNWYLRDLPPGNYK
+631 DVTWYVRDLPVGNYK
-645 VRVTNVCGGVNVI
+645 VKATNICGGVKVVPVV
-658 SKDLSGQTYSFSFAP
+658 LSGQTYSFTFAP

-688 DDWRYTESSFVIQ
+688 DDWRYTESHFLIQ
-701 QFNEATQT
+701 QLNEATQVWET
-709 WNQWA
+709 RPHT
-714 YSGLGFNQNIN
+714 GLSLNQNIN
-725 RKVTDEYLTRKG
+725 RKITDDGFPRKG
-737 KFRVVRRISNLDNT
+737 KFRVVRQVFNSDNLY
-751 FECMQVIAEKDFG
+751 ECVQVLAEKEFG

-770 DVIGVG
+770 EVIGVG
-776 CVGNKFH
+776 CAGNKFH
-783 VVVIPKGGTG
+783 VMVIPKGGTG
-793 PFTYRLVHKIP
+793 PFTYKLVHKIP

-811 TSVART
+811 TSVAYT
-817 QAGDN
+817 QVGDN

-887 IEWYRSDNMTRV
+887 IEWYRSDNMAV
-899 LATGHTLSIPTLT
+899 AVATGHTLTIPALT
-912 PDDFTHQYKV
+912 AADFTNQYKV
-922 DIKIAGQPAAA
+922 VIKIAGKPAAA
-933 TCITNAISAYQFQQ
+933 TCITNAIAAYQFQQ

-957 TGVNTSKCME
+957 TGVNTSKCIE
-967 GNGAMYFDLNTLFT
+967 GNLAVNFDLNTLFT

-989 VTTTIEEAS
+989 VTTTIEDAS
-998 GVIAVPASGIIN
+998 GVIPVPANGIIN
-1010 INLSEVM
+1010 LNRSDLI

-1036 ATAKLTVARAFKPAV
+1036 ASAKLTITRAFKPAV
-1051 KTTIKVCNPSVTLNE
+1051 KTTVKVCNASVTLNE
-1066 VKQLINEGSPEVVA
+1066 VKQLIDEGSPEVVA
-1080 KQPIFHW
+1080 KQPTFHW
-1087 YSSLSDAQAQTSEI
+1087 YGSLSDAQAQTSEI
-1101 AATTS
+1101 PATTS

-1132 KITIV
+1132 KITIA
-1137 GETSVTAKT
+1137 GESSLAPKT
-1146 LTNTACQITTV
+1146 LTNTGCDITTV
-1157 ADLKALVDPADTAN
+1157 ASLKALVDPADTAN
-1171 VLIYKNGGT
+1171 VLIYKNGSTTPLGDDA
-1180 VALADE
+1180 V
-1186 TIIEDNVGYTYA
+1186 IEDNVGYTYA

-1203 CVTSPAPL
+1203 CITSPVAL

-1217 RTAAKNERIE
+1217 RSVAKNEQIS

-1252 YPNATITVLGS
+1252 YPTATITVLGS

-1328 DQLQAT
+1328 DQLQAA

-1346 STAPLVRT
+1346 STTPLART

-1377 VPLTLIKDPN
+1377 VPLTLIKDTN

-1402 GNTPR
+1402 GSTPR

-1416 GTVKIFIRNGAQ
+1416 GGIVKIFIRNGAQ

-1449 APGKCPSIKTPLIVS
+1449 ATGKCPSIKTPLIVS

-1471 APMVSP
+1471 APTVSP
-1477 TVTLCPTAVSNVV
+1477 TVTLCPTAVSSVV

-1503 LRWYPTATATAYTT
+1503 LRWYATATATAYTST
-1517 TAPTINTQVTTK
+1517 TPTINTQVTTK

-1572 CKNAAASITTWLNSA
+1572 CRNAAASITTWLNSA

-1593 GAVNLTN
+1593 ATANVTN

-1710 TKSGTYTIGYK
+1710 TASGTYTIVYK
-1721 ICAAVASLTVCD
+1721 ICTNVA
-1733 NATVTV
+1733 
-1739 VVGQA
+1739 
-1744 SLTTVGDTFTV
+1744 
-1755 TNGANGGS
+1755 
-1763 AGNVL
+1763 
-1768 TNDKYNGTTGL
+1768 
-1779 VGNTSV
+1779 
-1785 TLTWLTVPAGI
+1785 TLTI
-1796 QTATNGDLIVAAGTA
+1796 CDTATT
-1811 SGTYTVT
+1811 
-1818 YKLCENLNGNNNCST
+1818 
-1833 ATATIVVGQASL
+1833 TIVVGAPEIK
-1845 TAVGDTFT
+1845 ANADTFT
-1853 VTNGANGGVAGNVL
+1853 
-1867 TNDKYNGTTGLVGNA
+1867 
-1882 SVTLTWLT
+1882 
-1890 VPAGIQTATNGDLT
+1890 
-1904 VAAGTA
+1904 
-1910 SGTYTVTYK
+1910 
-1919 LCENLN
+1919 
-1925 GNNNCS
+1925 
-1931 TATATIV
+1931 
-1938 VGQAT
+1938 
-1943 LTAVGDTFTVANGAN
+1943 
-1958 GGSAGNVLTNDEY
+1958 
-1971 NGTTGLVGNASVTLT
+1971 
-1986 WLTVPAGIQTATN
+1986 
-1999 GDLSVAAGTASGTY
+1999 
-2013 EVTYK
+2013 
-2018 LCENLNGN
+2018 
-2026 NNCSTATATIV
+2026 
-2037 VGQATITARNNDFV
+2037 
-2051 ISNGANGGTT
+2051 
-2061 SNVLADDIYNGT
+2061 
-2073 TGLVGNASITFTW
+2073 
-2086 NTVPTGIVANAS
+2086 
-2098 GTVTVPAG
+2098 
-2106 TASGTYVL
+2106 
-2114 TYTICENLIGNNNC
+2114 
-2128 SSATVTVAVGV
+2128 
-2139 PLIRA
+2139 
-2144 YNDDDSTF
+2144 
-2152 HITNGANGGTTSSV
+2152 ITNGANGGTTSSV
-2166 LANDNLNGV
+2166 LTNDSLNGQL
-2175 TNPSINSVTL
+2175 NPSTTSVTL
-2185 TWTNVPTGIQTHT
+2185 TWNT
-2198 DGTISVPAGT
+2198 VPA
-2208 PAGTYTVS
+2208 
-2216 YRICERLNGS
+2216 
-2226 NCSSATVTVV
+2226 
-2236 VGQASLTA
+2236 
-2244 VDNTFTVTNTTTTT
+2244 
-2258 TDSVLNN
+2258 
-2265 DSYNGTTGLVGNASV
+2265 
-2280 TLTWLNVPTGIQTN
+2280 GIQTN
-2294 TNGSLTVPAGI
+2294 TDGTLTVPAGT
-2305 ASGTYAVTYRLCE
+2305 ASGTYTITYTICE
-2318 VLNNSNCSIATATIV
+2318 VLNPGNCSTATTTIV
-2333 VKGVATP
+2333 V
-2340 TVTPTITANQDTYTH
+2340 
-2355 TVSSTTYTTT
+2355 
-2365 SNVLTNDRIG
+2365 G
-2375 ANPATVA
+2375 APA
-2382 SVTIQTAT
+2382 IQ
-2390 PTTNSP
+2390 
-2396 YIDKNTGFVVIPSGT
+2396 
-2411 PTGTYTMTYYLCERA
+2411 
-2426 NSSNCSTP
+2426 
-2434 TTVTVTVVGVSTPT
+2434 
-2448 APINIVANPDGTVTI
+2448 
-2463 RTTIGGMVTSVLTND
+2463 
-2478 TLEGLPVTIGTV
+2478 
-2490 SFTWTTATP
+2490 
-2499 TGFTLNNDGTIS
+2499 
-2511 VASNTAVG
+2511 
-2519 FYTVS
+2519 
-2524 YTICATRGSDR
+2524 
-2535 ACATSFVEV
+2535 
-2544 RVVSDV
+2544 
-2550 VTPTIEANGDT
+2550 ANGDT
-2561 FTYTGTQLVGNIL
+2561 FTITNGANGGTTSSVL
-2574 TNDKLNGVPNPSVNS
+2574 TNDSLNGQL
-2589 VTIST
+2589 
-2594 STPTTGNVP
+2594 
-2603 FINPSTGEVMV
+2603 NPSTTSVTLTWNIV
-2614 PPYTP
+2614 PAGVQTNTDGTLTIPAGTA
-2619 SGTYTINY
+2619 SGTYTVTYTICEVLNPG
-2627 NVCVKGVSICSTAS
+2627 NCSTATTT
-2641 VVVIVPPTPT
+2641 VVVGAPEIKANTDTFTITNGANGGTTSSVLTNDSLNGQLNPSTTSVTLTWNTVPAGIQTNTDGTLTVPAGTASGTYTVTYTICEVLNPGNCSTATTTIVVHRTA
-2651 PTPTVVPV
+2651 VAVPV
-2659 AVNDRATTPR
+2659 AVNDMDTTPV
-2669 NTPVTIDV
+2669 NTPIVIDV
-2677 LSNDTPNGAT
+2677 LRNDTPHGITPHVTT
-2687 TPNVVT
+2687 TPA
-2693 VPQNGT
+2693 NGT
-2699 AVVNPDGTI
+2699 AVVNLDNTVT
-2708 EYTPHTG
+2708 YTPNTNFVG
-2715 FKGVDTFVYELCNAD
+2715 TDTFLYELCNID
-2730 GCATATVSIEVTH
+2730 GVCVTATVTIRVTSG
-2743 KLIVYN
+2743 LTIYN
-2749 GISVGGDKNNHFHI
+2749 AVNINGNPQNDHFHI
-2763 AGIEAYP
+2763 GGIENYP
-2770 NNTVRIYNR
+2770 DNTVRIFNR
-2779 WGVKVW
+2779 WGVKVFDV
-2785 EAQSYDNVRNVFKGI
+2785 EGYDNVRKVFKGF
-2800 SNGRVTIEAA
+2800 SNGRVTIEGSEN
-2810 DKLPQGTY
+2810 LPQGTY
-2818 YYVIEYVDENNQQQ
+2818 YYVIEYIDENNQKQ
-2832 SMVGWLYLKK
+2832 SKVGWLYLKK

>member
-7 VFKGLLIALLSVLA
+7 VFRGLFIALLSVLA
-21 NSAYAQTCDINTQK
+21 MNNSAYAQICDINTQK

-44 YTEVTQGDDAI
+44 YTEVTQGGDAI

-91 NTGAVNA
+91 NAGAVNT

-116 FDYKVTPV
+116 FDYKVTPI

-145 FTLIGTGANNNN
+145 FTLIGPGANNNN

-166 VPTYDTTTS
+166 VPTYNTTTS

-261 NDIPGKIKQT
+261 NNIPGKIRQT
-271 ANTFTGLTP
+271 SNIFTGLTP

-287 ENFCGASP
+287 ENFCGTSP

-331 LLYGTSLTE
+331 LLYATSLRE

-352 VKYVI
+352 VKYI
-357 TAPSGAVYTPTY
+357 LTAPSGAVYTPTY

-396 EHRIPKEYGEWK
+396 EHRIPKEYGVWK

-432 IENAYVA
+432 IENALVEQWNDGDSPTA
-439 PVPDENSSDT
+439 
-449 CFKKVLLTLGH
+449 CHKIRLRLRH

-478 APTTFNYTGA
+478 APANFNYAAA
-488 GFYQIPATHP
+488 GFYQVPATHP

-503 GKFVKKIKYNPQAYQ
+503 GKFVKKIQYNPSNFQ
-518 TVVASDYTNLGD
+518 TVVAPDFIAAGD

-542 TNRSNLMD
+542 TNRSNLMNPI
-550 AFTITTP
+550 TITLST
-557 PAPKPTNVAVRNVA
+557 APQPTDISVRNIA

-577 ATNAPYASM
+577 ATSAPYASM
-586 HIQRYVGADLDKI
+586 RIGKGTGSTIDKI
-599 EVIEYNGNTT
+599 EIIEYNGNTT
-609 GTIPGTSLSLPY
+609 GALPSTSISLPY
-621 TLTASDRANN
+621 TLTADNRLN
-631 DNWYLRDLPPGNYK
+631 DVTWYVRDLPVGNYK
-645 VRVTNVCGGVNVI
+645 VKATNICGGVKVVPVV
-658 SKDLSGQTYSFSFAP
+658 LSGQTYSFTFAP

-688 DDWRYTESSFVIQ
+688 DDWRYTESHFLIQ
-701 QFNEATQT
+701 QLNEATQV
-709 WNQWA
+709 WA
-714 YSGLGFNQNIN
+714 TMPHTGLSLNQNIN
-725 RKVTDEYLTRKG
+725 RKITDDGFPRKG
-737 KFRVVRRISNLDNT
+737 KFRVVRQVFNSDNLY
-751 FECMQVIAEKDFG
+751 ECVQVLAEKEFG

-776 CVGNKFH
+776 CAGNKFH
-783 VVVIPKGGTG
+783 VMVIPKGGTG
-793 PFTYRLVHKIP
+793 PFTYKLVHKIP

-811 TSVART
+811 TSVAHT
-817 QAGDN
+817 QVGDN

-887 IEWYRSDNMTRV
+887 IEWYRSDNMAALV
-899 LATGHTLSIPTLT
+899 ATGHTLTIPALT
-912 PDDFTHQYKV
+912 AADFTNQYKV
-922 DIKIAGQPAAA
+922 VIKIAGKPAAA
-933 TCITNAISAYQFQQ
+933 TCITNAIAAYQFQQ

-957 TGVNTSKCME
+957 TGVNTSKCIE
-967 GNGAMYFDLNTLFT
+967 GNLAVNFDLNTLFT

-989 VTTTIEEAS
+989 VTTTIEDAS
-998 GVIAVPASGIIN
+998 GVIPVPANGIIN
-1010 INLSEVM
+1010 LNRSDLI

-1036 ATAKLTVARAFKPAV
+1036 ASAKLTITRAFKPAV
-1051 KTTIKVCNPSVTLNE
+1051 KTTVKVCNASVTLNE
-1066 VKQLINEGSPEVVA
+1066 VKQLIDEGSPEVVA
-1080 KQPIFHW
+1080 KQPTFHW
-1087 YSSLSDAQAQTSEI
+1087 YGSLSDAQAQTSEI
-1101 AATTS
+1101 PATTS

-1132 KITIV
+1132 KITIA
-1137 GETSVTAKT
+1137 GESSLAPKT
-1146 LTNTACQITTV
+1146 LTNTGCDITTV
-1157 ADLKALVDPADTAN
+1157 ASLKALVDPADTAN
-1171 VLIYKNGGT
+1171 VLIYKNGSTTPLGDDA
-1180 VALADE
+1180 V
-1186 TIIEDNVGYTYA
+1186 IEDNVGYTYA

-1203 CVTSPAPL
+1203 CITSPVAL

-1217 RTAAKNERIE
+1217 RSVAKNEQIS

-1328 DQLQAT
+1328 DQLQAA

-1346 STAPLVRT
+1346 STTPLART

-1377 VPLTLIKDPN
+1377 VPLTLIKDTN

-1402 GNTPR
+1402 GSTPR

-1416 GTVKIFIRNGAQ
+1416 GGIVKIFVRSGAQ
-1428 WQLQADNAQVNP
+1428 WVLQADNTQVNP
-1440 SSAYFYTLQ
+1440 SNAYFYTLQ
-1449 APGKCPSIKTPLIVS
+1449 ATGKCPSIKTPLIVS

-1471 APMVSP
+1471 APTVSP
-1477 TVTLCPTAVSNVV
+1477 TVTLCPTAVSSVV

-1503 LRWYPTATATAYTT
+1503 LRWYATATATAYTST
-1517 TAPTINTQVTTK
+1517 TPTINTQVTTK

-1544 ESPRAVVTITVDDTT
+1544 EGPRAVVTITVDDTT

-1572 CKNAAASITTWLNSA
+1572 CRNAAANISAWLNSA

-1710 TKSGTYTIGYK
+1710 TASGTYTIVYK
-1721 ICAAVASLTVCD
+1721 ICTNVATLTICD
-1733 NATVTV
+1733 TATTTIIISAPEIKANA
-1739 VVGQA
+1739 
-1744 SLTTVGDTFTV
+1744 DTFT
-1755 TNGANGGS
+1755 
-1763 AGNVL
+1763 
-1768 TNDKYNGTTGL
+1768 
-1779 VGNTSV
+1779 
-1785 TLTWLTVPAGI
+1785 
-1796 QTATNGDLIVAAGTA
+1796 
-1811 SGTYTVT
+1811 
-1818 YKLCENLNGNNNCST
+1818 
-1833 ATATIVVGQASL
+1833 
-1845 TAVGDTFT
+1845 
-1853 VTNGANGGVAGNVL
+1853 
-1867 TNDKYNGTTGLVGNA
+1867 
-1882 SVTLTWLT
+1882 
-1890 VPAGIQTATNGDLT
+1890 
-1904 VAAGTA
+1904 
-1910 SGTYTVTYK
+1910 
-1919 LCENLN
+1919 
-1925 GNNNCS
+1925 
-1931 TATATIV
+1931 
-1938 VGQAT
+1938 
-1943 LTAVGDTFTVANGAN
+1943 
-1958 GGSAGNVLTNDEY
+1958 
-1971 NGTTGLVGNASVTLT
+1971 
-1986 WLTVPAGIQTATN
+1986 
-1999 GDLSVAAGTASGTY
+1999 
-2013 EVTYK
+2013 
-2018 LCENLNGN
+2018 
-2026 NNCSTATATIV
+2026 
-2037 VGQATITARNNDFV
+2037 
-2051 ISNGANGGTT
+2051 
-2061 SNVLADDIYNGT
+2061 
-2073 TGLVGNASITFTW
+2073 
-2086 NTVPTGIVANAS
+2086 
-2098 GTVTVPAG
+2098 
-2106 TASGTYVL
+2106 
-2114 TYTICENLIGNNNC
+2114 
-2128 SSATVTVAVGV
+2128 
-2139 PLIRA
+2139 
-2144 YNDDDSTF
+2144 
-2152 HITNGANGGTTSSV
+2152 ITNGANGGTTSSV
-2166 LANDNLNGV
+2166 LTNDSLNGQL
-2175 TNPSINSVTL
+2175 NPSTTSVTL
-2185 TWTNVPTGIQTHT
+2185 TWNT
-2198 DGTISVPAGT
+2198 VPA
-2208 PAGTYTVS
+2208 
-2216 YRICERLNGS
+2216 
-2226 NCSSATVTVV
+2226 
-2236 VGQASLTA
+2236 
-2244 VDNTFTVTNTTTTT
+2244 
-2258 TDSVLNN
+2258 
-2265 DSYNGTTGLVGNASV
+2265 
-2280 TLTWLNVPTGIQTN
+2280 GIQTN
-2294 TNGSLTVPAGI
+2294 TDGTLTVPAGT
-2305 ASGTYAVTYRLCE
+2305 ASGTYTVTYTICE
-2318 VLNNSNCSIATATIV
+2318 VLNP
-2333 VKGVATP
+2333 G
-2340 TVTPTITANQDTYTH
+2340 
-2355 TVSSTTYTTT
+2355 
-2365 SNVLTNDRIG
+2365 
-2375 ANPATVA
+2375 
-2382 SVTIQTAT
+2382 
-2390 PTTNSP
+2390 
-2396 YIDKNTGFVVIPSGT
+2396 
-2411 PTGTYTMTYYLCERA
+2411 
-2426 NSSNCSTP
+2426 NCSTAT
-2434 TTVTVTVVGVSTPT
+2434 TTVVVG
-2448 APINIVANPDGTVTI
+2448 APAIQ
-2463 RTTIGGMVTSVLTND
+2463 
-2478 TLEGLPVTIGTV
+2478 
-2490 SFTWTTATP
+2490 
-2499 TGFTLNNDGTIS
+2499 
-2511 VASNTAVG
+2511 
-2519 FYTVS
+2519 
-2524 YTICATRGSDR
+2524 
-2535 ACATSFVEV
+2535 
-2544 RVVSDV
+2544 
-2550 VTPTIEANGDT
+2550 ANGDT
-2561 FTYTGTQLVGNIL
+2561 FTITNGANGGTTSSVL
-2574 TNDKLNGVPNPSVNS
+2574 TNDSLNGQL
-2589 VTIST
+2589 
-2594 STPTTGNVP
+2594 
-2603 FINPSTGEVMV
+2603 NPSTTSVTLTWNTV
-2614 PPYTP
+2614 PAGIQTNTDGTLTVPAGTA
-2619 SGTYTINY
+2619 SGTYTVTYTICEVLNPG
-2627 NVCVKGVSICSTAS
+2627 NCSTATTTI
-2641 VVVIVPPTPT
+2641 VVHRTAVA
-2651 PTPTVVPV
+2651 VPV
-2659 AVNDRATTPR
+2659 AVNDMDTTPV
-2669 NTPVTIDV
+2669 NTPIVIDV
-2677 LSNDTPNGAT
+2677 LRNDTPHGITPHVTT
-2687 TPNVVT
+2687 TPA
-2693 VPQNGT
+2693 NGT
-2699 AVVNPDGTI
+2699 AVVNLDNTVT
-2708 EYTPHTG
+2708 YTPNTNFVG
-2715 FKGVDTFVYELCNAD
+2715 TDTFLYELCNID
-2730 GCATATVSIEVTH
+2730 GVCVTATVTIRVTSG
-2743 KLIVYN
+2743 LTIYN
-2749 GISVGGDKNNHFHI
+2749 AVNINGNPQNDHFHI
-2763 AGIEAYP
+2763 GGIENYP
-2770 NNTVRIYNR
+2770 DNTVRIFNR
-2779 WGVKVW
+2779 WGVKVFDV
-2785 EAQSYDNVRNVFKGI
+2785 EGYDNVRKVFKGF
-2800 SNGRVTIEAA
+2800 SNGRVTIEGSEN
-2810 DKLPQGTY
+2810 LPQGTY
-2818 YYVIEYVDENNQQQ
+2818 YYVIEYIDENNQKQ
-2832 SMVGWLYLKK
+2832 SKVGWLYLKK

>member
-7 VFKGLLIALLSVLA
+7 VFRGLFIALLSVLA
-21 NSAYAQTCDINTQK
+21 MNNSAYAQICDINTQK

-44 YTEVTQGDDAI
+44 YTEVTQGGDAI

-91 NTGAVNA
+91 NAGAVNT

-116 FDYKVTPV
+116 FDYKVTPI

-145 FTLIGTGANNNN
+145 FTLIGPGANNNN

-166 VPTYDTTTS
+166 VPTYNTTTS

-261 NDIPGKIKQT
+261 NNIPGKIRQT
-271 ANTFTGLTP
+271 SNIFTGLTP

-287 ENFCGASP
+287 ENFCGTSP

-331 LLYGTSLTE
+331 LLYATSLTE

-380 LPVGTRDDL
+380 LPVGTRDEL
-389 GVENGFR
+389 GVENRFR
-396 EHRIPKEYGEWK
+396 EHRILKEYGVWK

-432 IENAYVA
+432 IENALVEQWNDGDSPTA
-439 PVPDENSSDT
+439 
-449 CFKKVLLTLGH
+449 CHKIRLRLRH

-478 APTTFNYTGA
+478 APANFNYAAA

-503 GKFVKKIKYNPQAYQ
+503 GKFVKKIQYNPSDFQ
-518 TVVASDYTNLGD
+518 TIVAPDFIAAGD

-550 AFTITTP
+550 PVTITLST
-557 PAPKPTNVAVRNVA
+557 APQPTDISVRNIA

-577 ATNAPYASM
+577 ATSAPYASM
-586 HIQRYVGADLDKI
+586 RIGKGTGSTIDKI
-599 EVIEYNGNTT
+599 EIIEYNGNTT
-609 GTIPGTSLSLPY
+609 GALPSTSISLPY
-621 TLTASDRANN
+621 TLTADNRLN
-631 DNWYLRDLPPGNYK
+631 DVTWYVRDLPVGNYK
-645 VRVTNVCGGVNVI
+645 VKATNICGGVKVVPVV
-658 SKDLSGQTYSFSFAP
+658 LSGQTYSFTFAP

-688 DDWRYTESSFVIQ
+688 DDWRYTESHFLIQ
-701 QFNEATQT
+701 QLNEATQVWET
-709 WNQWA
+709 RPHT
-714 YSGLGFNQNIN
+714 GLSLNQNIN
-725 RKVTDEYLTRKG
+725 RKITDDGFPRKG
-737 KFRVVRRISNLDNT
+737 KFRVVRQVFNSDNLY
-751 FECMQVIAEKDFG
+751 ECVQVLAEKEFG

-770 DVIGVG
+770 EVIGVG
-776 CVGNKFH
+776 CAGNKFH
-783 VVVIPKGGTG
+783 VMVIPKGGTG
-793 PFTYRLVHKIP
+793 PFTYKLVHKIP

-811 TSVART
+811 TSVAYT
-817 QAGDN
+817 QVGDN

-887 IEWYRSDNMTRV
+887 IEWYRSDNMAV
-899 LATGHTLSIPTLT
+899 AVATGHTLTIPALT
-912 PDDFTHQYKV
+912 AADFTNQYKV
-922 DIKIAGQPAAA
+922 VIKIAGKPAAA
-933 TCITNAISAYQFQQ
+933 TCITNAIAAYQFQQ

-957 TGVNTSKCME
+957 TGVNTSKCIE
-967 GNGAMYFDLNTLFT
+967 GNLAVNFDLNTLFT

-989 VTTTIEEAS
+989 VTTTIEDAS
-998 GVIAVPASGIIN
+998 GVIPVPANGIIN
-1010 INLSEVM
+1010 LNRSDLI

-1036 ATAKLTVARAFKPAV
+1036 ASAKLTITRAFKPAV
-1051 KTTIKVCNPSVTLNE
+1051 KTTVKVCNASVTLNE
-1066 VKQLINEGSPEVVA
+1066 VKQLIDEGSPEVVA
-1080 KQPIFHW
+1080 KQPTFHW
-1087 YSSLSDAQAQTSEI
+1087 YGSLSDAQAQTSEI
-1101 AATTS
+1101 PATTS

-1132 KITIV
+1132 KITIA
-1137 GETSVTAKT
+1137 GESSLAPKT
-1146 LTNTACQITTV
+1146 LTNTGCDITTV
-1157 ADLKALVDPADTAN
+1157 ASLKALVDPADTAN
-1171 VLIYKNGGT
+1171 VLIYKNGSTTPLGDDA
-1180 VALADE
+1180 V
-1186 TIIEDNVGYTYA
+1186 IEDNVGYTYA

-1203 CVTSPAPL
+1203 CITSPVAL

-1217 RTAAKNERIE
+1217 RSVAKNEQIS

-1252 YPNATITVLGS
+1252 YPTATITVLGS

-1328 DQLQAT
+1328 DQLQAA

-1346 STAPLVRT
+1346 STTPLART

-1377 VPLTLIKDPN
+1377 VPLTLIKDTN

-1402 GNTPR
+1402 GSTPR

-1416 GTVKIFIRNGAQ
+1416 GGIVKIFIRNGAQ

-1449 APGKCPSIKTPLIVS
+1449 ATGKCPSIKTPLIVS

-1471 APMVSP
+1471 APTVSP
-1477 TVTLCPTAVSNVV
+1477 TVTLCPTAVSSVV

-1503 LRWYPTATATAYTT
+1503 LRWYATATATAYTST
-1517 TAPTINTQVTTK
+1517 TPTINTQVTTK

-1572 CKNAAASITTWLNSA
+1572 CRNAAASITTWLNSA

-1593 GAVNLTN
+1593 ATANVTN

-1710 TKSGTYTIGYK
+1710 TASGTYTIVYK
-1721 ICAAVASLTVCD
+1721 ICTNVA
-1733 NATVTV
+1733 
-1739 VVGQA
+1739 
-1744 SLTTVGDTFTV
+1744 
-1755 TNGANGGS
+1755 
-1763 AGNVL
+1763 
-1768 TNDKYNGTTGL
+1768 
-1779 VGNTSV
+1779 
-1785 TLTWLTVPAGI
+1785 TLTI
-1796 QTATNGDLIVAAGTA
+1796 CDTATT
-1811 SGTYTVT
+1811 
-1818 YKLCENLNGNNNCST
+1818 
-1833 ATATIVVGQASL
+1833 TIVVGAPEIK
-1845 TAVGDTFT
+1845 ANADTFT
-1853 VTNGANGGVAGNVL
+1853 
-1867 TNDKYNGTTGLVGNA
+1867 
-1882 SVTLTWLT
+1882 
-1890 VPAGIQTATNGDLT
+1890 
-1904 VAAGTA
+1904 
-1910 SGTYTVTYK
+1910 
-1919 LCENLN
+1919 
-1925 GNNNCS
+1925 
-1931 TATATIV
+1931 
-1938 VGQAT
+1938 
-1943 LTAVGDTFTVANGAN
+1943 
-1958 GGSAGNVLTNDEY
+1958 
-1971 NGTTGLVGNASVTLT
+1971 
-1986 WLTVPAGIQTATN
+1986 
-1999 GDLSVAAGTASGTY
+1999 
-2013 EVTYK
+2013 
-2018 LCENLNGN
+2018 
-2026 NNCSTATATIV
+2026 
-2037 VGQATITARNNDFV
+2037 
-2051 ISNGANGGTT
+2051 
-2061 SNVLADDIYNGT
+2061 
-2073 TGLVGNASITFTW
+2073 
-2086 NTVPTGIVANAS
+2086 
-2098 GTVTVPAG
+2098 
-2106 TASGTYVL
+2106 
-2114 TYTICENLIGNNNC
+2114 
-2128 SSATVTVAVGV
+2128 
-2139 PLIRA
+2139 
-2144 YNDDDSTF
+2144 
-2152 HITNGANGGTTSSV
+2152 ITNGANGGTTSSV
-2166 LANDNLNGV
+2166 LTNDSLNGQL
-2175 TNPSINSVTL
+2175 NPSTTSVTL
-2185 TWTNVPTGIQTHT
+2185 TWNT
-2198 DGTISVPAGT
+2198 VPA
-2208 PAGTYTVS
+2208 
-2216 YRICERLNGS
+2216 
-2226 NCSSATVTVV
+2226 
-2236 VGQASLTA
+2236 
-2244 VDNTFTVTNTTTTT
+2244 
-2258 TDSVLNN
+2258 
-2265 DSYNGTTGLVGNASV
+2265 
-2280 TLTWLNVPTGIQTN
+2280 GIQTN
-2294 TNGSLTVPAGI
+2294 TDGTLTVPAGT
-2305 ASGTYAVTYRLCE
+2305 ASGTYTVTYTICE
-2318 VLNNSNCSIATATIV
+2318 VLNP
-2333 VKGVATP
+2333 G
-2340 TVTPTITANQDTYTH
+2340 
-2355 TVSSTTYTTT
+2355 
-2365 SNVLTNDRIG
+2365 
-2375 ANPATVA
+2375 
-2382 SVTIQTAT
+2382 
-2390 PTTNSP
+2390 
-2396 YIDKNTGFVVIPSGT
+2396 
-2411 PTGTYTMTYYLCERA
+2411 
-2426 NSSNCSTP
+2426 NCSTAT
-2434 TTVTVTVVGVSTPT
+2434 TTVVVG
-2448 APINIVANPDGTVTI
+2448 APEIK
-2463 RTTIGGMVTSVLTND
+2463 
-2478 TLEGLPVTIGTV
+2478 
-2490 SFTWTTATP
+2490 
-2499 TGFTLNNDGTIS
+2499 
-2511 VASNTAVG
+2511 
-2519 FYTVS
+2519 
-2524 YTICATRGSDR
+2524 
-2535 ACATSFVEV
+2535 
-2544 RVVSDV
+2544 
-2550 VTPTIEANGDT
+2550 ANGDT
-2561 FTYTGTQLVGNIL
+2561 FTITNGANGGTTSSVL
-2574 TNDKLNGVPNPSVNS
+2574 TNDSLNGQL
-2589 VTIST
+2589 
-2594 STPTTGNVP
+2594 
-2603 FINPSTGEVMV
+2603 NPSTTSVTLTWNTV
-2614 PPYTP
+2614 PAGIQTNTDGTLTVPAGTA
-2619 SGTYTINY
+2619 SGTYTVTYTICEVLNPG
-2627 NVCVKGVSICSTAS
+2627 NCSTATTTI
-2641 VVVIVPPTPT
+2641 VVHRTAVA
-2651 PTPTVVPV
+2651 VPV
-2659 AVNDRATTPR
+2659 AVNDMDTTPV
-2669 NTPVTIDV
+2669 NTPIVIDV
-2677 LSNDTPNGAT
+2677 LRNDTPHGITPHVTT
-2687 TPNVVT
+2687 TPA
-2693 VPQNGT
+2693 NGT
-2699 AVVNPDGTI
+2699 AVVNLDNTVT
-2708 EYTPHTG
+2708 YTPNTNFVG
-2715 FKGVDTFVYELCNAD
+2715 TDTFLYELCNID
-2730 GCATATVSIEVTH
+2730 GVCVTATVTIRVTSG
-2743 KLIVYN
+2743 LTIYN
-2749 GISVGGDKNNHFHI
+2749 AVNINGNPQNDHFHI
-2763 AGIEAYP
+2763 GGIENYP
-2770 NNTVRIYNR
+2770 DNTVRIFNR
-2779 WGVKVW
+2779 WGVKVFDV
-2785 EAQSYDNVRNVFKGI
+2785 EGYDNVRKVFKGF
-2800 SNGRVTIEAA
+2800 SNGRVTIEGSEN
-2810 DKLPQGTY
+2810 LPQGTY
-2818 YYVIEYVDENNQQQ
+2818 YYVIEYIDENNQKQ
-2832 SMVGWLYLKK
+2832 SKVGWLYLKK

>member
-7 VFKGLLIALLSVLA
+7 VFRGLFIALLSVLA
-21 NSAYAQTCDINTQK
+21 MNNSAYAQICDINTQK

-44 YTEVTQGDDAI
+44 YTEVTQGGDAI

-91 NTGAVNA
+91 NAGAVNT

-116 FDYKVTPV
+116 FDYKVTPI

-145 FTLIGTGANNNN
+145 FTLIGPGANNNN

-166 VPTYDTTTS
+166 VPTYNTTTS

-261 NDIPGKIKQT
+261 NDIPGKIRQT

-380 LPVGTRDDL
+380 LPVGTRDEL
-389 GVENGFR
+389 GVENRFR
-396 EHRIPKEYGEWK
+396 EHRILKEYGVWK

-432 IENAYVA
+432 IENALVEQWNDGDSPTA
-439 PVPDENSSDT
+439 
-449 CFKKVLLTLGH
+449 CHKIRLRLRH

-466 SPILNTYLVLEQ
+466 SPILNTYLVVEQ
-478 APTTFNYTGA
+478 APANFNYAAA

-503 GKFVKKIKYNPQAYQ
+503 GKFVKKIQYNPSDFQ
-518 TVVASDYTNLGD
+518 TIVAPDFIAAGD

-550 AFTITTP
+550 PVTITLST
-557 PAPKPTNVAVRNVA
+557 APQPTDISVRNIA

-577 ATNAPYASM
+577 ATSAPYASM
-586 HIQRYVGADLDKI
+586 RIGKGTGSTIDKI
-599 EVIEYNGNTT
+599 EIIEYNGNTT
-609 GTIPGTSLSLPY
+609 GALPSTSISLPY
-621 TLTASDRANN
+621 TLTADNRLN
-631 DNWYLRDLPPGNYK
+631 DVTWYVRDLPVGNYK
-645 VRVTNVCGGVNVI
+645 VKATNICGGVKVVPVV
-658 SKDLSGQTYSFSFAP
+658 LSGQTYSFTFAP
-673 GCEPIVQGRIDLAPT
+673 GCEPIIQGRIDLAPT
-688 DDWRYTESSFVIQ
+688 DDWRYTESHFLIQ
-701 QFNEATQT
+701 QLNEATQVWET
-709 WNQWA
+709 RPHT
-714 YSGLGFNQNIN
+714 GLSLNQNIN
-725 RKVTDEYLTRKG
+725 RKITDDGFPRKG
-737 KFRVVRRISNLDNT
+737 KFRVVRQVFNSDNLY
-751 FECMQVIAEKDFG
+751 ECVQVLAEKEFG

-770 DVIGVG
+770 EVIGVG
-776 CVGNKFH
+776 CAGNKFH
-783 VVVIPKGGTG
+783 VMVIPKGGTG
-793 PFTYRLVHKIP
+793 PFTYKLVHKIP

-811 TSVART
+811 TSVAHT
-817 QAGDN
+817 QVGDN

-887 IEWYRSDNMTRV
+887 IEWYRSDNMAALV
-899 LATGHTLSIPTLT
+899 ATGHTLTIPALT
-912 PDDFTHQYKV
+912 AADFTNQYKV
-922 DIKIAGQPAAA
+922 VIKIAGKPAAA
-933 TCITNAISAYQFQQ
+933 TCITNAIAAYQFQQ

-957 TGVNTSKCME
+957 TGVNTSKCIE
-967 GNGAMYFDLNTLFT
+967 GNLAVNFDLNTLFT

-989 VTTTIEEAS
+989 VTTTIEDAS
-998 GVIAVPASGIIN
+998 GVIPVPANGIIN
-1010 INLSEVM
+1010 LNRSDLI

-1036 ATAKLTVARAFKPAV
+1036 ASAKLTITRAFKPAV
-1051 KTTIKVCNPSVTLNE
+1051 KTTVKVCNASVTLNE
-1066 VKQLINEGSPEVVA
+1066 VKQLIDEGSPEVVA
-1080 KQPIFHW
+1080 KQPTFHW
-1087 YSSLSDAQAQTSEI
+1087 YGSLSDAQAQTSEI
-1101 AATTS
+1101 PATTS

-1132 KITIV
+1132 KITIA
-1137 GETSVTAKT
+1137 GESSLAPKT
-1146 LTNTACQITTV
+1146 LTNTGCDITTV
-1157 ADLKALVDPADTAN
+1157 ASLKALVDPADTAN
-1171 VLIYKNGGT
+1171 VLIYKNGSTTPLGDDA
-1180 VALADE
+1180 V
-1186 TIIEDNVGYTYA
+1186 IEDNVGYTYA

-1203 CVTSPAPL
+1203 CITSPVAL

-1217 RTAAKNERIE
+1217 RSVAKNEQIS

-1346 STAPLVRT
+1346 STAPLART

-1377 VPLTLIKDPN
+1377 VPLTLIKDTN

-1402 GNTPR
+1402 GSTPR

-1416 GTVKIFIRNGAQ
+1416 GGIVKIFVRSGAQ
-1428 WQLQADNAQVNP
+1428 WVLQADNTQVNP
-1440 SSAYFYTLQ
+1440 SNAYFYTLQ
-1449 APGKCPSIKTPLIVS
+1449 ATGKCPSIKTPLIVS

-1471 APMVSP
+1471 APTVSP
-1477 TVTLCPTAVSNVV
+1477 TVTLCPTAVSSVV

-1503 LRWYPTATATAYTT
+1503 LRWYATATATAYTST
-1517 TAPTINTQVTTK
+1517 TPTINTQVTTK

-1544 ESPRAVVTITVDDTT
+1544 EGPRAVVTITVDDTT

-1572 CKNAAASITTWLNSA
+1572 CRNAAASITTWLNSA

-1593 GAVNLTN
+1593 ATANVTN

-1647 TFTITNGANGGTTT
+1647 TFTITNGTNGGTTT

-1710 TKSGTYTIGYK
+1710 TASGTYTIVYK
-1721 ICAAVASLTVCD
+1721 ICTNVA
-1733 NATVTV
+1733 
-1739 VVGQA
+1739 
-1744 SLTTVGDTFTV
+1744 
-1755 TNGANGGS
+1755 
-1763 AGNVL
+1763 
-1768 TNDKYNGTTGL
+1768 
-1779 VGNTSV
+1779 
-1785 TLTWLTVPAGI
+1785 TLTI
-1796 QTATNGDLIVAAGTA
+1796 CDTATT
-1811 SGTYTVT
+1811 
-1818 YKLCENLNGNNNCST
+1818 
-1833 ATATIVVGQASL
+1833 TIVVGAPEIK
-1845 TAVGDTFT
+1845 ANADTFT
-1853 VTNGANGGVAGNVL
+1853 
-1867 TNDKYNGTTGLVGNA
+1867 
-1882 SVTLTWLT
+1882 
-1890 VPAGIQTATNGDLT
+1890 
-1904 VAAGTA
+1904 
-1910 SGTYTVTYK
+1910 
-1919 LCENLN
+1919 
-1925 GNNNCS
+1925 
-1931 TATATIV
+1931 
-1938 VGQAT
+1938 
-1943 LTAVGDTFTVANGAN
+1943 
-1958 GGSAGNVLTNDEY
+1958 
-1971 NGTTGLVGNASVTLT
+1971 
-1986 WLTVPAGIQTATN
+1986 
-1999 GDLSVAAGTASGTY
+1999 
-2013 EVTYK
+2013 
-2018 LCENLNGN
+2018 
-2026 NNCSTATATIV
+2026 
-2037 VGQATITARNNDFV
+2037 
-2051 ISNGANGGTT
+2051 
-2061 SNVLADDIYNGT
+2061 
-2073 TGLVGNASITFTW
+2073 
-2086 NTVPTGIVANAS
+2086 
-2098 GTVTVPAG
+2098 
-2106 TASGTYVL
+2106 
-2114 TYTICENLIGNNNC
+2114 
-2128 SSATVTVAVGV
+2128 
-2139 PLIRA
+2139 
-2144 YNDDDSTF
+2144 
-2152 HITNGANGGTTSSV
+2152 ITNGANGGTTSSV
-2166 LANDNLNGV
+2166 LTNDSLNGQL
-2175 TNPSINSVTL
+2175 NPSTTSVTL
-2185 TWTNVPTGIQTHT
+2185 TWNTVPAGIQTNT
-2198 DGTISVPAGT
+2198 DGTLTVPAGT
-2208 PAGTYTVS
+2208 ASGTYTVT
-2216 YRICERLNGS
+2216 YTICEVLNPGNCSTATTTIVVSAPEIKANADTFTITNGANGGTTSSVLTNDSLNGQLNPS
-2226 NCSSATVTVV
+2226 
-2236 VGQASLTA
+2236 
-2244 VDNTFTVTNTTTTT
+2244 TT
-2258 TDSVLNN
+2258 
-2265 DSYNGTTGLVGNASV
+2265 SV
-2280 TLTWLNVPTGIQTN
+2280 TLTWNTVPAGVQTN
-2294 TNGSLTVPAGI
+2294 TDGTLTVPAGT
-2305 ASGTYAVTYRLCE
+2305 ASGTYTVTYTICE
-2318 VLNNSNCSIATATIV
+2318 VLNPGNCSTATTTIV
-2333 VKGVATP
+2333 V
-2340 TVTPTITANQDTYTH
+2340 H
-2355 TVSSTTYTTT
+2355 
-2365 SNVLTNDRIG
+2365 R
-2375 ANPATVA
+2375 
-2382 SVTIQTAT
+2382 
-2390 PTTNSP
+2390 
-2396 YIDKNTGFVVIPSGT
+2396 
-2411 PTGTYTMTYYLCERA
+2411 
-2426 NSSNCSTP
+2426 
-2434 TTVTVTVVGVSTPT
+2434 
-2448 APINIVANPDGTVTI
+2448 
-2463 RTTIGGMVTSVLTND
+2463 
-2478 TLEGLPVTIGTV
+2478 
-2490 SFTWTTATP
+2490 
-2499 TGFTLNNDGTIS
+2499 
-2511 VASNTAVG
+2511 TAV
-2519 FYTVS
+2519 
-2524 YTICATRGSDR
+2524 A
-2535 ACATSFVEV
+2535 
-2544 RVVSDV
+2544 
-2550 VTPTIEANGDT
+2550 
-2561 FTYTGTQLVGNIL
+2561 
-2574 TNDKLNGVPNPSVNS
+2574 
-2589 VTIST
+2589 
-2594 STPTTGNVP
+2594 
-2603 FINPSTGEVMV
+2603 
-2614 PPYTP
+2614 
-2619 SGTYTINY
+2619 
-2627 NVCVKGVSICSTAS
+2627 
-2641 VVVIVPPTPT
+2641 
-2651 PTPTVVPV
+2651 VPV
-2659 AVNDRATTPR
+2659 AVNDMDTTPV
-2669 NTPVTIDV
+2669 NTPIVIDV
-2677 LSNDTPNGAT
+2677 LRNDTPHGITPHVTT
-2687 TPNVVT
+2687 TPA
-2693 VPQNGT
+2693 NGT
-2699 AVVNPDGTI
+2699 AVVNLDNTVT
-2708 EYTPHTG
+2708 YTPNTNFVG
-2715 FKGVDTFVYELCNAD
+2715 TDTFLYELCNID
-2730 GCATATVSIEVTH
+2730 GVCVTATVTIRVTSG
-2743 KLIVYN
+2743 LTIYN
-2749 GISVGGDKNNHFHI
+2749 AVNINGNPQNDHFHI
-2763 AGIEAYP
+2763 GGIENYP
-2770 NNTVRIYNR
+2770 DNTVRIFNR
-2779 WGVKVW
+2779 WGVKVFDV
-2785 EAQSYDNVRNVFKGI
+2785 EGYDNVRKVFKGF
-2800 SNGRVTIEAA
+2800 SNGRVTIEGSEN
-2810 DKLPQGTY
+2810 LPQGTY
-2818 YYVIEYVDENNQQQ
+2818 YYVIEYIDENNQKQ
-2832 SMVGWLYLKK
+2832 SKVGWLYLKK

>member
-7 VFKGLLIALLSVLA
+7 VFRGLFIALLSVLA
-21 NSAYAQTCDINTQK
+21 MNNSAYAQICDINTQK

-44 YTEVTQGDDAI
+44 YTEVTQGGDAI

-91 NTGAVNA
+91 NAGAVNT

-116 FDYKVTPV
+116 FDYKVTPI

-145 FTLIGTGANNNN
+145 FTLIGPGANNNN

-166 VPTYDTTTS
+166 VPTYNTTTS

-199 GDIEVKNIEIKKDL
+199 SDIEVKNIEIKKDL

-261 NDIPGKIKQT
+261 NDIPGKIRQT

-380 LPVGTRDDL
+380 LPVGTRDEL
-389 GVENGFR
+389 GVENRFR
-396 EHRIPKEYGEWK
+396 EHRILKEYGVWK

-432 IENAYVA
+432 IENALVEQWNDGDSPTA
-439 PVPDENSSDT
+439 
-449 CFKKVLLTLGH
+449 CHKIRLRLRH

-466 SPILNTYLVLEQ
+466 SPILNTYLVVEQ
-478 APTTFNYTGA
+478 APANFNYAAA

-503 GKFVKKIKYNPQAYQ
+503 GKFVKKIQYNPSDFQ
-518 TVVASDYTNLGD
+518 TIVAPDFIAAGD

-550 AFTITTP
+550 PVTITLST
-557 PAPKPTNVAVRNVA
+557 APQPTDISVRNIA

-577 ATNAPYASM
+577 ATSAPYASM
-586 HIQRYVGADLDKI
+586 RIGKGTGSTIDKI
-599 EVIEYNGNTT
+599 EIIEYNGNTT
-609 GTIPGTSLSLPY
+609 GALPSTSISLPY
-621 TLTASDRANN
+621 TLTADNRLN
-631 DNWYLRDLPPGNYK
+631 DVTWYVRDLPVGNYK
-645 VRVTNVCGGVNVI
+645 VKATNICGGVKVVPVV
-658 SKDLSGQTYSFSFAP
+658 LSGQTYSFTFAP
-673 GCEPIVQGRIDLAPT
+673 GCEPIIQGRIDLAPT
-688 DDWRYTESSFVIQ
+688 DDWRYTESHFLIQ
-701 QFNEATQT
+701 QLNEATQVWET
-709 WNQWA
+709 RPHT
-714 YSGLGFNQNIN
+714 GLSLNQNIN
-725 RKVTDEYLTRKG
+725 RKITDDGFPRKG
-737 KFRVVRRISNLDNT
+737 KFRVVRQVFNSDNLY
-751 FECMQVIAEKDFG
+751 ECVQVLAEKEFG

-770 DVIGVG
+770 EVIGVG
-776 CVGNKFH
+776 CAGNKFH
-783 VVVIPKGGTG
+783 VMVIPKGGTG
-793 PFTYRLVHKIP
+793 PFTYKLVHKIP

-811 TSVART
+811 TSVAHT
-817 QAGDN
+817 QVGDN

-887 IEWYRSDNMTRV
+887 IEWYRSDNMAALV
-899 LATGHTLSIPTLT
+899 ATGHTLTIPALT
-912 PDDFTHQYKV
+912 AADFTNQYKV
-922 DIKIAGQPAAA
+922 VIKIAGKPAAA
-933 TCITNAISAYQFQQ
+933 TCITNAIAAYQFQQ

-957 TGVNTSKCME
+957 TGVNTSKCIE
-967 GNGAMYFDLNTLFT
+967 GNLAVNFDLNTLFT

-989 VTTTIEEAS
+989 VTTTIEDAS
-998 GVIAVPASGIIN
+998 GVIPVPANGIIN
-1010 INLSEVM
+1010 LNRSDLI

-1036 ATAKLTVARAFKPAV
+1036 ASAKLTITRAFKPAV
-1051 KTTIKVCNPSVTLNE
+1051 KTTVKVCNASVTLNE
-1066 VKQLINEGSPEVVA
+1066 VKQLIDEGSPEVVA
-1080 KQPIFHW
+1080 KQPTFHW
-1087 YSSLSDAQAQTSEI
+1087 YGSLSDAQAQTSEI
-1101 AATTS
+1101 PATTS

-1132 KITIV
+1132 KITIA
-1137 GETSVTAKT
+1137 GESSLAPKT
-1146 LTNTACQITTV
+1146 LTNTGCDITTV
-1157 ADLKALVDPADTAN
+1157 ASLKALVDPADTAN
-1171 VLIYKNGGT
+1171 VLIYKNGSTTPLGDDA
-1180 VALADE
+1180 V
-1186 TIIEDNVGYTYA
+1186 IEDNVGYTYA

-1203 CVTSPAPL
+1203 CITSPVAL

-1217 RTAAKNERIE
+1217 RSVAKNEQIS

-1346 STAPLVRT
+1346 STAPLART

-1377 VPLTLIKDPN
+1377 VPLTLIKDTN

-1402 GNTPR
+1402 GSTPR

-1416 GTVKIFIRNGAQ
+1416 GGIVKIFVRSGAQ
-1428 WQLQADNAQVNP
+1428 WVLQADNTQVNP
-1440 SSAYFYTLQ
+1440 SNAYFYTLQ
-1449 APGKCPSIKTPLIVS
+1449 ATGKCPSIKTPLIVS

-1471 APMVSP
+1471 APTVSP
-1477 TVTLCPTAVSNVV
+1477 TVTLCPTAVSSVV

-1503 LRWYPTATATAYTT
+1503 LRWYATATATAYTST
-1517 TAPTINTQVTTK
+1517 TPTINTQVTTK

-1544 ESPRAVVTITVDDTT
+1544 EGPRAVVTITVDDTT

-1572 CKNAAASITTWLNSA
+1572 CRNAAASITTWLNSA

-1593 GAVNLTN
+1593 ATANVTN

-1647 TFTITNGANGGTTT
+1647 TFTITNGTNGGTTT

-1710 TKSGTYTIGYK
+1710 TASGTYTIVYK
-1721 ICAAVASLTVCD
+1721 ICTNVA
-1733 NATVTV
+1733 
-1739 VVGQA
+1739 
-1744 SLTTVGDTFTV
+1744 
-1755 TNGANGGS
+1755 
-1763 AGNVL
+1763 
-1768 TNDKYNGTTGL
+1768 
-1779 VGNTSV
+1779 
-1785 TLTWLTVPAGI
+1785 TLTI
-1796 QTATNGDLIVAAGTA
+1796 CDTATT
-1811 SGTYTVT
+1811 
-1818 YKLCENLNGNNNCST
+1818 
-1833 ATATIVVGQASL
+1833 TIVVGAPEIK
-1845 TAVGDTFT
+1845 ANADTFT
-1853 VTNGANGGVAGNVL
+1853 
-1867 TNDKYNGTTGLVGNA
+1867 
-1882 SVTLTWLT
+1882 
-1890 VPAGIQTATNGDLT
+1890 
-1904 VAAGTA
+1904 
-1910 SGTYTVTYK
+1910 
-1919 LCENLN
+1919 
-1925 GNNNCS
+1925 
-1931 TATATIV
+1931 
-1938 VGQAT
+1938 
-1943 LTAVGDTFTVANGAN
+1943 
-1958 GGSAGNVLTNDEY
+1958 
-1971 NGTTGLVGNASVTLT
+1971 
-1986 WLTVPAGIQTATN
+1986 
-1999 GDLSVAAGTASGTY
+1999 
-2013 EVTYK
+2013 
-2018 LCENLNGN
+2018 
-2026 NNCSTATATIV
+2026 
-2037 VGQATITARNNDFV
+2037 
-2051 ISNGANGGTT
+2051 
-2061 SNVLADDIYNGT
+2061 
-2073 TGLVGNASITFTW
+2073 
-2086 NTVPTGIVANAS
+2086 
-2098 GTVTVPAG
+2098 
-2106 TASGTYVL
+2106 
-2114 TYTICENLIGNNNC
+2114 
-2128 SSATVTVAVGV
+2128 
-2139 PLIRA
+2139 
-2144 YNDDDSTF
+2144 
-2152 HITNGANGGTTSSV
+2152 ITNGANGGTTSSV
-2166 LANDNLNGV
+2166 LTNDSLNGQL
-2175 TNPSINSVTL
+2175 NPSTTSVTL
-2185 TWTNVPTGIQTHT
+2185 TWNTVPAGIQTNT
-2198 DGTISVPAGT
+2198 DGTLTVPAGT
-2208 PAGTYTVS
+2208 ASGTYTIT
-2216 YRICERLNGS
+2216 YTICEVLNPGNCSTATTTIVVSAPEIKANADTFTITNGANGGTTSSVLTNDSLNGQLNPS
-2226 NCSSATVTVV
+2226 
-2236 VGQASLTA
+2236 
-2244 VDNTFTVTNTTTTT
+2244 TT
-2258 TDSVLNN
+2258 
-2265 DSYNGTTGLVGNASV
+2265 SV
-2280 TLTWLNVPTGIQTN
+2280 TLTWNTVPAGIQTN
-2294 TNGSLTVPAGI
+2294 TDGTFTVPAGT
-2305 ASGTYAVTYRLCE
+2305 ASGTYTVTYTICE
-2318 VLNNSNCSIATATIV
+2318 VLNPGNCSTATTTIV
-2333 VKGVATP
+2333 V
-2340 TVTPTITANQDTYTH
+2340 H
-2355 TVSSTTYTTT
+2355 
-2365 SNVLTNDRIG
+2365 R
-2375 ANPATVA
+2375 
-2382 SVTIQTAT
+2382 
-2390 PTTNSP
+2390 
-2396 YIDKNTGFVVIPSGT
+2396 
-2411 PTGTYTMTYYLCERA
+2411 
-2426 NSSNCSTP
+2426 
-2434 TTVTVTVVGVSTPT
+2434 
-2448 APINIVANPDGTVTI
+2448 
-2463 RTTIGGMVTSVLTND
+2463 
-2478 TLEGLPVTIGTV
+2478 
-2490 SFTWTTATP
+2490 
-2499 TGFTLNNDGTIS
+2499 
-2511 VASNTAVG
+2511 TAV
-2519 FYTVS
+2519 
-2524 YTICATRGSDR
+2524 A
-2535 ACATSFVEV
+2535 
-2544 RVVSDV
+2544 
-2550 VTPTIEANGDT
+2550 
-2561 FTYTGTQLVGNIL
+2561 
-2574 TNDKLNGVPNPSVNS
+2574 
-2589 VTIST
+2589 
-2594 STPTTGNVP
+2594 
-2603 FINPSTGEVMV
+2603 
-2614 PPYTP
+2614 
-2619 SGTYTINY
+2619 
-2627 NVCVKGVSICSTAS
+2627 
-2641 VVVIVPPTPT
+2641 
-2651 PTPTVVPV
+2651 VPV
-2659 AVNDRATTPR
+2659 AVNDMDTTPV
-2669 NTPVTIDV
+2669 NTPIVIDV
-2677 LSNDTPNGAT
+2677 LRNDTPHGI
-2687 TPNVVT
+2687 TPNVT
-2693 VPQNGT
+2693 TTPANGT
-2699 AVVNPDGTI
+2699 AVVNLDNTVT
-2708 EYTPHTG
+2708 YTPNTNFVG
-2715 FKGVDTFVYELCNAD
+2715 TDTFLYELCNID
-2730 GCATATVSIEVTH
+2730 GVCVTATVTIRVTSG
-2743 KLIVYN
+2743 LTIYN
-2749 GISVGGDKNNHFHI
+2749 AVNINGNPQNDHFHI
-2763 AGIEAYP
+2763 GGIENYP
-2770 NNTVRIYNR
+2770 DNTVRIFNR
-2779 WGVKVW
+2779 WGVKVFDV
-2785 EAQSYDNVRNVFKGI
+2785 EGYDNVRKVFKGF
-2800 SNGRVTIEAA
+2800 SNGRVTIEGSEN
-2810 DKLPQGTY
+2810 LPQGTY
-2818 YYVIEYVDENNQQQ
+2818 YYVIEYIDENNQKQ
-2832 SMVGWLYLKK
+2832 SKVGWLYLKK

>member
-1 MQLLKN
+1 VSFFIVPLRLGYNLSFVLMKKYSFMQLLKN
-7 VFKGLLIALLSVLA
+7 VFRGLFIALLSVLA
-21 NSAYAQTCDINTQK
+21 MNNSAYAQICDINTQK

-44 YTEVTQGDDAI
+44 YTEVTQGGDAI

-91 NTGAVNA
+91 NAGAVNT

-116 FDYKVTPV
+116 FDYKVTPI

-145 FTLIGTGANNNN
+145 FTLIGPGANNNN

-166 VPTYDTTTS
+166 VPTYNTTTS

-261 NDIPGKIKQT
+261 NDIPGKIRQT

-380 LPVGTRDDL
+380 LPVGTRDEL
-389 GVENGFR
+389 GVENRFR
-396 EHRIPKEYGEWK
+396 EHRILKEYGVWK

-432 IENAYVA
+432 IENALVEQWNDGDSPTA
-439 PVPDENSSDT
+439 
-449 CFKKVLLTLGH
+449 CHKIRLRLRH

-466 SPILNTYLVLEQ
+466 SPILNTYLVVEQ
-478 APTTFNYTGA
+478 APANFNYAAA

-503 GKFVKKIKYNPQAYQ
+503 GKFVKKIQYNPSDFQ
-518 TVVASDYTNLGD
+518 TIVAPDFIAAGD

-550 AFTITTP
+550 PVTITLST
-557 PAPKPTNVAVRNVA
+557 APQPTDISVRNIA

-577 ATNAPYASM
+577 ATSAPYASM
-586 HIQRYVGADLDKI
+586 RIGKGTGSTIDKI
-599 EVIEYNGNTT
+599 EIIEYNGNTT
-609 GTIPGTSLSLPY
+609 GALPSTSISLPY
-621 TLTASDRANN
+621 TLTADNRLN
-631 DNWYLRDLPPGNYK
+631 DVTWYVRDLPVGNYK
-645 VRVTNVCGGVNVI
+645 VKATNICGGVKVVPVV
-658 SKDLSGQTYSFSFAP
+658 LSGQTYSFTFAP

-688 DDWRYTESSFVIQ
+688 DDWRYTESHFLIQ
-701 QFNEATQT
+701 QLNEATQVWET
-709 WNQWA
+709 RPHT
-714 YSGLGFNQNIN
+714 GLSLNQNIN
-725 RKVTDEYLTRKG
+725 RKITDDGFPRKG
-737 KFRVVRRISNLDNT
+737 KFRVVRQVFNSDNLY
-751 FECMQVIAEKDFG
+751 ECVQVLAEKEFG

-776 CVGNKFH
+776 CAGNKFH
-783 VVVIPKGGTG
+783 VMVIPKGGTG
-793 PFTYRLVHKIP
+793 PFTYKLVHKIP

-811 TSVART
+811 TSVAHT
-817 QAGDN
+817 QVGDN

-887 IEWYRSDNMTRV
+887 IEWYRSDNMAALV
-899 LATGHTLSIPTLT
+899 ATGHTLTIPALT
-912 PDDFTHQYKV
+912 AADFTNQYKV
-922 DIKIAGQPAAA
+922 VIKIAGKPAAA
-933 TCITNAISAYQFQQ
+933 TCITNAIAAYQFQQ

-957 TGVNTSKCME
+957 TGVNASKCIE
-967 GNGAMYFDLNTLFT
+967 GNLAVNFDLNTLFT

-989 VTTTIEEAS
+989 VTTTIEDAS
-998 GVIAVPASGIIN
+998 GVIPVPANGIIN
-1010 INLSEVM
+1010 LNRSDLI

-1036 ATAKLTVARAFKPAV
+1036 ASAKLTITRAFKPAV
-1051 KTTIKVCNPSVTLNE
+1051 KTTVKVCNASVTLNE
-1066 VKQLINEGSPEVVA
+1066 VKQLIDEGSPEVVA
-1080 KQPIFHW
+1080 KQPTFHW
-1087 YSSLSDAQAQTSEI
+1087 YGSLSDAQAQTSEI
-1101 AATTS
+1101 PATTS

-1132 KITIV
+1132 KITIA
-1137 GETSVTAKT
+1137 GESSLAPKT
-1146 LTNTACQITTV
+1146 LTNTGCDITTV
-1157 ADLKALVDPADTAN
+1157 ASLKALVDPADTAN
-1171 VLIYKNGGT
+1171 VLIYKNGSTTPLGDDA
-1180 VALADE
+1180 V
-1186 TIIEDNVGYTYA
+1186 IEDNVGYTYA

-1203 CVTSPAPL
+1203 CITSPVAL

-1217 RTAAKNERIE
+1217 RSVAKNEQIS

-1334 YGYTNVEIIAGR
+1334 YGYTNVEIVAGR
-1346 STAPLVRT
+1346 STAPLART

-1377 VPLTLIKDPN
+1377 VPLTLIKDTN

-1402 GNTPR
+1402 GSTPR
-1407 VSDLKDAIG
+1407 VSDLKDAIGG

-1449 APGKCPSIKTPLIVS
+1449 ATGKCPSIKTPLIVS

-1471 APMVSP
+1471 APTVSP

-1503 LRWYPTATATAYTT
+1503 LRWYPTQTATAYTT

-1544 ESPRAVVTITVDDTT
+1544 ESPYAVVTITVDDTT

-1647 TFTITNGANGGTTT
+1647 TFTITNGTNGGTTT

-1710 TKSGTYTIGYK
+1710 TASGTYTIVYK
-1721 ICAAVASLTVCD
+1721 ICTNVA
-1733 NATVTV
+1733 
-1739 VVGQA
+1739 
-1744 SLTTVGDTFTV
+1744 
-1755 TNGANGGS
+1755 
-1763 AGNVL
+1763 
-1768 TNDKYNGTTGL
+1768 
-1779 VGNTSV
+1779 
-1785 TLTWLTVPAGI
+1785 TLTI
-1796 QTATNGDLIVAAGTA
+1796 CDTATT
-1811 SGTYTVT
+1811 
-1818 YKLCENLNGNNNCST
+1818 
-1833 ATATIVVGQASL
+1833 TIVVGAPEIK
-1845 TAVGDTFT
+1845 ANADTFT
-1853 VTNGANGGVAGNVL
+1853 
-1867 TNDKYNGTTGLVGNA
+1867 
-1882 SVTLTWLT
+1882 
-1890 VPAGIQTATNGDLT
+1890 
-1904 VAAGTA
+1904 
-1910 SGTYTVTYK
+1910 
-1919 LCENLN
+1919 
-1925 GNNNCS
+1925 
-1931 TATATIV
+1931 
-1938 VGQAT
+1938 
-1943 LTAVGDTFTVANGAN
+1943 
-1958 GGSAGNVLTNDEY
+1958 
-1971 NGTTGLVGNASVTLT
+1971 
-1986 WLTVPAGIQTATN
+1986 
-1999 GDLSVAAGTASGTY
+1999 
-2013 EVTYK
+2013 
-2018 LCENLNGN
+2018 
-2026 NNCSTATATIV
+2026 
-2037 VGQATITARNNDFV
+2037 
-2051 ISNGANGGTT
+2051 
-2061 SNVLADDIYNGT
+2061 
-2073 TGLVGNASITFTW
+2073 
-2086 NTVPTGIVANAS
+2086 
-2098 GTVTVPAG
+2098 
-2106 TASGTYVL
+2106 
-2114 TYTICENLIGNNNC
+2114 
-2128 SSATVTVAVGV
+2128 
-2139 PLIRA
+2139 
-2144 YNDDDSTF
+2144 
-2152 HITNGANGGTTSSV
+2152 ITNGANGGTTSSV
-2166 LANDNLNGV
+2166 LTNDSLNGQL
-2175 TNPSINSVTL
+2175 NPSTTSVTL
-2185 TWTNVPTGIQTHT
+2185 TW
-2198 DGTISVPAGT
+2198 
-2208 PAGTYTVS
+2208 
-2216 YRICERLNGS
+2216 
-2226 NCSSATVTVV
+2226 
-2236 VGQASLTA
+2236 
-2244 VDNTFTVTNTTTTT
+2244 NT
-2258 TDSVLNN
+2258 
-2265 DSYNGTTGLVGNASV
+2265 
-2280 TLTWLNVPTGIQTN
+2280 VPTGIQTN
-2294 TNGSLTVPAGI
+2294 TDGTLTVPAGT
-2305 ASGTYAVTYRLCE
+2305 ASGTYTITYTICE
-2318 VLNNSNCSIATATIV
+2318 VLNPGNCSTATTTIV
-2333 VKGVATP
+2333 VSAPEIKANADTF
-2340 TVTPTITANQDTYTH
+2340 TITNGANGG
-2355 TVSSTTYTTT
+2355 TT
-2365 SNVLTNDRIG
+2365 S
-2375 ANPATVA
+2375 
-2382 SVTIQTAT
+2382 
-2390 PTTNSP
+2390 
-2396 YIDKNTGFVVIPSGT
+2396 
-2411 PTGTYTMTYYLCERA
+2411 
-2426 NSSNCSTP
+2426 
-2434 TTVTVTVVGVSTPT
+2434 
-2448 APINIVANPDGTVTI
+2448 
-2463 RTTIGGMVTSVLTND
+2463 SVLTND
-2478 TLEGLPVTIGTV
+2478 
-2490 SFTWTTATP
+2490 S
-2499 TGFTLNNDGTIS
+2499 
-2511 VASNTAVG
+2511 
-2519 FYTVS
+2519 
-2524 YTICATRGSDR
+2524 
-2535 ACATSFVEV
+2535 
-2544 RVVSDV
+2544 
-2550 VTPTIEANGDT
+2550 
-2561 FTYTGTQLVGNIL
+2561 
-2574 TNDKLNGVPNPSVNS
+2574 LNGQL
-2589 VTIST
+2589 
-2594 STPTTGNVP
+2594 
-2603 FINPSTGEVMV
+2603 NPSTTSVTLTWNTV
-2614 PPYTP
+2614 PAGVQTNTDGTLTVPAGTA
-2619 SGTYTINY
+2619 SGTYTVTYTICEVLNPG
-2627 NVCVKGVSICSTAS
+2627 NCSTATTTI
-2641 VVVIVPPTPT
+2641 VVHRTAVA
-2651 PTPTVVPV
+2651 VPV
-2659 AVNDRATTPR
+2659 AVNDMDTTPV
-2669 NTPVTIDV
+2669 NTPIVIDV
-2677 LSNDTPNGAT
+2677 LRNDTPHGITPHVTT
-2687 TPNVVT
+2687 TPA
-2693 VPQNGT
+2693 NGT
-2699 AVVNPDGTI
+2699 AVVNLDNTVT
-2708 EYTPHTG
+2708 YTPNTNFVG
-2715 FKGVDTFVYELCNAD
+2715 TDTFLYELCNID
-2730 GCATATVSIEVTH
+2730 GVCVTATVTIRVTSG
-2743 KLIVYN
+2743 LTIYN
-2749 GISVGGDKNNHFHI
+2749 AVNINGNPQNDHFHI
-2763 AGIEAYP
+2763 GGIENYP
-2770 NNTVRIYNR
+2770 DNTVRIFNR
-2779 WGVKVW
+2779 WGVKVFDV
-2785 EAQSYDNVRNVFKGI
+2785 EGYDNVRKVFKGF
-2800 SNGRVTIEAA
+2800 SNGRVTIEGSEN
-2810 DKLPQGTY
+2810 LPQGTY
-2818 YYVIEYVDENNQQQ
+2818 YYVIEYIDENNQKQ
-2832 SMVGWLYLKK
+2832 SKVGWLYLKK

>member
-35 SLEQTHVAY
+35 SLEQTHIAY
-44 YTEVTQGDDAI
+44 YTEVTQGGDAI

-145 FTLIGTGANNNN
+145 FTFIGTGANNNN

-166 VPTYDTTTS
+166 IPSYDTSTS
-175 LSLTGVTSL
+175 LPLTGVTSL

-261 NDIPGKIKQT
+261 NDIPGKIRQT

-380 LPVGTRDDL
+380 LPVGTRDEL
-389 GVENGFR
+389 GVENRFR
-396 EHRIPKEYGEWK
+396 EHRILKEYGVWK

-432 IENAYVA
+432 IENALVEQWNDGDSPTA
-439 PVPDENSSDT
+439 
-449 CFKKVLLTLGH
+449 CHKIRLRLRH

-478 APTTFNYTGA
+478 APANFNYAAA

-503 GKFVKKIKYNPQAYQ
+503 GKFVKKIQYNPSDFQ
-518 TVVASDYTNLGD
+518 TIVAPDFIAAGD

-550 AFTITTP
+550 PVTITLST
-557 PAPKPTNVAVRNVA
+557 APQPTDISVRNIA

-577 ATNAPYASM
+577 ATSAPYASM
-586 HIQRYVGADLDKI
+586 RIGKGTGSTIDKI
-599 EVIEYNGNTT
+599 EIIEYNGNTT
-609 GTIPGTSLSLPY
+609 GAIPSTSISLPY
-621 TLTASDRANN
+621 TLTEANRLDN
-631 DNWYLRDLPPGNYK
+631 DNWYVRDLPVGNYK
-645 VRVTNVCGGVNVI
+645 VKATNICGGVKVVPVV
-658 SKDLSGQTYSFSFAP
+658 LSGQTYSFTFAP

-688 DDWRYTESSFVIQ
+688 DDWRYTESRFLIQ
-701 QFNEATQT
+701 QLNEATQV
-709 WNQWA
+709 WA
-714 YSGLGFNQNIN
+714 TMPHTGLSLNQNIN
-725 RKVTDEYLTRKG
+725 RKITDDGFPKKG
-737 KFRVVRRISNLDNT
+737 KFRVVRQVFNLDNT
-751 FECMQVIAEKDFG
+751 FECVQVLAEKEFG

-776 CVGNKFH
+776 CAGNKFH
-783 VVVIPKGGTG
+783 VMVIPKGGTG
-793 PFTYRLVHKIP
+793 PFTYKLVHKIP

-811 TSVART
+811 TSVAHT
-817 QAGDN
+817 QVGDN

-887 IEWYRSDNMTRV
+887 IEWYRSDNMAALV
-899 LATGHTLSIPTLT
+899 ATGHTLTIPALT
-912 PDDFTHQYKV
+912 AADFTNQYKV
-922 DIKIAGQPAAA
+922 VIKIAGKPAAA
-933 TCITNAISAYQFQQ
+933 TCITNAIAAYQFQQ

-957 TGVNTSKCME
+957 TGVNTSKCIE
-967 GNGAMYFDLNTLFT
+967 GNLAVNFDLNTLFT

-989 VTTTIEEAS
+989 VTTTIEDAS
-998 GVIAVPASGIIN
+998 GVIPVPANGIIN
-1010 INLSEVM
+1010 LNRSDLI

-1036 ATAKLTVARAFKPAV
+1036 ASAKLTITRAFKPAV
-1051 KTTIKVCNPSVTLNE
+1051 KTTVKVCNASVTLNE
-1066 VKQLINEGSPEVVA
+1066 VKQLIDEGSPEVVA
-1080 KQPIFHW
+1080 KQPTFHW
-1087 YSSLSDAQAQTSEI
+1087 YGSLSDAQAQTSEI

-1132 KITIV
+1132 KITIA
-1137 GETSVTAKT
+1137 GESSLAPKT
-1146 LTNTACQITTV
+1146 LTNTGCDITTI
-1157 ADLKALVDPADTAN
+1157 ASLKALVDPADTAN
-1171 VLIYKNGGT
+1171 VLIYKNGSTTPLGDDA
-1180 VALADE
+1180 V
-1186 TIIEDNVGYTYA
+1186 IEDNVGYTYA

-1203 CVTSPAPL
+1203 CITSPVAL

-1217 RTAAKNERIE
+1217 RSVAKNEQIS

-1238 HTKVKDIKDALQVL
+1238 STKVKDIKDALQVL

-1710 TKSGTYTIGYK
+1710 TASGTYTIVYK
-1721 ICAAVASLTVCD
+1721 ICTNVATLTICD
-1733 NATVTV
+1733 TATTTI
-1739 VVGQA
+1739 VVGAPAIQA
-1744 SLTTVGDTFTV
+1744 NGDTFT
-1755 TNGANGGS
+1755 
-1763 AGNVL
+1763 
-1768 TNDKYNGTTGL
+1768 
-1779 VGNTSV
+1779 
-1785 TLTWLTVPAGI
+1785 
-1796 QTATNGDLIVAAGTA
+1796 
-1811 SGTYTVT
+1811 
-1818 YKLCENLNGNNNCST
+1818 
-1833 ATATIVVGQASL
+1833 
-1845 TAVGDTFT
+1845 
-1853 VTNGANGGVAGNVL
+1853 
-1867 TNDKYNGTTGLVGNA
+1867 
-1882 SVTLTWLT
+1882 
-1890 VPAGIQTATNGDLT
+1890 
-1904 VAAGTA
+1904 
-1910 SGTYTVTYK
+1910 
-1919 LCENLN
+1919 
-1925 GNNNCS
+1925 
-1931 TATATIV
+1931 
-1938 VGQAT
+1938 
-1943 LTAVGDTFTVANGAN
+1943 
-1958 GGSAGNVLTNDEY
+1958 
-1971 NGTTGLVGNASVTLT
+1971 
-1986 WLTVPAGIQTATN
+1986 
-1999 GDLSVAAGTASGTY
+1999 
-2013 EVTYK
+2013 
-2018 LCENLNGN
+2018 
-2026 NNCSTATATIV
+2026 
-2037 VGQATITARNNDFV
+2037 
-2051 ISNGANGGTT
+2051 
-2061 SNVLADDIYNGT
+2061 
-2073 TGLVGNASITFTW
+2073 
-2086 NTVPTGIVANAS
+2086 
-2098 GTVTVPAG
+2098 
-2106 TASGTYVL
+2106 
-2114 TYTICENLIGNNNC
+2114 
-2128 SSATVTVAVGV
+2128 
-2139 PLIRA
+2139 
-2144 YNDDDSTF
+2144 
-2152 HITNGANGGTTSSV
+2152 ITNGANGGTTSSV
-2166 LANDNLNGV
+2166 LTNDSLNGNN
-2175 TNPSINSVTL
+2175 NPSTS
-2185 TWTNVPTGIQTHT
+2185 
-2198 DGTISVPAGT
+2198 
-2208 PAGTYTVS
+2208 
-2216 YRICERLNGS
+2216 
-2226 NCSSATVTVV
+2226 
-2236 VGQASLTA
+2236 
-2244 VDNTFTVTNTTTTT
+2244 
-2258 TDSVLNN
+2258 
-2265 DSYNGTTGLVGNASV
+2265 SV
-2280 TLTWLNVPTGIQTN
+2280 TLTWLIVPSGLQTN
-2294 TNGSLTVPAGI
+2294 TDGTVRVPAGT
-2305 ASGTYAVTYRLCE
+2305 ASGTYTVTYRICE
-2318 VLNNSNCSIATATIV
+2318 KLNLSNCDTATLTITV
-2333 VKGVATP
+2333 LTP
-2340 TVTPTITANQDTYTH
+2340 VTPTTIKANDDGVTTIT
-2355 TVSSTTYTTT
+2355 STTGGT
-2365 SNVLTNDRIG
+2365 
-2375 ANPATVA
+2375 
-2382 SVTIQTAT
+2382 
-2390 PTTNSP
+2390 
-2396 YIDKNTGFVVIPSGT
+2396 IPS
-2411 PTGTYTMTYYLCERA
+2411 
-2426 NSSNCSTP
+2426 
-2434 TTVTVTVVGVSTPT
+2434 V
-2448 APINIVANPDGTVTI
+2448 
-2463 RTTIGGMVTSVLTND
+2463 
-2478 TLEGLPVTIGTV
+2478 
-2490 SFTWTTATP
+2490 
-2499 TGFTLNNDGTIS
+2499 
-2511 VASNTAVG
+2511 
-2519 FYTVS
+2519 
-2524 YTICATRGSDR
+2524 
-2535 ACATSFVEV
+2535 
-2544 RVVSDV
+2544 
-2550 VTPTIEANGDT
+2550 
-2561 FTYTGTQLVGNIL
+2561 L
-2574 TNDKLNGVPNPSVNS
+2574 TNDKLNGVPNPSVSS
-2589 VTIST
+2589 VTLT
-2594 STPTTGNVP
+2594 WNTATPTGFTL
-2603 FINPSTGEVMV
+2603 NPNGTITVA
-2614 PPYTP
+2614 PNTP
-2619 SGTYTINY
+2619 AGTYTISY
-2627 NVCVKGVSICSTAS
+2627 KICAVASPTVCDTANIVVTVTGTTTSTTPVLPIAADDRTTTPIDTP
-2641 VVVIVPPTPT
+2641 VVV
-2651 PTPTVVPV
+2651 
-2659 AVNDRATTPR
+2659 N
-2669 NTPVTIDV
+2669 V
-2677 LSNDTPNGAT
+2677 LANDTPNGAT
-2687 TPNVVT
+2687 APNVVT
-2693 VPQNGT
+2693 NPTNGT
-2699 AVVNPDGTI
+2699 TVVNPDGTI
-2708 EYTPHTG
+2708 EYRPHTG
-2715 FKGVDTFVYELCNAD
+2715 FEGIDTFVYELCNTD
-2730 GCATATVSIEVTH
+2730 GCASATVTIEVLN
-2743 KLIVYN
+2743 KLVPYN
-2749 GISVGGDKNNHFHI
+2749 GMSVDGDGKNEHFHI
-2763 AGIEAYP
+2763 AGINRYP
-2770 NNTVRIYNR
+2770 DNVVRIYNR
-2779 WGVKVW
+2779 WGVKVF
-2785 EAQSYDNVRNVFKGI
+2785 ETEGYDNVTRVFRGF
-2800 SNGRVTIEAA
+2800 SNGRVVVETS

-2818 YYVIEYVDENNQQQ
+2818 YYVIEYVDENRQKR
-2832 SMVGWLYLKK
+2832 SEVGWLYLKR

>member
-7 VFKGLLIALLSVLA
+7 VFRGLFIALLSVLA
-21 NSAYAQTCDINTQK
+21 MNNSAYAQICDINTQK

-44 YTEVTQGDDAI
+44 YTEVTQGGDAI

-91 NTGAVNA
+91 NAGAVNT

-116 FDYKVTPV
+116 FDYKVTPI

-145 FTLIGTGANNNN
+145 FTLIGPGANNNN

-166 VPTYDTTTS
+166 VPTYNTTTS

-261 NDIPGKIKQT
+261 NDIPGKIRQT

-380 LPVGTRDDL
+380 LPIGTRNDL

-432 IENAYVA
+432 IENALVEQWNDGDSPTA
-439 PVPDENSSDT
+439 
-449 CFKKVLLTLGH
+449 CHKIRLRLRH

-466 SPILNTYLVLEQ
+466 SPILNTYLVVEQ
-478 APTTFNYTGA
+478 APANFNYAAA

-503 GKFVKKIKYNPQAYQ
+503 GKFVKKIQYNPSDFQ
-518 TVVASDYTNLGD
+518 TIVAPDFIAAGD

-550 AFTITTP
+550 PVTITLST
-557 PAPKPTNVAVRNVA
+557 APQPTDISVRNIA

-577 ATNAPYASM
+577 ATSAPYASM
-586 HIQRYVGADLDKI
+586 RIGKGTGSTIDKI
-599 EVIEYNGNTT
+599 EIIEYNGNTT
-609 GTIPGTSLSLPY
+609 GALPSTSISLPY
-621 TLTASDRANN
+621 TLTADNRLN
-631 DNWYLRDLPPGNYK
+631 DVTWYVRDLPVGNYK
-645 VRVTNVCGGVNVI
+645 VKATNICGGVKVVPVV
-658 SKDLSGQTYSFSFAP
+658 LSGQTYSFTFAP
-673 GCEPIVQGRIDLAPT
+673 GCEPIIQGRIDLAPT
-688 DDWRYTESSFVIQ
+688 DDWRYTESHFLIQ
-701 QFNEATQT
+701 QLNEATQVWET
-709 WNQWA
+709 RPHT
-714 YSGLGFNQNIN
+714 GLSLNQNIN
-725 RKVTDEYLTRKG
+725 RKITDDGFPRKG
-737 KFRVVRRISNLDNT
+737 KFRVVRQVFNSDNLY
-751 FECMQVIAEKDFG
+751 ECVQVLAEKEFG

-770 DVIGVG
+770 EVIGVG
-776 CVGNKFH
+776 CAGNKFH
-783 VVVIPKGGTG
+783 VMVIPKGGTG
-793 PFTYRLVHKIP
+793 PFTYKLVHKIP

-811 TSVART
+811 TSVAHT
-817 QAGDN
+817 QVGDN

-887 IEWYRSDNMTRV
+887 IEWYRSDNMAALV
-899 LATGHTLSIPTLT
+899 ATGHTLTIPALT
-912 PDDFTHQYKV
+912 AADFTNQYKV
-922 DIKIAGQPAAA
+922 VIKIAGKPAAA
-933 TCITNAISAYQFQQ
+933 TCITNAIAAYQFQQ

-957 TGVNTSKCME
+957 TGVNTSKCIE
-967 GNGAMYFDLNTLFT
+967 GNLAVNFDLNTLFT

-989 VTTTIEEAS
+989 VTTTIEDAS
-998 GVIAVPASGIIN
+998 GVIPVPANGIIN
-1010 INLSEVM
+1010 LNRSDLI

-1036 ATAKLTVARAFKPAV
+1036 ASAKLTITRAFKPAV
-1051 KTTIKVCNPSVTLNE
+1051 KTTVKVCNASVTLNE
-1066 VKQLINEGSPEVVA
+1066 VKQLIDEGSPEVVA
-1080 KQPIFHW
+1080 KQPTFHW
-1087 YSSLSDAQAQTSEI
+1087 YGSLSDAQAQTSEI
-1101 AATTS
+1101 PATTS

-1132 KITIV
+1132 KITIA
-1137 GETSVTAKT
+1137 GESSLAPKT
-1146 LTNTACQITTV
+1146 LTNTGCDITTV
-1157 ADLKALVDPADTAN
+1157 ASLKALVDPADTAN
-1171 VLIYKNGGT
+1171 VLIYKNGSTTPLGDDA
-1180 VALADE
+1180 V
-1186 TIIEDNVGYTYA
+1186 IEDNVGYTYA

-1203 CVTSPAPL
+1203 CITSPVAL

-1217 RTAAKNERIE
+1217 RSVAKNEQIS

-1346 STAPLVRT
+1346 STAPLART

-1377 VPLTLIKDPN
+1377 VPLTLIKDTN

-1402 GNTPR
+1402 GSTPR

-1416 GTVKIFIRNGAQ
+1416 GGIVKIFVRSGAQ
-1428 WQLQADNAQVNP
+1428 WVLQADNTQVNP
-1440 SSAYFYTLQ
+1440 SNAYFYTLQ
-1449 APGKCPSIKTPLIVS
+1449 ATGKCPSIKTPLIVS

-1471 APMVSP
+1471 APTVSP
-1477 TVTLCPTAVSNVV
+1477 TVTLCPTAVSSVV

-1503 LRWYPTATATAYTT
+1503 LRWYATATATAYTST
-1517 TAPTINTQVTTK
+1517 TPTINTQVTTK

-1544 ESPRAVVTITVDDTT
+1544 EGPRAVVTITVDDTT

-1572 CKNAAASITTWLNSA
+1572 CRNAAASITTWLNSA

-1593 GAVNLTN
+1593 ATANVTN

-1647 TFTITNGANGGTTT
+1647 TFTITNGTNGGTTT

-1710 TKSGTYTIGYK
+1710 TASGTYTIVYK
-1721 ICAAVASLTVCD
+1721 ICTNVA
-1733 NATVTV
+1733 
-1739 VVGQA
+1739 
-1744 SLTTVGDTFTV
+1744 
-1755 TNGANGGS
+1755 
-1763 AGNVL
+1763 
-1768 TNDKYNGTTGL
+1768 
-1779 VGNTSV
+1779 
-1785 TLTWLTVPAGI
+1785 TLTI
-1796 QTATNGDLIVAAGTA
+1796 CDTATT
-1811 SGTYTVT
+1811 
-1818 YKLCENLNGNNNCST
+1818 
-1833 ATATIVVGQASL
+1833 TIVVGAPEIK
-1845 TAVGDTFT
+1845 ANADTFT
-1853 VTNGANGGVAGNVL
+1853 
-1867 TNDKYNGTTGLVGNA
+1867 
-1882 SVTLTWLT
+1882 
-1890 VPAGIQTATNGDLT
+1890 
-1904 VAAGTA
+1904 
-1910 SGTYTVTYK
+1910 
-1919 LCENLN
+1919 
-1925 GNNNCS
+1925 
-1931 TATATIV
+1931 
-1938 VGQAT
+1938 
-1943 LTAVGDTFTVANGAN
+1943 
-1958 GGSAGNVLTNDEY
+1958 
-1971 NGTTGLVGNASVTLT
+1971 
-1986 WLTVPAGIQTATN
+1986 
-1999 GDLSVAAGTASGTY
+1999 
-2013 EVTYK
+2013 
-2018 LCENLNGN
+2018 
-2026 NNCSTATATIV
+2026 
-2037 VGQATITARNNDFV
+2037 
-2051 ISNGANGGTT
+2051 
-2061 SNVLADDIYNGT
+2061 
-2073 TGLVGNASITFTW
+2073 
-2086 NTVPTGIVANAS
+2086 
-2098 GTVTVPAG
+2098 
-2106 TASGTYVL
+2106 
-2114 TYTICENLIGNNNC
+2114 
-2128 SSATVTVAVGV
+2128 
-2139 PLIRA
+2139 
-2144 YNDDDSTF
+2144 
-2152 HITNGANGGTTSSV
+2152 ITNGANGGTTSSV
-2166 LANDNLNGV
+2166 LTNDSLNGQL
-2175 TNPSINSVTL
+2175 NPSTTSVTL
-2185 TWTNVPTGIQTHT
+2185 TWNT
-2198 DGTISVPAGT
+2198 VPA
-2208 PAGTYTVS
+2208 
-2216 YRICERLNGS
+2216 
-2226 NCSSATVTVV
+2226 
-2236 VGQASLTA
+2236 
-2244 VDNTFTVTNTTTTT
+2244 
-2258 TDSVLNN
+2258 
-2265 DSYNGTTGLVGNASV
+2265 
-2280 TLTWLNVPTGIQTN
+2280 GIQTN
-2294 TNGSLTVPAGI
+2294 TDGTLTVPAGT
-2305 ASGTYAVTYRLCE
+2305 ASGTYTVTYTICE
-2318 VLNNSNCSIATATIV
+2318 VLNPGNCSTATTTIV
-2333 VKGVATP
+2333 V
-2340 TVTPTITANQDTYTH
+2340 H
-2355 TVSSTTYTTT
+2355 
-2365 SNVLTNDRIG
+2365 R
-2375 ANPATVA
+2375 
-2382 SVTIQTAT
+2382 
-2390 PTTNSP
+2390 
-2396 YIDKNTGFVVIPSGT
+2396 
-2411 PTGTYTMTYYLCERA
+2411 
-2426 NSSNCSTP
+2426 
-2434 TTVTVTVVGVSTPT
+2434 
-2448 APINIVANPDGTVTI
+2448 
-2463 RTTIGGMVTSVLTND
+2463 
-2478 TLEGLPVTIGTV
+2478 
-2490 SFTWTTATP
+2490 
-2499 TGFTLNNDGTIS
+2499 
-2511 VASNTAVG
+2511 TAV
-2519 FYTVS
+2519 
-2524 YTICATRGSDR
+2524 A
-2535 ACATSFVEV
+2535 
-2544 RVVSDV
+2544 
-2550 VTPTIEANGDT
+2550 
-2561 FTYTGTQLVGNIL
+2561 
-2574 TNDKLNGVPNPSVNS
+2574 
-2589 VTIST
+2589 
-2594 STPTTGNVP
+2594 
-2603 FINPSTGEVMV
+2603 
-2614 PPYTP
+2614 
-2619 SGTYTINY
+2619 
-2627 NVCVKGVSICSTAS
+2627 
-2641 VVVIVPPTPT
+2641 
-2651 PTPTVVPV
+2651 VPV
-2659 AVNDRATTPR
+2659 AVNDMDTTPV
-2669 NTPVTIDV
+2669 NTPIVIDV
-2677 LSNDTPNGAT
+2677 LRNDTPHGITPHVTT
-2687 TPNVVT
+2687 TPA
-2693 VPQNGT
+2693 NGT
-2699 AVVNPDGTI
+2699 AVVNLDNTVT
-2708 EYTPHTG
+2708 YTPNTNFVG
-2715 FKGVDTFVYELCNAD
+2715 TDTFLYELCNID
-2730 GCATATVSIEVTH
+2730 GVCVTATVTIRVTSG
-2743 KLIVYN
+2743 LTIYN
-2749 GISVGGDKNNHFHI
+2749 AVNINGNPQNDHFHI
-2763 AGIEAYP
+2763 GGIENYP
-2770 NNTVRIYNR
+2770 DNTVRIFNR
-2779 WGVKVW
+2779 WGVKVFDV
-2785 EAQSYDNVRNVFKGI
+2785 EGYDNVRKVFKGF
-2800 SNGRVTIEAA
+2800 SNGRVTIEGSEN
-2810 DKLPQGTY
+2810 LPQGTY
-2818 YYVIEYVDENNQQQ
+2818 YYVIEYIDENNQKQ
-2832 SMVGWLYLKK
+2832 SKVGWLYLKK

>member
-7 VFKGLLIALLSVLA
+7 VFRGLFIALLSVLA
-21 NSAYAQTCDINTQK
+21 MNNSAYAQICDINTQK

-44 YTEVTQGDDAI
+44 YTEVTQGGDAI

-91 NTGAVNA
+91 NAGAVNT

-116 FDYKVTPV
+116 FDYKVTPI

-145 FTLIGTGANNNN
+145 FTLIGPGANNNN

-166 VPTYDTTTS
+166 VPTYNTTTS

-261 NDIPGKIKQT
+261 NNIPGKIRQT
-271 ANTFTGLTP
+271 SNIFTGLTP

-287 ENFCGASP
+287 ENFCGTSP

-331 LLYGTSLTE
+331 LLYATSLRE

-352 VKYVI
+352 VKYI
-357 TAPSGAVYTPTY
+357 LTAPSGAVYTPTY

-396 EHRIPKEYGEWK
+396 EHRIPKEYGVWK

-432 IENAYVA
+432 IENALVEQWNDGDSPTA
-439 PVPDENSSDT
+439 
-449 CFKKVLLTLGH
+449 CHKIRLRLRH

-478 APTTFNYTGA
+478 APANFNYAAA
-488 GFYQIPATHP
+488 GFYQVPATHP

-503 GKFVKKIKYNPQAYQ
+503 GKFVKKIQYNPSNFQ
-518 TVVASDYTNLGD
+518 TVVAPDFIAAGD

-542 TNRSNLMD
+542 TNRSNLMNPI
-550 AFTITTP
+550 TITLST
-557 PAPKPTNVAVRNVA
+557 APQPTDISVRNIA

-577 ATNAPYASM
+577 ATSAPYASM
-586 HIQRYVGADLDKI
+586 RIGKGTGSTIDKI
-599 EVIEYNGNTT
+599 EIIEYNGNTT
-609 GTIPGTSLSLPY
+609 GALPSTSISLPY
-621 TLTASDRANN
+621 TLTADNRLN
-631 DNWYLRDLPPGNYK
+631 DVTWYVRDLPVGNYK
-645 VRVTNVCGGVNVI
+645 VKATNICGGVKVVPVV
-658 SKDLSGQTYSFSFAP
+658 LSGQTYSFTFAP

-688 DDWRYTESSFVIQ
+688 DDWRYTESHFLIQ
-701 QFNEATQT
+701 QLNEATQV
-709 WNQWA
+709 WA
-714 YSGLGFNQNIN
+714 TMPHTGLSLNQNIN
-725 RKVTDEYLTRKG
+725 RKITDDGFPRKG
-737 KFRVVRRISNLDNT
+737 KFRVVRQVFNSDNLY
-751 FECMQVIAEKDFG
+751 ECVQVLAEKEFG

-776 CVGNKFH
+776 CAGNKFH
-783 VVVIPKGGTG
+783 VMVIPKGGTG
-793 PFTYRLVHKIP
+793 PFTYKLVHKIP

-811 TSVART
+811 TSVAHT
-817 QAGDN
+817 QVGDN

-887 IEWYRSDNMTRV
+887 IEWYRSDNMAALV
-899 LATGHTLSIPTLT
+899 ATGHTLTIPALT
-912 PDDFTHQYKV
+912 AADFTNQYKV
-922 DIKIAGQPAAA
+922 VIKIAGKPAAA
-933 TCITNAISAYQFQQ
+933 TCITNAIAAYQFQQ

-957 TGVNTSKCME
+957 TGVNTSKCIE
-967 GNGAMYFDLNTLFT
+967 GNLAVNFDLNTLFT

-989 VTTTIEEAS
+989 VTTTIEDAS
-998 GVIAVPASGIIN
+998 GVIPVPANGIIN
-1010 INLSEVM
+1010 LNRSDLI

-1036 ATAKLTVARAFKPAV
+1036 ASAKLTITRAFKPAV
-1051 KTTIKVCNPSVTLNE
+1051 KTTVKVCNASVTLNE
-1066 VKQLINEGSPEVVA
+1066 VKQLIDEGSPEVVA
-1080 KQPIFHW
+1080 KQPTFHW
-1087 YSSLSDAQAQTSEI
+1087 YGSLSDAQAQTSEI
-1101 AATTS
+1101 PATTS

-1132 KITIV
+1132 KITIA
-1137 GETSVTAKT
+1137 GESSLAPKT
-1146 LTNTACQITTV
+1146 LTNTGCDITTV
-1157 ADLKALVDPADTAN
+1157 ASLKALVDPADTAN
-1171 VLIYKNGGT
+1171 VLIYKNGSTTPLGDDA
-1180 VALADE
+1180 V
-1186 TIIEDNVGYTYA
+1186 IEDNVGYTYA

-1203 CVTSPAPL
+1203 CITSPVAL

-1217 RTAAKNERIE
+1217 RSVAKNEQIS

-1328 DQLQAT
+1328 DQLQAA

-1346 STAPLVRT
+1346 STTPLART

-1377 VPLTLIKDPN
+1377 VPLTLIKDTN

-1402 GNTPR
+1402 GSTPR

-1416 GTVKIFIRNGAQ
+1416 GGIVKIFVRSGAQ
-1428 WQLQADNAQVNP
+1428 WVLQADNTQVNP
-1440 SSAYFYTLQ
+1440 SNAYFYTLQ
-1449 APGKCPSIKTPLIVS
+1449 ATRKCPSIKTPLIVS

-1471 APMVSP
+1471 APTVSP
-1477 TVTLCPTAVSNVV
+1477 TVTLCPTAVSSVV

-1503 LRWYPTATATAYTT
+1503 LRWYATATATAYTST
-1517 TAPTINTQVTTK
+1517 TPTINTQVTTK

-1544 ESPRAVVTITVDDTT
+1544 EGPRAVVTITVDDTT

-1572 CKNAAASITTWLNSA
+1572 CRNAAANISAWLNSA

-1710 TKSGTYTIGYK
+1710 TASGTYTIVYK
-1721 ICAAVASLTVCD
+1721 ICTNVATLTICD
-1733 NATVTV
+1733 TATTTIIISAPEIKANA
-1739 VVGQA
+1739 
-1744 SLTTVGDTFTV
+1744 DTFT
-1755 TNGANGGS
+1755 
-1763 AGNVL
+1763 
-1768 TNDKYNGTTGL
+1768 
-1779 VGNTSV
+1779 
-1785 TLTWLTVPAGI
+1785 
-1796 QTATNGDLIVAAGTA
+1796 
-1811 SGTYTVT
+1811 
-1818 YKLCENLNGNNNCST
+1818 
-1833 ATATIVVGQASL
+1833 
-1845 TAVGDTFT
+1845 
-1853 VTNGANGGVAGNVL
+1853 
-1867 TNDKYNGTTGLVGNA
+1867 
-1882 SVTLTWLT
+1882 
-1890 VPAGIQTATNGDLT
+1890 
-1904 VAAGTA
+1904 
-1910 SGTYTVTYK
+1910 
-1919 LCENLN
+1919 
-1925 GNNNCS
+1925 
-1931 TATATIV
+1931 
-1938 VGQAT
+1938 
-1943 LTAVGDTFTVANGAN
+1943 
-1958 GGSAGNVLTNDEY
+1958 
-1971 NGTTGLVGNASVTLT
+1971 
-1986 WLTVPAGIQTATN
+1986 
-1999 GDLSVAAGTASGTY
+1999 
-2013 EVTYK
+2013 
-2018 LCENLNGN
+2018 
-2026 NNCSTATATIV
+2026 
-2037 VGQATITARNNDFV
+2037 
-2051 ISNGANGGTT
+2051 
-2061 SNVLADDIYNGT
+2061 
-2073 TGLVGNASITFTW
+2073 
-2086 NTVPTGIVANAS
+2086 
-2098 GTVTVPAG
+2098 
-2106 TASGTYVL
+2106 
-2114 TYTICENLIGNNNC
+2114 
-2128 SSATVTVAVGV
+2128 
-2139 PLIRA
+2139 
-2144 YNDDDSTF
+2144 
-2152 HITNGANGGTTSSV
+2152 ITNGANGGTTSSV
-2166 LANDNLNGV
+2166 LTNDSLNGQL
-2175 TNPSINSVTL
+2175 NPSTTSVTL
-2185 TWTNVPTGIQTHT
+2185 TWNT
-2198 DGTISVPAGT
+2198 VPA
-2208 PAGTYTVS
+2208 
-2216 YRICERLNGS
+2216 
-2226 NCSSATVTVV
+2226 
-2236 VGQASLTA
+2236 
-2244 VDNTFTVTNTTTTT
+2244 
-2258 TDSVLNN
+2258 
-2265 DSYNGTTGLVGNASV
+2265 
-2280 TLTWLNVPTGIQTN
+2280 GIQTN
-2294 TNGSLTVPAGI
+2294 TDGTLTVPAGT
-2305 ASGTYAVTYRLCE
+2305 ASGTYTVTYTICE
-2318 VLNNSNCSIATATIV
+2318 VLNP
-2333 VKGVATP
+2333 G
-2340 TVTPTITANQDTYTH
+2340 
-2355 TVSSTTYTTT
+2355 
-2365 SNVLTNDRIG
+2365 
-2375 ANPATVA
+2375 
-2382 SVTIQTAT
+2382 
-2390 PTTNSP
+2390 
-2396 YIDKNTGFVVIPSGT
+2396 
-2411 PTGTYTMTYYLCERA
+2411 
-2426 NSSNCSTP
+2426 NCSTAT
-2434 TTVTVTVVGVSTPT
+2434 TTVVVG
-2448 APINIVANPDGTVTI
+2448 APAIQ
-2463 RTTIGGMVTSVLTND
+2463 
-2478 TLEGLPVTIGTV
+2478 
-2490 SFTWTTATP
+2490 
-2499 TGFTLNNDGTIS
+2499 
-2511 VASNTAVG
+2511 
-2519 FYTVS
+2519 
-2524 YTICATRGSDR
+2524 
-2535 ACATSFVEV
+2535 
-2544 RVVSDV
+2544 
-2550 VTPTIEANGDT
+2550 ANGDT
-2561 FTYTGTQLVGNIL
+2561 FTITNGANGGTTSSVL
-2574 TNDKLNGVPNPSVNS
+2574 TNDSLNGQL
-2589 VTIST
+2589 
-2594 STPTTGNVP
+2594 
-2603 FINPSTGEVMV
+2603 NPSTTSVTLTWNTV
-2614 PPYTP
+2614 PAGIQTNTDGTLTVPAGTA
-2619 SGTYTINY
+2619 SGTYTVTYTICEVLNPG
-2627 NVCVKGVSICSTAS
+2627 NCSTATTTI
-2641 VVVIVPPTPT
+2641 VVHRTAVA
-2651 PTPTVVPV
+2651 VPV
-2659 AVNDRATTPR
+2659 AVNDMDTTPV
-2669 NTPVTIDV
+2669 NTPIVIDV
-2677 LSNDTPNGAT
+2677 LRNDTPHGITPHVTT
-2687 TPNVVT
+2687 TPA
-2693 VPQNGT
+2693 NGT
-2699 AVVNPDGTI
+2699 AVVNLDNTVT
-2708 EYTPHTG
+2708 YTPNTNFVG
-2715 FKGVDTFVYELCNAD
+2715 TDTFLYELCNID
-2730 GCATATVSIEVTH
+2730 GVCVTATVTIRVTSG
-2743 KLIVYN
+2743 LTIYN
-2749 GISVGGDKNNHFHI
+2749 AVNINGNPQNDHFHI
-2763 AGIEAYP
+2763 GGIENYP
-2770 NNTVRIYNR
+2770 DNTVRIFNR
-2779 WGVKVW
+2779 WGVKVFDV
-2785 EAQSYDNVRNVFKGI
+2785 EGYDNVRKVFKGF
-2800 SNGRVTIEAA
+2800 SNGRVTIEGSEN
-2810 DKLPQGTY
+2810 LPQGTY
-2818 YYVIEYVDENNQQQ
+2818 YYVIEYIDENNQKQ
-2832 SMVGWLYLKK
+2832 SKVGWLYLKK

>member
-44 YTEVTQGDDAI
+44 YTEVTQGGDAI

-91 NTGAVNA
+91 NAGAVNT

-116 FDYKVTPV
+116 FDYKVTPI

-145 FTLIGTGANNNN
+145 FTLIGPGANNNN

-166 VPTYDTTTS
+166 VPTYNTTTS

-261 NDIPGKIKQT
+261 NNIPGKIRQT
-271 ANTFTGLTP
+271 SNIFTGLTP

-287 ENFCGASP
+287 ENFCGTSP

-331 LLYGTSLTE
+331 LLYATSLTE

-380 LPVGTRDDL
+380 LPVGTRDEL
-389 GVENGFR
+389 GVENRFR
-396 EHRIPKEYGEWK
+396 EHRILKEYGVWK

-432 IENAYVA
+432 IENALVEQWNDGDSPTA
-439 PVPDENSSDT
+439 
-449 CFKKVLLTLGH
+449 CHKIRLRLRH

-478 APTTFNYTGA
+478 APANFNYAAA

-503 GKFVKKIKYNPQAYQ
+503 GKFVKKIQYNPSDFQ
-518 TVVASDYTNLGD
+518 TIVAPDFIAAGD

-550 AFTITTP
+550 PVTITLST
-557 PAPKPTNVAVRNVA
+557 APQPTDISVRNIA

-577 ATNAPYASM
+577 ATSAPYASM
-586 HIQRYVGADLDKI
+586 RIGKGTGSTIDKI
-599 EVIEYNGNTT
+599 EIIEYNGNTT
-609 GTIPGTSLSLPY
+609 GALPSTSISLPY
-621 TLTASDRANN
+621 TLTADNRLN
-631 DNWYLRDLPPGNYK
+631 DVTWYVRDLPVGNYK
-645 VRVTNVCGGVNVI
+645 VKATNICGGVKVVPVV
-658 SKDLSGQTYSFSFAP
+658 LSGQTYSFTFAP

-688 DDWRYTESSFVIQ
+688 DDWRYTESHFLIQ
-701 QFNEATQT
+701 QLNEATQVWET
-709 WNQWA
+709 RPHT
-714 YSGLGFNQNIN
+714 GLSLNQNIN
-725 RKVTDEYLTRKG
+725 RKITDDGFPRKG
-737 KFRVVRRISNLDNT
+737 KFRVVRQVFNSDNLY
-751 FECMQVIAEKDFG
+751 ECVQVLAEKEFG

-770 DVIGVG
+770 EVIGVG
-776 CVGNKFH
+776 CAGNKFH
-783 VVVIPKGGTG
+783 VMVIPKGGTG
-793 PFTYRLVHKIP
+793 PFTYKLVHKIP

-811 TSVART
+811 TSVAYT
-817 QAGDN
+817 QVGDN

-887 IEWYRSDNMTRV
+887 IEWYRSDNMAV
-899 LATGHTLSIPTLT
+899 AVATGHTLTIPALT
-912 PDDFTHQYKV
+912 AADFTNQYKV
-922 DIKIAGQPAAA
+922 VIKIAGKPAAA
-933 TCITNAISAYQFQQ
+933 TCITNAIAAYQFQQ

-957 TGVNTSKCME
+957 TGVNTSKCIE
-967 GNGAMYFDLNTLFT
+967 GNLAVNFDLNTLFT

-989 VTTTIEEAS
+989 VTTTIEDAS
-998 GVIAVPASGIIN
+998 GVIPVPANGIIN
-1010 INLSEVM
+1010 LNRSDLI

-1036 ATAKLTVARAFKPAV
+1036 ASAKLTITRAFKPAV
-1051 KTTIKVCNPSVTLNE
+1051 KTTVKVCNASVTLNE
-1066 VKQLINEGSPEVVA
+1066 VKQLIDEGSPEVVA
-1080 KQPIFHW
+1080 KQPTFHW
-1087 YSSLSDAQAQTSEI
+1087 YGSLSDAQAQTSEI
-1101 AATTS
+1101 PATTS

-1132 KITIV
+1132 KITIA
-1137 GETSVTAKT
+1137 GESSLAPKT
-1146 LTNTACQITTV
+1146 LTNTGCDITTV
-1157 ADLKALVDPADTAN
+1157 ASLKALVDPADTAN
-1171 VLIYKNGGT
+1171 VLIYKNGSTTPLGDDA
-1180 VALADE
+1180 V
-1186 TIIEDNVGYTYA
+1186 IEDNVGYTYA

-1203 CVTSPAPL
+1203 CITSPVAL

-1217 RTAAKNERIE
+1217 RSVAKNEQIS

-1252 YPNATITVLGS
+1252 YPTATITVLGS

-1346 STAPLVRT
+1346 STAPLART

-1377 VPLTLIKDPN
+1377 VPLTLIKDTN

-1402 GNTPR
+1402 GSTPR

-1416 GTVKIFIRNGAQ
+1416 GGIVKIFVRSGAQ
-1428 WQLQADNAQVNP
+1428 WVLQADNTQVNP
-1440 SSAYFYTLQ
+1440 SNAYFYTLQ
-1449 APGKCPSIKTPLIVS
+1449 ATGKCPSIKTPLIVS

-1471 APMVSP
+1471 APTVSP
-1477 TVTLCPTAVSNVV
+1477 TVTLCPTAVSSVV

-1503 LRWYPTATATAYTT
+1503 LRWYATATATAYTST
-1517 TAPTINTQVTTK
+1517 TPTINTQVTTK

-1544 ESPRAVVTITVDDTT
+1544 EGPRAVVTITVDDTT

-1572 CKNAAASITTWLNSA
+1572 CRNAAASITTWLNSA

-1593 GAVNLTN
+1593 ATANVTN

-1647 TFTITNGANGGTTT
+1647 TFTITNGTNGGTTT

-1671 TQTATPATVSMTVV
+1671 TQTATPVTVSMTVV

-1710 TKSGTYTIGYK
+1710 TASGTYTIVYK
-1721 ICAAVASLTVCD
+1721 ICTNVA
-1733 NATVTV
+1733 
-1739 VVGQA
+1739 
-1744 SLTTVGDTFTV
+1744 
-1755 TNGANGGS
+1755 
-1763 AGNVL
+1763 
-1768 TNDKYNGTTGL
+1768 
-1779 VGNTSV
+1779 
-1785 TLTWLTVPAGI
+1785 TLTI
-1796 QTATNGDLIVAAGTA
+1796 CDTATT
-1811 SGTYTVT
+1811 
-1818 YKLCENLNGNNNCST
+1818 
-1833 ATATIVVGQASL
+1833 TIVVGAPEIK
-1845 TAVGDTFT
+1845 ANADTFT
-1853 VTNGANGGVAGNVL
+1853 
-1867 TNDKYNGTTGLVGNA
+1867 
-1882 SVTLTWLT
+1882 
-1890 VPAGIQTATNGDLT
+1890 
-1904 VAAGTA
+1904 
-1910 SGTYTVTYK
+1910 
-1919 LCENLN
+1919 
-1925 GNNNCS
+1925 
-1931 TATATIV
+1931 
-1938 VGQAT
+1938 
-1943 LTAVGDTFTVANGAN
+1943 
-1958 GGSAGNVLTNDEY
+1958 
-1971 NGTTGLVGNASVTLT
+1971 
-1986 WLTVPAGIQTATN
+1986 
-1999 GDLSVAAGTASGTY
+1999 
-2013 EVTYK
+2013 
-2018 LCENLNGN
+2018 
-2026 NNCSTATATIV
+2026 
-2037 VGQATITARNNDFV
+2037 
-2051 ISNGANGGTT
+2051 
-2061 SNVLADDIYNGT
+2061 
-2073 TGLVGNASITFTW
+2073 
-2086 NTVPTGIVANAS
+2086 
-2098 GTVTVPAG
+2098 
-2106 TASGTYVL
+2106 
-2114 TYTICENLIGNNNC
+2114 
-2128 SSATVTVAVGV
+2128 
-2139 PLIRA
+2139 
-2144 YNDDDSTF
+2144 
-2152 HITNGANGGTTSSV
+2152 ITNGANGGTTSSV
-2166 LANDNLNGV
+2166 LTNDSLNGQL
-2175 TNPSINSVTL
+2175 NPSTTSVTL
-2185 TWTNVPTGIQTHT
+2185 TWNT
-2198 DGTISVPAGT
+2198 VPA
-2208 PAGTYTVS
+2208 
-2216 YRICERLNGS
+2216 
-2226 NCSSATVTVV
+2226 
-2236 VGQASLTA
+2236 
-2244 VDNTFTVTNTTTTT
+2244 
-2258 TDSVLNN
+2258 
-2265 DSYNGTTGLVGNASV
+2265 
-2280 TLTWLNVPTGIQTN
+2280 GIQTN
-2294 TNGSLTVPAGI
+2294 TDGTLTVPAGT
-2305 ASGTYAVTYRLCE
+2305 ASGTYTVTYTICE
-2318 VLNNSNCSIATATIV
+2318 VLNPGNCSTATTTIV
-2333 VKGVATP
+2333 V
-2340 TVTPTITANQDTYTH
+2340 H
-2355 TVSSTTYTTT
+2355 
-2365 SNVLTNDRIG
+2365 R
-2375 ANPATVA
+2375 
-2382 SVTIQTAT
+2382 
-2390 PTTNSP
+2390 
-2396 YIDKNTGFVVIPSGT
+2396 
-2411 PTGTYTMTYYLCERA
+2411 
-2426 NSSNCSTP
+2426 
-2434 TTVTVTVVGVSTPT
+2434 
-2448 APINIVANPDGTVTI
+2448 
-2463 RTTIGGMVTSVLTND
+2463 
-2478 TLEGLPVTIGTV
+2478 
-2490 SFTWTTATP
+2490 
-2499 TGFTLNNDGTIS
+2499 
-2511 VASNTAVG
+2511 TAV
-2519 FYTVS
+2519 
-2524 YTICATRGSDR
+2524 A
-2535 ACATSFVEV
+2535 
-2544 RVVSDV
+2544 
-2550 VTPTIEANGDT
+2550 
-2561 FTYTGTQLVGNIL
+2561 
-2574 TNDKLNGVPNPSVNS
+2574 
-2589 VTIST
+2589 
-2594 STPTTGNVP
+2594 
-2603 FINPSTGEVMV
+2603 
-2614 PPYTP
+2614 
-2619 SGTYTINY
+2619 
-2627 NVCVKGVSICSTAS
+2627 
-2641 VVVIVPPTPT
+2641 
-2651 PTPTVVPV
+2651 VPV
-2659 AVNDRATTPR
+2659 AVNDMDTTPV
-2669 NTPVTIDV
+2669 NTPIVIDV
-2677 LSNDTPNGAT
+2677 LRNDTPHGITPHVTT
-2687 TPNVVT
+2687 TPA
-2693 VPQNGT
+2693 NGT
-2699 AVVNPDGTI
+2699 AVVNLDNTVT
-2708 EYTPHTG
+2708 YTPNTNFVG
-2715 FKGVDTFVYELCNAD
+2715 TDTFLYELCNID
-2730 GCATATVSIEVTH
+2730 GVCVTATVTIRVTSG
-2743 KLIVYN
+2743 LTIYN
-2749 GISVGGDKNNHFHI
+2749 AVNINGNPQNDHFHI
-2763 AGIEAYP
+2763 GGIENYP
-2770 NNTVRIYNR
+2770 DNTVRIFNR
-2779 WGVKVW
+2779 WGVKVFDV
-2785 EAQSYDNVRNVFKGI
+2785 EGYDNVRKVFKGF
-2800 SNGRVTIEAA
+2800 SNGRVTIEGSEN
-2810 DKLPQGTY
+2810 LPQGTY
-2818 YYVIEYVDENNQQQ
+2818 YYVIEYIDENNQKQ
-2832 SMVGWLYLKK
+2832 SKVGWLYLKK

>member
-7 VFKGLLIALLSVLA
+7 VFRGLFIALLSVLA
-21 NSAYAQTCDINTQK
+21 MNSAYAQICDINTQK

-44 YTEVTQGDDAI
+44 YTEVTQGGDAI

-91 NTGAVNA
+91 NAGAVNT

-116 FDYKVTPV
+116 FDYKVTPI

-145 FTLIGTGANNNN
+145 FTLIGPGANNNN

-166 VPTYDTTTS
+166 VPTYNTTTS

-213 KDIDYTLSKIP
+213 KTIDYTLSKIP

-261 NDIPGKIKQT
+261 NDIPGKIRQT
-271 ANTFTGLTP
+271 ANIFTGLTP

-287 ENFCGASP
+287 ENFCGTSP

-308 FTNLWGYPRPKEFN
+308 FTSLWTHPRPKEFN

-380 LPVGTRDDL
+380 LPVGTRDEL
-389 GVENGFR
+389 GVENRFR
-396 EHRIPKEYGEWK
+396 EHRILKEYGVWK

-432 IENAYVA
+432 IENALVEQWNDGDSPTA
-439 PVPDENSSDT
+439 
-449 CFKKVLLTLGH
+449 CHKIRLRLRH

-478 APTTFNYTGA
+478 APANFNYAAA

-503 GKFVKKIKYNPQAYQ
+503 GKFVKKIQYNPSDFQ
-518 TVVASDYTNLGD
+518 TVVAPDFIAAGD

-550 AFTITTP
+550 PVTITLST
-557 PAPKPTNVAVRNVA
+557 APQPTDISVRNIA

-577 ATNAPYASM
+577 ATSAPYASM
-586 HIQRYVGADLDKI
+586 RIGKGTGSTIDKI
-599 EVIEYNGNTT
+599 EIIEYNGNTT
-609 GTIPGTSLSLPY
+609 GALPSTSISLPY
-621 TLTASDRANN
+621 TLTADNRLN
-631 DNWYLRDLPPGNYK
+631 DVTWYVRDLPVGNYK
-645 VRVTNVCGGVNVI
+645 VKATNICGGVKVVPVV
-658 SKDLSGQTYSFSFAP
+658 LSGQTYSFTFAP

-688 DDWRYTESSFVIQ
+688 DDWRYTESHFLIQ
-701 QFNEATQT
+701 QLNEATQV
-709 WNQWA
+709 WA
-714 YSGLGFNQNIN
+714 TMPHTGLSLNQNIN
-725 RKVTDEYLTRKG
+725 RKITDDGFPRKG
-737 KFRVVRRISNLDNT
+737 KFRVVRQVFNSDNLY
-751 FECMQVIAEKDFG
+751 ECVQVLAEKEFG

-770 DVIGVG
+770 EVIGVG
-776 CVGNKFH
+776 CAGNKFH
-783 VVVIPKGGTG
+783 VMVIPKGGTG
-793 PFTYRLVHKIP
+793 PFTYKLVHKIP

-811 TSVART
+811 TSVAHT
-817 QAGDN
+817 QVGDN

-887 IEWYRSDNMTRV
+887 IEWYRSDNMAALV
-899 LATGHTLSIPTLT
+899 ATGHTLTIPALT
-912 PDDFTHQYKV
+912 AADFTNQYKV
-922 DIKIAGQPAAA
+922 VIKIAGKPAAA
-933 TCITNAISAYQFQQ
+933 TCITNAIAAYQFQQ

-957 TGVNTSKCME
+957 TGVNTSKCIE
-967 GNGAMYFDLNTLFT
+967 GNLAVNFDLNTLFT

-989 VTTTIEEAS
+989 VTTTIEDAL
-998 GVIAVPASGIIN
+998 GVIAVPANGIIN
-1010 INLSEVM
+1010 LNRSDLI

-1036 ATAKLTVARAFKPAV
+1036 ASAKLTITRAFKPAV
-1051 KTTIKVCNPSVTLNE
+1051 KTTVKVCNASVTLNE
-1066 VKQLINEGSPEVVA
+1066 VKQLIDEGSPEVVA
-1080 KQPIFHW
+1080 KQPTFHW
-1087 YSSLSDAQAQTSEI
+1087 YGSLSDAQAQTSEI
-1101 AATTS
+1101 PATTS

-1117 YLRFTKNNYCTETIY
+1117 YLRFTKNNYCIETIY
-1132 KITIV
+1132 KITIA
-1137 GETSVTAKT
+1137 GESSLAPKT
-1146 LTNTACQITTV
+1146 LTNTGCDITTV
-1157 ADLKALVDPADTAN
+1157 ASLKALVDPADTAN
-1171 VLIYKNGGT
+1171 VLIYKNGSTTPLGDDA
-1180 VALADE
+1180 V
-1186 TIIEDNVGYTYA
+1186 IEDNVGYTYA

-1203 CVTSPAPL
+1203 CITSPVAL

-1217 RTAAKNERIE
+1217 RSVAKNEQIS

-1238 HTKVKDIKDALQVL
+1238 STKVKDIKDALQVL

-1334 YGYTNVEIIAGR
+1334 YGYTNVEIVAGR
-1346 STAPLVRT
+1346 STAPLART

-1377 VPLTLIKDPN
+1377 VPLTLIKDTN

-1407 VSDLKDAIG
+1407 VSDLKDAIGG

-1503 LRWYPTATATAYTT
+1503 LRWYPTQTATAYTT

-1529 TTLEAYVVQVNANGC
+1529 TTLEAYVLQVNANGC
-1544 ESPRAVVTITVDDTT
+1544 ESPRAVVTVTVDDTT

-1721 ICAAVASLTVCD
+1721 ICAAVASLTICD
-1733 NATVTV
+1733 TATTTI
-1739 VVGQA
+1739 VVGAPAIQA
-1744 SLTTVGDTFTV
+1744 NGDTFTI
-1755 TNGANGGS
+1755 TNGANGGTTS
-1763 AGNVL
+1763 NVL
-1768 TNDKYNGTTGL
+1768 TNDSLNGQLNPST
-1779 VGNTSV
+1779 TSV
-1785 TLTWLTVPAGI
+1785 TLTWNTVPAGI
-1796 QTATNGDLIVAAGTA
+1796 QTNTDGTLTVPAGTA

-1818 YKLCENLNGNNNCST
+1818 YTICEVLNPGNCST
-1833 ATATIVVGQASL
+1833 ATTTVVVGAPAIQAN
-1845 TAVGDTFT
+1845 GDTFT
-1853 VTNGANGGVAGNVL
+1853 
-1867 TNDKYNGTTGLVGNA
+1867 
-1882 SVTLTWLT
+1882 
-1890 VPAGIQTATNGDLT
+1890 
-1904 VAAGTA
+1904 
-1910 SGTYTVTYK
+1910 
-1919 LCENLN
+1919 
-1925 GNNNCS
+1925 
-1931 TATATIV
+1931 
-1938 VGQAT
+1938 
-1943 LTAVGDTFTVANGAN
+1943 
-1958 GGSAGNVLTNDEY
+1958 
-1971 NGTTGLVGNASVTLT
+1971 
-1986 WLTVPAGIQTATN
+1986 
-1999 GDLSVAAGTASGTY
+1999 
-2013 EVTYK
+2013 
-2018 LCENLNGN
+2018 
-2026 NNCSTATATIV
+2026 
-2037 VGQATITARNNDFV
+2037 
-2051 ISNGANGGTT
+2051 
-2061 SNVLADDIYNGT
+2061 
-2073 TGLVGNASITFTW
+2073 
-2086 NTVPTGIVANAS
+2086 
-2098 GTVTVPAG
+2098 
-2106 TASGTYVL
+2106 
-2114 TYTICENLIGNNNC
+2114 
-2128 SSATVTVAVGV
+2128 
-2139 PLIRA
+2139 
-2144 YNDDDSTF
+2144 
-2152 HITNGANGGTTSSV
+2152 ITNGANGGTTSSV
-2166 LANDNLNGV
+2166 LTNDSLNGQL
-2175 TNPSINSVTL
+2175 NPSTTSVTL
-2185 TWTNVPTGIQTHT
+2185 TWNI
-2198 DGTISVPAGT
+2198 VPA
-2208 PAGTYTVS
+2208 
-2216 YRICERLNGS
+2216 
-2226 NCSSATVTVV
+2226 
-2236 VGQASLTA
+2236 
-2244 VDNTFTVTNTTTTT
+2244 
-2258 TDSVLNN
+2258 
-2265 DSYNGTTGLVGNASV
+2265 
-2280 TLTWLNVPTGIQTN
+2280 GIQTN
-2294 TNGSLTVPAGI
+2294 TDGTLTVPAGT
-2305 ASGTYAVTYRLCE
+2305 ASGTYTVTYTICE
-2318 VLNNSNCSIATATIV
+2318 VLNP
-2333 VKGVATP
+2333 G
-2340 TVTPTITANQDTYTH
+2340 
-2355 TVSSTTYTTT
+2355 
-2365 SNVLTNDRIG
+2365 
-2375 ANPATVA
+2375 
-2382 SVTIQTAT
+2382 
-2390 PTTNSP
+2390 
-2396 YIDKNTGFVVIPSGT
+2396 
-2411 PTGTYTMTYYLCERA
+2411 
-2426 NSSNCSTP
+2426 NCSTAT
-2434 TTVTVTVVGVSTPT
+2434 TTVVVH
-2448 APINIVANPDGTVTI
+2448 
-2463 RTTIGGMVTSVLTND
+2463 R
-2478 TLEGLPVTIGTV
+2478 
-2490 SFTWTTATP
+2490 
-2499 TGFTLNNDGTIS
+2499 
-2511 VASNTAVG
+2511 TAV
-2519 FYTVS
+2519 
-2524 YTICATRGSDR
+2524 A
-2535 ACATSFVEV
+2535 
-2544 RVVSDV
+2544 
-2550 VTPTIEANGDT
+2550 
-2561 FTYTGTQLVGNIL
+2561 
-2574 TNDKLNGVPNPSVNS
+2574 
-2589 VTIST
+2589 
-2594 STPTTGNVP
+2594 
-2603 FINPSTGEVMV
+2603 
-2614 PPYTP
+2614 
-2619 SGTYTINY
+2619 
-2627 NVCVKGVSICSTAS
+2627 
-2641 VVVIVPPTPT
+2641 
-2651 PTPTVVPV
+2651 VPV
-2659 AVNDRATTPR
+2659 AVNDMDTTPV
-2669 NTPVTIDV
+2669 NTPIVIDV
-2677 LSNDTPNGAT
+2677 LRNDTPHGITPHVTT
-2687 TPNVVT
+2687 TPA
-2693 VPQNGT
+2693 NGT
-2699 AVVNPDGTI
+2699 AVVNLDNTVT
-2708 EYTPHTG
+2708 YTPNTNFVG
-2715 FKGVDTFVYELCNAD
+2715 TDTFLYELCNID
-2730 GCATATVSIEVTH
+2730 GVCVTATVTIRVTSG
-2743 KLIVYN
+2743 LTIYN
-2749 GISVGGDKNNHFHI
+2749 AVNINGNPQNDHFHI
-2763 AGIEAYP
+2763 GGIENYP
-2770 NNTVRIYNR
+2770 DNTVRIFNR
-2779 WGVKVW
+2779 WGVKVFDV
-2785 EAQSYDNVRNVFKGI
+2785 EGYDNVRKVFKGF
-2800 SNGRVTIEAA
+2800 SNGRVTIEGSEN
-2810 DKLPQGTY
+2810 LPQGTY
-2818 YYVIEYVDENNQQQ
+2818 YYVIEYIDENNQKQ
-2832 SMVGWLYLKK
+2832 SKVGWLYLKK

>member
-1 MQLLKN
+1 MRKLNNFRNFWFNMFVCLLLVSFGQLRGQ
-7 VFKGLLIALLSVLA
+7 VA
-21 NSAYAQTCDINTQK
+21 CDENTKK
-35 SLEQTHVAY
+35 SLEATHISA
-44 YTEVTQGDDAI
+44 YTEVTQGADAI

-66 YTFSDNLGTTYSIT
+66 YTISDNEGNSYSFT

-85 EEFIYI
+85 EEYIYI
-91 NTGAVNA
+91 NAGAVNSV
-98 ERRFSLKAQNGAC
+98 RKFSLKAQKGAC
-111 TYQSG
+111 AYQTG
-116 FDYKVTPV
+116 FNYTITPQ
-124 TTLKLAT
+124 TALKLAT
-131 SVEHEWCGNGGAIR
+131 RVEHEWCGNGGAIR
-145 FTLIGTGANNNN
+145 FTLVGTGANNSN
-157 YNFYYKKSN
+157 YNFYIKKSN
-166 VPTYDTTTS
+166 VPTYNTTTS
-175 LSLTGVTSL
+175 LSITGVTSL

-261 NDIPGKIKQT
+261 NNIPGKIRQT
-271 ANTFTGLTP
+271 SNIFTGLTP

-287 ENFCGASP
+287 ENFCGTSP

-331 LLYGTSLTE
+331 LLYATSLTE

-413 EMCGTTTAIPAV
+413 QMCGTTTAIPAV

-449 CFKKVLLTLGH
+449 CFKKVQLTLGH

-478 APTTFNYTGA
+478 APATFNYTGA

-557 PAPKPTNVAVRNVA
+557 PAPKPTNVAIRNVA

-887 IEWYRSDNMTRV
+887 IEWYRSDNMAV
-899 LATGHTLSIPTLT
+899 AVATGHTLTIPALT
-912 PDDFTHQYKV
+912 AADFTNQYKV
-922 DIKIAGQPAAA
+922 VIKIAGKPAAA
-933 TCITNAISAYQFQQ
+933 TCITNAIAAYQFQQ

-957 TGVNTSKCME
+957 IGVDTSKCME

-981 GTTPITGG
+981 GTTLTTSG

-998 GVIAVPASGIIN
+998 GVIAVPANGIIN

-1101 AATTS
+1101 AVTTS

-1217 RTAAKNERIE
+1217 RSVAKNEQIS

-1252 YPNATITVLGS
+1252 YPTATITVLGS

-1346 STAPLVRT
+1346 STAPLART
-1354 ALVDWN
+1354 AFVDWN

-1377 VPLTLIKDPN
+1377 VPLTLIKDTN
-1387 VTTATAKTFEVCMTA
+1387 VTIATPKSFEVCKAA
-1402 GNTPR
+1402 GQQPK
-1407 VSDLKDAIG
+1407 VSDLK
-1416 GTVKIFIRNGAQ
+1416 TVVGANARIFIRNNNQ
-1428 WQLQADNAQVNP
+1428 WQLQADNDNVSENN
-1440 SSAYFYTLQ
+1440 SYFYTIQ
-1449 APGKCPSIKTPLIVS
+1449 EAGKCPSEKTALIVRITRKTPTPSAPTAATFCQGATLTSLKDYIDNNPQNVGTLRVYANNTDTTPLSNTTVLTNNTTYYFSLQDTDPSKCESDRRAIMVKLVPAPTVLASYTYCPGTKVETLWDAIDPNDSDHSLRIYENATGGTALSRNTLLRAGNYYVAESSSSSSLGSCETSRVPLTVVFHTSPTITVQPQDATYCKGGTATALSVTAIGSGTLSYQWYSNTTDSTIGGTPVGINNASYIPSTTAVGFTTYYYVEVSSTTGCAPAVSRTAKVIVEQPS
-1464 LHTKPAN
+1464 TPTVAQVVAAGCGTLSTAKVSNYATYPTGTTFTITTATDAAVAGASIAADGTINGITLAGSYKVKATQGTCDSSPVTFTIDAALPVPASPTV
-1471 APMVSP
+1471 AQVAAAGCGTLSTAKVSNYAMYPTGTTFTITTATDVVVAGASIAADGTINGITSAGSYKVKAKQGACTSETNFTIDAALPVPAAP
-1477 TVTLCPTAVSNVV
+1477 TVTLTPASCTSLTVAKISN
-1490 SLDAYVTALPAHT
+1490 YVAGQTY
-1503 LRWYPTATATAYTT
+1503 WNGTT
-1517 TAPTINTQVTTK
+1517 Q
-1529 TTLEAYVVQVNANGC
+1529 LSVNATTH
-1544 ESPRAVVTITVDDTT
+1544 EITS
-1559 TPTLTTPAPLVVD
+1559 L
-1572 CKNAAASITTWLNSA
+1572 
-1587 TATDSC
+1587 
-1593 GAVNLTN
+1593 
-1600 NYNAVKPADLC
+1600 
-1611 NNSGVVTVT
+1611 GV
-1620 FTATDLFGKTV
+1620 
-1631 TQTSTIT
+1631 
-1638 LVHIEANTD
+1638 
-1647 TFTITNGANGGTTT
+1647 
-1661 LTIFDNDKVG
+1661 
-1671 TQTATPATVSMTVV
+1671 
-1685 TPATGGAGSGI
+1685 
-1696 PTLNSNGTITVPAG
+1696 
-1710 TKSGTYTIGYK
+1710 GTYTITTKNAGCESVASSSFEIKAKQAATTTTNPVGAIYAK
-1721 ICAAVASLTVCD
+1721 DAIAAPLTVTATGEGVLSYQWFEATSPTATGTAVGSNSASYTPSTSTVGSKFYYVEVTGSCGTIRSAVAEIK
-1733 NATVTV
+1733 VTPTIV
-1739 VVGQA
+1739 A
-1744 SLTTVGDTFTV
+1744 NDDPDTTVG
-1755 TNGANGGS
+1755 GGGMVEILS
-1763 AGNVL
+1763 
-1768 TNDKYNGTTGL
+1768 NDRLNGTPVTPTDVAITIPNDGGLTGL
-1779 VGNTSV
+1779 TVDNT
-1785 TLTWLTVPAGI
+1785 TGKLKVPAN
-1796 QTATNGDLIVAAGTA
+1796 AT
-1811 SGTYTVT
+1811 
-1818 YKLCENLNGNNNCST
+1818 
-1833 ATATIVVGQASL
+1833 
-1845 TAVGDTFT
+1845 
-1853 VTNGANGGVAGNVL
+1853 
-1867 TNDKYNGTTGLVGNA
+1867 
-1882 SVTLTWLT
+1882 
-1890 VPAGIQTATNGDLT
+1890 P
-1904 VAAGTA
+1904 
-1910 SGTYTVTYK
+1910 
-1919 LCENLN
+1919 
-1925 GNNNCS
+1925 
-1931 TATATIV
+1931 
-1938 VGQAT
+1938 
-1943 LTAVGDTFTVANGAN
+1943 
-1958 GGSAGNVLTNDEY
+1958 
-1971 NGTTGLVGNASVTLT
+1971 
-1986 WLTVPAGIQTATN
+1986 
-1999 GDLSVAAGTASGTY
+1999 GTY

-2018 LCENLNGN
+2018 IC
-2026 NNCSTATATIV
+2026 AT
-2037 VGQATITARNNDFV
+2037 
-2051 ISNGANGGTT
+2051 GGTLCDT
-2061 SNVLADDIYNGT
+2061 AKVKI
-2073 TGLVGNASITFTW
+2073 
-2086 NTVPTGIVANAS
+2086 
-2098 GTVTVPAG
+2098 TVTGTPTTIQANDDGVWEVGTQGEFLTPSILDNDQIGTRIGLTSSDVSIEKTQGQPAPDSHLVMNADG
-2106 TASGTYVL
+2106 RITVKSGIAIGTYIYY
-2114 TYTICENLIGNNNC
+2114 YTIIDKSNNQTSRAKAIIKVVNF
-2128 SSATVTVAVGV
+2128 VAQQDEYSILNRKDRPQNTPSV
-2139 PLIRA
+2139 
-2144 YNDDDSTF
+2144 
-2152 HITNGANGGTTSSV
+2152 ITNDEMDGKKPPVIGT
-2166 LANDNLNGV
+2166 D
-2175 TNPSINSVTL
+2175 VTL
-2185 TWTNVPTGIQTHT
+2185 TP
-2198 DGTISVPAGT
+2198 
-2208 PAGTYTVS
+2208 
-2216 YRICERLNGS
+2216 
-2226 NCSSATVTVV
+2226 
-2236 VGQASLTA
+2236 
-2244 VDNTFTVTNTTTTT
+2244 
-2258 TDSVLNN
+2258 
-2265 DSYNGTTGLVGNASV
+2265 
-2280 TLTWLNVPTGIQTN
+2280 
-2294 TNGSLTVPAGI
+2294 
-2305 ASGTYAVTYRLCE
+2305 
-2318 VLNNSNCSIATATIV
+2318 
-2333 VKGVATP
+2333 
-2340 TVTPTITANQDTYTH
+2340 
-2355 TVSSTTYTTT
+2355 
-2365 SNVLTNDRIG
+2365 
-2375 ANPATVA
+2375 
-2382 SVTIQTAT
+2382 
-2390 PTTNSP
+2390 
-2396 YIDKNTGFVVIPSGT
+2396 
-2411 PTGTYTMTYYLCERA
+2411 
-2426 NSSNCSTP
+2426 
-2434 TTVTVTVVGVSTPT
+2434 
-2448 APINIVANPDGTVTI
+2448 
-2463 RTTIGGMVTSVLTND
+2463 
-2478 TLEGLPVTIGTV
+2478 
-2490 SFTWTTATP
+2490 
-2499 TGFTLNNDGTIS
+2499 
-2511 VASNTAVG
+2511 
-2519 FYTVS
+2519 
-2524 YTICATRGSDR
+2524 
-2535 ACATSFVEV
+2535 
-2544 RVVSDV
+2544 
-2550 VTPTIEANGDT
+2550 
-2561 FTYTGTQLVGNIL
+2561 
-2574 TNDKLNGVPNPSVNS
+2574 GVPSH
-2589 VTIST
+2589 
-2594 STPTTGNVP
+2594 
-2603 FINPSTGEVMV
+2603 
-2614 PPYTP
+2614 
-2619 SGTYTINY
+2619 
-2627 NVCVKGVSICSTAS
+2627 
-2641 VVVIVPPTPT
+2641 
-2651 PTPTVVPV
+2651 
-2659 AVNDRATTPR
+2659 
-2669 NTPVTIDV
+2669 
-2677 LSNDTPNGAT
+2677 PNLHM
-2687 TPNVVT
+2687 
-2693 VPQNGT
+2693 
-2699 AVVNPDGTI
+2699 NPDGTI
-2708 EYTPHTG
+2708 TIAPNTPDGTYTYEYTICRISNPTDCKTAKAIIHLHPSVVANDDDYSSQPVNVIHQSAVVG
-2715 FKGVDTFVYELCNAD
+2715 NVLANDTL
-2730 GCATATVSIEVTH
+2730 GGVSITDPTKVTITLLDNGG
-2743 KLIVYN
+2743 LIGVTIASNGDVTIPQGTPAGSYRVRYNLCIADQLAVCDDAIITVVVSKEDPIEIYN
-2749 GISVGGDKNNHFHI
+2749 GVSGNGDGKNDGFRI
-2763 AGIEAYP
+2763 EGIENYRK
-2770 NNTVRIYNR
+2770 NTLKIFNR
-2779 WGVKVW
+2779 WGVLVYQK
-2785 EAQSYDNVRNVFKGI
+2785 EGYTNADPFTGY
-2800 SNGRVTIEAA
+2800 SNGRSTIERGK
-2810 DKLPQGTY
+2810 KLPQGTY
-2818 YYVIEYVDENNQQQ
+2818 YYILEYENSHNQTQTK
-2832 SMVGWLYLKK
+2832 SGWLYLKTE

>member
-7 VFKGLLIALLSVLA
+7 VFRGLFIALLSVLA
-21 NSAYAQTCDINTQK
+21 MNNSAYAQICDINTQK

-44 YTEVTQGDDAI
+44 YTEVTQGGDAI

-91 NTGAVNA
+91 NAGAVNT

-116 FDYKVTPV
+116 FDYKVTPI

-145 FTLIGTGANNNN
+145 FTLIGPGANNNN

-166 VPTYDTTTS
+166 MPTYNTTTS

-213 KDIDYTLSKIP
+213 KTIDYTLSKIP

-261 NDIPGKIKQT
+261 NNIPGKIRQT
-271 ANTFTGLTP
+271 SNIFTGLTP
-280 GTYRVKV
+280 STYRVKV
-287 ENFCGASP
+287 ENFCGTSP

-331 LLYGTSLTE
+331 LLYATSLTE

-380 LPVGTRDDL
+380 LPVGTRDEL
-389 GVENGFR
+389 GVENRFR
-396 EHRIPKEYGEWK
+396 EHRILKEYGVWK

-432 IENAYVA
+432 IENALVEQWNDGDSPTA
-439 PVPDENSSDT
+439 
-449 CFKKVLLTLGH
+449 CHKIRLRLRH

-478 APTTFNYTGA
+478 APANFNYAAA

-503 GKFVKKIKYNPQAYQ
+503 GKFVKKIQYNPSDFQ
-518 TVVASDYTNLGD
+518 TIVAPDFIAAGD

-550 AFTITTP
+550 PVTITLST
-557 PAPKPTNVAVRNVA
+557 APQPTDISVRNIA

-577 ATNAPYASM
+577 ATSAPYASM
-586 HIQRYVGADLDKI
+586 RIGKGTGSTIDKI
-599 EVIEYNGNTT
+599 EIIEYNGNTT
-609 GTIPGTSLSLPY
+609 GALPSTSISLPY
-621 TLTASDRANN
+621 TLTADNRLN
-631 DNWYLRDLPPGNYK
+631 DVTWYVRDLPAGNYK
-645 VRVTNVCGGVNVI
+645 VKATNICGGIKVVPVV
-658 SKDLSGQTYSFSFAP
+658 LSGQTYSFTFAP

-688 DDWRYTESSFVIQ
+688 DDWRYTESHFLIQ
-701 QFNEATQT
+701 QLNEATQVWET
-709 WNQWA
+709 RPHT
-714 YSGLGFNQNIN
+714 GLSLNQNIN
-725 RKVTDEYLTRKG
+725 RKITDDGFPRKG
-737 KFRVVRRISNLDNT
+737 KFRVVRQVFNSDNLY
-751 FECMQVIAEKDFG
+751 ECVQVLAEKEFG

-770 DVIGVG
+770 EVIGVG
-776 CVGNKFH
+776 CAGNKFH
-783 VVVIPKGGTG
+783 VMVIPKGGTG
-793 PFTYRLVHKIP
+793 PFTYKLVHKIP

-811 TSVART
+811 TSVAHT
-817 QAGDN
+817 QVGDN

-887 IEWYRSDNMTRV
+887 IEWYRSDNMAALV
-899 LATGHTLSIPTLT
+899 ATGHTLTIPALT
-912 PDDFTHQYKV
+912 AADFTNQYKV
-922 DIKIAGQPAAA
+922 VIKIAGKPAAA
-933 TCITNAISAYQFQQ
+933 TCITNAIAAYQFQQ

-957 TGVNTSKCME
+957 TGVNTSKCIE
-967 GNGAMYFDLNTLFT
+967 GNLAVNFDLNTLFT

-989 VTTTIEEAS
+989 VTTTIEDAS
-998 GVIAVPASGIIN
+998 GVIPVPANGIIN
-1010 INLSEVM
+1010 LNRSDLI

-1036 ATAKLTVARAFKPAV
+1036 ASAKLTITRAFKPAV
-1051 KTTIKVCNPSVTLNE
+1051 KTTVKVCNASVTLNE
-1066 VKQLINEGSPEVVA
+1066 VKQLIDEGSPEVVA
-1080 KQPIFHW
+1080 KQPTFHW
-1087 YSSLSDAQAQTSEI
+1087 YGSLSDAQAQTSEI
-1101 AATTS
+1101 PATTS

-1132 KITIV
+1132 KITIA
-1137 GETSVTAKT
+1137 GESSLAPKT
-1146 LTNTACQITTV
+1146 LTNTGCDITTV
-1157 ADLKALVDPADTAN
+1157 ASLKALVDPADTAN
-1171 VLIYKNGGT
+1171 VLIYKNGSTTPLGDDA
-1180 VALADE
+1180 V
-1186 TIIEDNVGYTYA
+1186 IEDNVGYTYA

-1203 CVTSPAPL
+1203 CITSPVAL

-1217 RTAAKNERIE
+1217 RSVAKNEQIS

-1334 YGYTNVEIIAGR
+1334 YGYTNVEIVAGR
-1346 STAPLVRT
+1346 STAPLART

-1377 VPLTLIKDPN
+1377 VPLTLIKDTN

-1407 VSDLKDAIG
+1407 VSDLKDAIGG

-1449 APGKCPSIKTPLIVS
+1449 ATGKCPSIKTPLIVS

-1471 APMVSP
+1471 APTVSP
-1477 TVTLCPTAVSNVV
+1477 TVTLCPTAVSSVV

-1503 LRWYPTATATAYTT
+1503 LRWYATATATAYTST
-1517 TAPTINTQVTTK
+1517 TPTINTQVTTK

-1572 CKNAAASITTWLNSA
+1572 CRNAAASITTWLNSA

-1710 TKSGTYTIGYK
+1710 TASGTYTIVYK
-1721 ICAAVASLTVCD
+1721 ICTNVA
-1733 NATVTV
+1733 
-1739 VVGQA
+1739 
-1744 SLTTVGDTFTV
+1744 
-1755 TNGANGGS
+1755 
-1763 AGNVL
+1763 
-1768 TNDKYNGTTGL
+1768 
-1779 VGNTSV
+1779 
-1785 TLTWLTVPAGI
+1785 TLTI
-1796 QTATNGDLIVAAGTA
+1796 CDTATT
-1811 SGTYTVT
+1811 
-1818 YKLCENLNGNNNCST
+1818 
-1833 ATATIVVGQASL
+1833 TIVVGAPEIK
-1845 TAVGDTFT
+1845 ANADTFT
-1853 VTNGANGGVAGNVL
+1853 
-1867 TNDKYNGTTGLVGNA
+1867 
-1882 SVTLTWLT
+1882 
-1890 VPAGIQTATNGDLT
+1890 
-1904 VAAGTA
+1904 
-1910 SGTYTVTYK
+1910 
-1919 LCENLN
+1919 
-1925 GNNNCS
+1925 
-1931 TATATIV
+1931 
-1938 VGQAT
+1938 
-1943 LTAVGDTFTVANGAN
+1943 
-1958 GGSAGNVLTNDEY
+1958 
-1971 NGTTGLVGNASVTLT
+1971 
-1986 WLTVPAGIQTATN
+1986 
-1999 GDLSVAAGTASGTY
+1999 
-2013 EVTYK
+2013 
-2018 LCENLNGN
+2018 
-2026 NNCSTATATIV
+2026 
-2037 VGQATITARNNDFV
+2037 
-2051 ISNGANGGTT
+2051 
-2061 SNVLADDIYNGT
+2061 
-2073 TGLVGNASITFTW
+2073 
-2086 NTVPTGIVANAS
+2086 
-2098 GTVTVPAG
+2098 
-2106 TASGTYVL
+2106 
-2114 TYTICENLIGNNNC
+2114 
-2128 SSATVTVAVGV
+2128 
-2139 PLIRA
+2139 
-2144 YNDDDSTF
+2144 
-2152 HITNGANGGTTSSV
+2152 ITNGANGGTTSSV
-2166 LANDNLNGV
+2166 LTNDSLNGQL
-2175 TNPSINSVTL
+2175 NPSITSVTL
-2185 TWTNVPTGIQTHT
+2185 TWNT
-2198 DGTISVPAGT
+2198 VPA
-2208 PAGTYTVS
+2208 
-2216 YRICERLNGS
+2216 
-2226 NCSSATVTVV
+2226 
-2236 VGQASLTA
+2236 
-2244 VDNTFTVTNTTTTT
+2244 
-2258 TDSVLNN
+2258 
-2265 DSYNGTTGLVGNASV
+2265 
-2280 TLTWLNVPTGIQTN
+2280 GIQTN
-2294 TNGSLTVPAGI
+2294 TDGTLTVPAGT
-2305 ASGTYAVTYRLCE
+2305 ASGTYTVTYTICE
-2318 VLNNSNCSIATATIV
+2318 VLNL
-2333 VKGVATP
+2333 G
-2340 TVTPTITANQDTYTH
+2340 
-2355 TVSSTTYTTT
+2355 
-2365 SNVLTNDRIG
+2365 
-2375 ANPATVA
+2375 
-2382 SVTIQTAT
+2382 
-2390 PTTNSP
+2390 
-2396 YIDKNTGFVVIPSGT
+2396 
-2411 PTGTYTMTYYLCERA
+2411 
-2426 NSSNCSTP
+2426 NCSTAT
-2434 TTVTVTVVGVSTPT
+2434 TTVVVG
-2448 APINIVANPDGTVTI
+2448 APVIQ
-2463 RTTIGGMVTSVLTND
+2463 
-2478 TLEGLPVTIGTV
+2478 
-2490 SFTWTTATP
+2490 
-2499 TGFTLNNDGTIS
+2499 
-2511 VASNTAVG
+2511 
-2519 FYTVS
+2519 
-2524 YTICATRGSDR
+2524 
-2535 ACATSFVEV
+2535 
-2544 RVVSDV
+2544 
-2550 VTPTIEANGDT
+2550 ANGDT
-2561 FTYTGTQLVGNIL
+2561 FTITNGANGGTTSSVL
-2574 TNDKLNGVPNPSVNS
+2574 TNDSLNGQL
-2589 VTIST
+2589 
-2594 STPTTGNVP
+2594 
-2603 FINPSTGEVMV
+2603 NPSTTSVTLTWNTV
-2614 PPYTP
+2614 PAGVQTNTDGTLTVPAGTA
-2619 SGTYTINY
+2619 SGTYTITYTICEVLNPG
-2627 NVCVKGVSICSTAS
+2627 NCSTATTTIVVSAPEIEANADTFTITNGANGGTTSS
-2641 VVVIVPPTPT
+2641 VLTNDSLNGQLNPSTTSVTLTWNTVPAGIQTNTDGTLTVPAGTASGTYTVTYTICEVLNPGNCSTATTTIVVHRTAVA
-2651 PTPTVVPV
+2651 VPV
-2659 AVNDRATTPR
+2659 AVNDMDTTPV
-2669 NTPVTIDV
+2669 NTPIVIDV
-2677 LSNDTPNGAT
+2677 LRNDTPHGITPHVTT
-2687 TPNVVT
+2687 TPA
-2693 VPQNGT
+2693 NGT
-2699 AVVNPDGTI
+2699 AVVNLDNTVT
-2708 EYTPHTG
+2708 YTPNTNFVG
-2715 FKGVDTFVYELCNAD
+2715 TDTFLYELCNID
-2730 GCATATVSIEVTH
+2730 GVCVTATVTIRVTSG
-2743 KLIVYN
+2743 LTIYN
-2749 GISVGGDKNNHFHI
+2749 AVNINGNPQNDHFHI
-2763 AGIEAYP
+2763 GGIENYP
-2770 NNTVRIYNR
+2770 DNTVRIFNR
-2779 WGVKVW
+2779 WGVKVFDV
-2785 EAQSYDNVRNVFKGI
+2785 EGYDNVRKVFKGF
-2800 SNGRVTIEAA
+2800 SNGRVTIEGSEN
-2810 DKLPQGTY
+2810 LPQGTY
-2818 YYVIEYVDENNQQQ
+2818 YYVIEYIDENNQKQ
-2832 SMVGWLYLKK
+2832 SKVGWLYLKK

>member
-7 VFKGLLIALLSVLA
+7 VFRGLFIALLSVLA
-21 NSAYAQTCDINTQK
+21 MNNSAYAQICDINTQK

-44 YTEVTQGDDAI
+44 YTEVTQGGDAI

-91 NTGAVNA
+91 NAGAVNT

-116 FDYKVTPV
+116 FDYKVTPI

-145 FTLIGTGANNNN
+145 FTLIGPGANNNN

-166 VPTYDTTTS
+166 VPTYNTTTS

-261 NDIPGKIKQT
+261 NNIPGKIRQT
-271 ANTFTGLTP
+271 SNIFTGLTP

-287 ENFCGASP
+287 ENFCGTSP

-331 LLYGTSLTE
+331 LLYATSLTE

-380 LPVGTRDDL
+380 LPVGTRDEL
-389 GVENGFR
+389 GVENRFR
-396 EHRIPKEYGEWK
+396 EHRILKEYGVWK

-432 IENAYVA
+432 IENALVEQWNDGDSPTA
-439 PVPDENSSDT
+439 
-449 CFKKVLLTLGH
+449 CHKIRLRLRH

-478 APTTFNYTGA
+478 APANFNYAAA

-503 GKFVKKIKYNPQAYQ
+503 GKFVKKIQYNPSDFQ
-518 TVVASDYTNLGD
+518 TIVAPDFIAAGD

-550 AFTITTP
+550 PVTITLST
-557 PAPKPTNVAVRNVA
+557 APQPTDISVRNIA

-577 ATNAPYASM
+577 ATSAPYASM
-586 HIQRYVGADLDKI
+586 RIGKGTGSTIDKI
-599 EVIEYNGNTT
+599 EIIEYNGNTT
-609 GTIPGTSLSLPY
+609 GALPSTSISLPY
-621 TLTASDRANN
+621 TLTADNRLN
-631 DNWYLRDLPPGNYK
+631 DVTWYVRDLPVGNYK
-645 VRVTNVCGGVNVI
+645 VKATNICGGVKVVPVV
-658 SKDLSGQTYSFSFAP
+658 LSGQTYSFTFAP

-688 DDWRYTESSFVIQ
+688 DDWRYTESHFLIQ
-701 QFNEATQT
+701 QLNEATQVWET
-709 WNQWA
+709 RPHT
-714 YSGLGFNQNIN
+714 GLSLNQNIN
-725 RKVTDEYLTRKG
+725 RKITDDGFPRKG
-737 KFRVVRRISNLDNT
+737 KFRVVRQVFNSDNLY
-751 FECMQVIAEKDFG
+751 ECVQVLAEKEFG

-770 DVIGVG
+770 EVIGVG
-776 CVGNKFH
+776 CAGNKFH
-783 VVVIPKGGTG
+783 VMVIPKGGTG
-793 PFTYRLVHKIP
+793 PFTYKLVHKIP

-811 TSVART
+811 TSVAHT
-817 QAGDN
+817 QVGDN

-887 IEWYRSDNMTRV
+887 IEWYRSDNMAALV
-899 LATGHTLSIPTLT
+899 ATGHTLTIPALT
-912 PDDFTHQYKV
+912 AADFTNQYKV
-922 DIKIAGQPAAA
+922 VIKIAGKPAAA
-933 TCITNAISAYQFQQ
+933 TCITNAIAAYQFQQ

-957 TGVNTSKCME
+957 TGVNTSKCIE
-967 GNGAMYFDLNTLFT
+967 GNLAVNFDLNTLFT

-989 VTTTIEEAS
+989 VTTTIEDAS
-998 GVIAVPASGIIN
+998 GVIPVPANGIIN
-1010 INLSEVM
+1010 LNRSDLI

-1036 ATAKLTVARAFKPAV
+1036 ASAKLTITRAFKPAV
-1051 KTTIKVCNPSVTLNE
+1051 KTTVKVCNASVTLNE
-1066 VKQLINEGSPEVVA
+1066 VKQLIDEGSPEVVA
-1080 KQPIFHW
+1080 KQPTFHW
-1087 YSSLSDAQAQTSEI
+1087 YGSLSDAQAQTSEI
-1101 AATTS
+1101 PATTS

-1132 KITIV
+1132 KITIA
-1137 GETSVTAKT
+1137 GESSLAPKT
-1146 LTNTACQITTV
+1146 LTNTGCDITTV
-1157 ADLKALVDPADTAN
+1157 ASLKALVDPADTTN
-1171 VLIYKNGGT
+1171 VLIYKNGSTTPLGDDA
-1180 VALADE
+1180 V
-1186 TIIEDNVGYTYA
+1186 IEDNVGYTYA

-1203 CVTSPAPL
+1203 CITSPVAL

-1217 RTAAKNERIE
+1217 RSVAKNEQIS

-1334 YGYTNVEIIAGR
+1334 YGYTNVEIVAGR
-1346 STAPLVRT
+1346 STAPLART

-1377 VPLTLIKDPN
+1377 VPLTLIKDTN

-1402 GNTPR
+1402 GSTPR

-1416 GTVKIFIRNGAQ
+1416 GGIVKIFIRNGAQ

-1449 APGKCPSIKTPLIVS
+1449 ATGKCPSIKTPLIVS

-1471 APMVSP
+1471 APTVSP
-1477 TVTLCPTAVSNVV
+1477 TVTLCPTAVSSVV

-1503 LRWYPTATATAYTT
+1503 LRWYATATATAYTST
-1517 TAPTINTQVTTK
+1517 TPTINTQVTTK

-1572 CKNAAASITTWLNSA
+1572 CRNAAASITTWLNSA

-1593 GAVNLTN
+1593 ATANVTN

-1710 TKSGTYTIGYK
+1710 TASGTYTIVYK
-1721 ICAAVASLTVCD
+1721 ICTNVATLTICD
-1733 NATVTV
+1733 TATTTI
-1739 VVGQA
+1739 VVGAPAIQA
-1744 SLTTVGDTFTV
+1744 NGDTFT
-1755 TNGANGGS
+1755 
-1763 AGNVL
+1763 
-1768 TNDKYNGTTGL
+1768 
-1779 VGNTSV
+1779 
-1785 TLTWLTVPAGI
+1785 
-1796 QTATNGDLIVAAGTA
+1796 
-1811 SGTYTVT
+1811 
-1818 YKLCENLNGNNNCST
+1818 
-1833 ATATIVVGQASL
+1833 
-1845 TAVGDTFT
+1845 
-1853 VTNGANGGVAGNVL
+1853 
-1867 TNDKYNGTTGLVGNA
+1867 
-1882 SVTLTWLT
+1882 
-1890 VPAGIQTATNGDLT
+1890 
-1904 VAAGTA
+1904 
-1910 SGTYTVTYK
+1910 
-1919 LCENLN
+1919 
-1925 GNNNCS
+1925 
-1931 TATATIV
+1931 
-1938 VGQAT
+1938 
-1943 LTAVGDTFTVANGAN
+1943 
-1958 GGSAGNVLTNDEY
+1958 
-1971 NGTTGLVGNASVTLT
+1971 
-1986 WLTVPAGIQTATN
+1986 
-1999 GDLSVAAGTASGTY
+1999 
-2013 EVTYK
+2013 
-2018 LCENLNGN
+2018 
-2026 NNCSTATATIV
+2026 
-2037 VGQATITARNNDFV
+2037 
-2051 ISNGANGGTT
+2051 
-2061 SNVLADDIYNGT
+2061 
-2073 TGLVGNASITFTW
+2073 
-2086 NTVPTGIVANAS
+2086 
-2098 GTVTVPAG
+2098 
-2106 TASGTYVL
+2106 
-2114 TYTICENLIGNNNC
+2114 
-2128 SSATVTVAVGV
+2128 
-2139 PLIRA
+2139 
-2144 YNDDDSTF
+2144 
-2152 HITNGANGGTTSSV
+2152 ITNGANGGTTSSV
-2166 LANDNLNGV
+2166 LTNDSLNGQL
-2175 TNPSINSVTL
+2175 NPSTTSVTL
-2185 TWTNVPTGIQTHT
+2185 TWNIVPAGVQTNT
-2198 DGTISVPAGT
+2198 DGTLTIPAGT
-2208 PAGTYTVS
+2208 ASGTYTVT
-2216 YRICERLNGS
+2216 YTICEVLNPG
-2226 NCSSATVTVV
+2226 NCSTATTTVV
-2236 VGQASLTA
+2236 VGAPEIKANT
-2244 VDNTFTVTNTTTTT
+2244 DTFTITNGANGGTTS
-2258 TDSVLNN
+2258 SVLTN
-2265 DSYNGTTGLVGNASV
+2265 DSLNGQLNPSTTSV
-2280 TLTWLNVPTGIQTN
+2280 TLTWNTVPAGIQTN
-2294 TNGSLTVPAGI
+2294 TDGTLTVPAGT
-2305 ASGTYAVTYRLCE
+2305 ASGTYTVTYTICE
-2318 VLNNSNCSIATATIV
+2318 VLNPGNCSTATTTIV
-2333 VKGVATP
+2333 V
-2340 TVTPTITANQDTYTH
+2340 H
-2355 TVSSTTYTTT
+2355 
-2365 SNVLTNDRIG
+2365 R
-2375 ANPATVA
+2375 
-2382 SVTIQTAT
+2382 
-2390 PTTNSP
+2390 
-2396 YIDKNTGFVVIPSGT
+2396 
-2411 PTGTYTMTYYLCERA
+2411 
-2426 NSSNCSTP
+2426 
-2434 TTVTVTVVGVSTPT
+2434 
-2448 APINIVANPDGTVTI
+2448 
-2463 RTTIGGMVTSVLTND
+2463 
-2478 TLEGLPVTIGTV
+2478 
-2490 SFTWTTATP
+2490 
-2499 TGFTLNNDGTIS
+2499 
-2511 VASNTAVG
+2511 TAV
-2519 FYTVS
+2519 
-2524 YTICATRGSDR
+2524 A
-2535 ACATSFVEV
+2535 
-2544 RVVSDV
+2544 
-2550 VTPTIEANGDT
+2550 
-2561 FTYTGTQLVGNIL
+2561 
-2574 TNDKLNGVPNPSVNS
+2574 
-2589 VTIST
+2589 
-2594 STPTTGNVP
+2594 
-2603 FINPSTGEVMV
+2603 
-2614 PPYTP
+2614 
-2619 SGTYTINY
+2619 
-2627 NVCVKGVSICSTAS
+2627 
-2641 VVVIVPPTPT
+2641 
-2651 PTPTVVPV
+2651 VPV
-2659 AVNDRATTPR
+2659 AVNDMDTTPV
-2669 NTPVTIDV
+2669 NTPIVIDV
-2677 LSNDTPNGAT
+2677 LRNDTPHGITPHVTT
-2687 TPNVVT
+2687 TPA
-2693 VPQNGT
+2693 NGT
-2699 AVVNPDGTI
+2699 AVVNLDNTVT
-2708 EYTPHTG
+2708 YTPNTNFVG
-2715 FKGVDTFVYELCNAD
+2715 TDTFLYELCNID
-2730 GCATATVSIEVTH
+2730 GVCVTATVTIRVTSG
-2743 KLIVYN
+2743 LTIYN
-2749 GISVGGDKNNHFHI
+2749 AVNINGNPQNDHFHI
-2763 AGIEAYP
+2763 GGIENYP
-2770 NNTVRIYNR
+2770 DNTVRIFNR
-2779 WGVKVW
+2779 WGVKVFDV
-2785 EAQSYDNVRNVFKGI
+2785 EGYDNVRKVFKGF
-2800 SNGRVTIEAA
+2800 SNGRVTIEGSEN
-2810 DKLPQGTY
+2810 LPQGTY
-2818 YYVIEYVDENNQQQ
+2818 YYVIEYIDENNQKQ
-2832 SMVGWLYLKK
+2832 SKVGWLYLKK

>member
-1 MQLLKN
+1 MEATH
-7 VFKGLLIALLSVLA
+7 I
-21 NSAYAQTCDINTQK
+21 SA
-35 SLEQTHVAY
+35 
-44 YTEVTQGDDAI
+44 YTEVTQGGDAI

-66 YTFSDNLGTTYSIT
+66 YTISDNEGNSYSFT

-85 EEFIYI
+85 EEYIYI
-91 NTGAVNA
+91 NAGVVNSV
-98 ERRFSLKAQNGAC
+98 RKFSLKAQKGAC
-111 TYQSG
+111 AYQTG
-116 FDYKVTPV
+116 FNYTITPQ
-124 TTLKLAT
+124 TALKLAT
-131 SVEHEWCGNGGAIR
+131 RVEHEWCGNGGAIR
-145 FTLIGTGANNNN
+145 FTLIGIGANNNN
-157 YNFYYKKSN
+157 YNFYIKKSN
-166 VPTYDTTTS
+166 VPTYNTTTS
-175 LSLTGVTSL
+175 LSITGVTSL

-213 KDIDYTLSKIP
+213 KDIDYTLSQIP
-224 ATCASAGIGI
+224 TTCASAGIGI

-261 NDIPGKIKQT
+261 NDIPGKIRQT

-295 TPKSITIASSNLT
+295 TPKSITIAAANLT
-308 FTNLWGYPRPKEFN
+308 FTNLWEYPRPKEFN

-380 LPVGTRDDL
+380 LPIGTRNDL

-449 CFKKVLLTLGH
+449 CFKKVQLTLGH

-478 APTTFNYTGA
+478 APATFNYTGA

-557 PAPKPTNVAVRNVA
+557 PAPKPTNVAIRNVA

-887 IEWYRSDNMTRV
+887 IEWYRSDNMAV
-899 LATGHTLSIPTLT
+899 AVATGHTLTIPALT
-912 PDDFTHQYKV
+912 AADFTNQYKV
-922 DIKIAGQPAAA
+922 VIKIAGKPAAA
-933 TCITNAISAYQFQQ
+933 TCITNAIAAYQFQQ

-957 TGVNTSKCME
+957 IGVDTSKCME

-981 GTTPITGG
+981 GTTLTTSG

-998 GVIAVPASGIIN
+998 GVIAVPANGIIN

-1101 AATTS
+1101 AVTTS

-1217 RTAAKNERIE
+1217 RSVAKNEQIS

-1346 STAPLVRT
+1346 STAPLART
-1354 ALVDWN
+1354 AFVDWN

-1377 VPLTLIKDPN
+1377 VPLTLIKDTN
-1387 VTTATAKTFEVCMTA
+1387 VTIATPKSFEVCKAA
-1402 GNTPR
+1402 GQQPK
-1407 VSDLKDAIG
+1407 VSDLK
-1416 GTVKIFIRNGAQ
+1416 TVVGANARIFIRNNNQ
-1428 WQLQADNAQVNP
+1428 WQLQADNSNVSENN
-1440 SSAYFYTLQ
+1440 SYFYTIQ
-1449 APGKCPSIKTPLIVS
+1449 EAGKCPSEKTALIVRITRKTPTPSAPTAATFCQGATLTS
-1464 LHTKPAN
+1464 LKDYIDNNPQNVGTLRVYANNTDTTPLSNTTVLTNNTTYYFSLQDTDPSNCESDRRAIMVKLVPAPTVLASYTYCPGTKVETLWDAIDPNDSDHSLRIYENATGGTALSRNALLRAGNYYVAESSSSSSLGSCETSRVPLTVVFHT
-1471 APMVSP
+1471 SP
-1477 TVTLCPTAVSNVV
+1477 TITVQPQ
-1490 SLDAYVTALPAHT
+1490 DATYCKGI
-1503 LRWYPTATATAYTT
+1503 TATALSVTAIGSGTLSYQWYSNTTDSTIGGTPVGINNASYIPST
-1517 TAPTINTQVTTK
+1517 TAVGTTYYYVEVSS
-1529 TTLEAYVVQVNANGC
+1529 TTGC
-1544 ESPRAVVTITVDDTT
+1544 AAAVSRTAKVIVEQPS
-1559 TPTLTTPAPLVVD
+1559 TPTVAQV
-1572 CKNAAASITTWLNSA
+1572 AAAGCGTISTAKVSNYA
-1587 TATDSC
+1587 TYPT
-1593 GAVNLTN
+1593 GT
-1600 NYNAVKPADLC
+1600 
-1611 NNSGVVTVT
+1611 
-1620 FTATDLFGKTV
+1620 
-1631 TQTSTIT
+1631 
-1638 LVHIEANTD
+1638 
-1647 TFTITNGANGGTTT
+1647 TFTIT
-1661 LTIFDNDKVG
+1661 
-1671 TQTATPATVSMTVV
+1671 TATD
-1685 TPATGGAGSGI
+1685 
-1696 PTLNSNGTITVPAG
+1696 
-1710 TKSGTYTIGYK
+1710 
-1721 ICAAVASLTVCD
+1721 AAVA
-1733 NATVTV
+1733 
-1739 VVGQA
+1739 
-1744 SLTTVGDTFTV
+1744 
-1755 TNGANGGS
+1755 
-1763 AGNVL
+1763 
-1768 TNDKYNGTTGL
+1768 GT
-1779 VGNTSV
+1779 
-1785 TLTWLTVPAGI
+1785 
-1796 QTATNGDLIVAAGTA
+1796 
-1811 SGTYTVT
+1811 
-1818 YKLCENLNGNNNCST
+1818 
-1833 ATATIVVGQASL
+1833 
-1845 TAVGDTFT
+1845 
-1853 VTNGANGGVAGNVL
+1853 
-1867 TNDKYNGTTGLVGNA
+1867 
-1882 SVTLTWLT
+1882 
-1890 VPAGIQTATNGDLT
+1890 
-1904 VAAGTA
+1904 
-1910 SGTYTVTYK
+1910 
-1919 LCENLN
+1919 
-1925 GNNNCS
+1925 
-1931 TATATIV
+1931 
-1938 VGQAT
+1938 
-1943 LTAVGDTFTVANGAN
+1943 
-1958 GGSAGNVLTNDEY
+1958 
-1971 NGTTGLVGNASVTLT
+1971 
-1986 WLTVPAGIQTATN
+1986 
-1999 GDLSVAAGTASGTY
+1999 SVAA
-2013 EVTYK
+2013 
-2018 LCENLNGN
+2018 
-2026 NNCSTATATIV
+2026 
-2037 VGQATITARNNDFV
+2037 
-2051 ISNGANGGTT
+2051 
-2061 SNVLADDIYNGT
+2061 
-2073 TGLVGNASITFTW
+2073 
-2086 NTVPTGIVANAS
+2086 
-2098 GTVTVPAG
+2098 
-2106 TASGTYVL
+2106 
-2114 TYTICENLIGNNNC
+2114 
-2128 SSATVTVAVGV
+2128 
-2139 PLIRA
+2139 
-2144 YNDDDSTF
+2144 
-2152 HITNGANGGTTSSV
+2152 
-2166 LANDNLNGV
+2166 
-2175 TNPSINSVTL
+2175 
-2185 TWTNVPTGIQTHT
+2185 
-2198 DGTISVPAGT
+2198 DGTINGITS
-2208 PAGTYTVS
+2208 AGTYKVKAKQGT
-2216 YRICERLNGS
+2216 CD
-2226 NCSSATVTVV
+2226 SSPV
-2236 VGQASLTA
+2236 
-2244 VDNTFTVTNTTTTT
+2244 TFTI
-2258 TDSVLNN
+2258 DAALPMPS
-2265 DSYNGTTGLVGNASV
+2265 
-2280 TLTWLNVPTGIQTN
+2280 
-2294 TNGSLTVPAGI
+2294 
-2305 ASGTYAVTYRLCE
+2305 
-2318 VLNNSNCSIATATIV
+2318 
-2333 VKGVATP
+2333 TP
-2340 TVTPTITANQDTYTH
+2340 TVAQVAAAGCGTLSTAKVSNYATY
-2355 TVSSTTYTTT
+2355 
-2365 SNVLTNDRIG
+2365 
-2375 ANPATVA
+2375 
-2382 SVTIQTAT
+2382 
-2390 PTTNSP
+2390 
-2396 YIDKNTGFVVIPSGT
+2396 
-2411 PTGTYTMTYYLCERA
+2411 PTGTTF
-2426 NSSNCSTP
+2426 
-2434 TTVTVTVVGVSTPT
+2434 
-2448 APINIVANPDGTVTI
+2448 TI
-2463 RTTIGGMVTSVLTND
+2463 
-2478 TLEGLPVTIGTV
+2478 
-2490 SFTWTTATP
+2490 TTAT
-2499 TGFTLNNDGTIS
+2499 D
-2511 VASNTAVG
+2511 A
-2519 FYTVS
+2519 
-2524 YTICATRGSDR
+2524 
-2535 ACATSFVEV
+2535 
-2544 RVVSDV
+2544 
-2550 VTPTIEANGDT
+2550 
-2561 FTYTGTQLVGNIL
+2561 
-2574 TNDKLNGVPNPSVNS
+2574 
-2589 VTIST
+2589 
-2594 STPTTGNVP
+2594 
-2603 FINPSTGEVMV
+2603 
-2614 PPYTP
+2614 
-2619 SGTYTINY
+2619 
-2627 NVCVKGVSICSTAS
+2627 
-2641 VVVIVPPTPT
+2641 
-2651 PTPTVVPV
+2651 
-2659 AVNDRATTPR
+2659 
-2669 NTPVTIDV
+2669 
-2677 LSNDTPNGAT
+2677 
-2687 TPNVVT
+2687 
-2693 VPQNGT
+2693 
-2699 AVVNPDGTI
+2699 
-2708 EYTPHTG
+2708 
-2715 FKGVDTFVYELCNAD
+2715 
-2730 GCATATVSIEVTH
+2730 
-2743 KLIVYN
+2743 
-2749 GISVGGDKNNHFHI
+2749 
-2763 AGIEAYP
+2763 
-2770 NNTVRIYNR
+2770 
-2779 WGVKVW
+2779 
-2785 EAQSYDNVRNVFKGI
+2785 
-2800 SNGRVTIEAA
+2800 
-2810 DKLPQGTY
+2810 
-2818 YYVIEYVDENNQQQ
+2818 
-2832 SMVGWLYLKK
+2832 

>member
-7 VFKGLLIALLSVLA
+7 VFRGLFIALLSVLA
-21 NSAYAQTCDINTQK
+21 MNNSAYAQICDINTQK

-44 YTEVTQGDDAI
+44 YTEVTQGGDAI

-91 NTGAVNA
+91 NAGAVNT

-116 FDYKVTPV
+116 FDYKVTPI

-145 FTLIGTGANNNN
+145 FTLIGPGANNNN

-166 VPTYDTTTS
+166 VPTYNTTTS

-261 NDIPGKIKQT
+261 NDIPGKIRQT

-380 LPVGTRDDL
+380 LPVGTRDEL
-389 GVENGFR
+389 GVENRFR
-396 EHRIPKEYGEWK
+396 EHRILKEYGVWK

-432 IENAYVA
+432 IENALVEQWNDGDSPTA
-439 PVPDENSSDT
+439 
-449 CFKKVLLTLGH
+449 CHKIRLRLRH

-466 SPILNTYLVLEQ
+466 SPILNTYLVVEQ
-478 APTTFNYTGA
+478 APANFNYAAA

-503 GKFVKKIKYNPQAYQ
+503 GKFVKKIQYNPSDFQ
-518 TVVASDYTNLGD
+518 TIVAPDFIAAGD

-550 AFTITTP
+550 PVTITLST
-557 PAPKPTNVAVRNVA
+557 APQPTDISVRNIA

-577 ATNAPYASM
+577 ATSAPYASM
-586 HIQRYVGADLDKI
+586 RIGKGTGSTIDKI
-599 EVIEYNGNTT
+599 EIIEYNGNTT
-609 GTIPGTSLSLPY
+609 GALPSTSISLPY
-621 TLTASDRANN
+621 TLTADNRLN
-631 DNWYLRDLPPGNYK
+631 DVTWYVRDLPVGNYK
-645 VRVTNVCGGVNVI
+645 VKATNICGGVKVVPVV
-658 SKDLSGQTYSFSFAP
+658 LSGQTYSFTFAP
-673 GCEPIVQGRIDLAPT
+673 GCEPIIQGRIDLAPT
-688 DDWRYTESSFVIQ
+688 DDWRYTESHFLIQ
-701 QFNEATQT
+701 QLNEATQVWET
-709 WNQWA
+709 RPHT
-714 YSGLGFNQNIN
+714 GLSLNQNIN
-725 RKVTDEYLTRKG
+725 RKITDDGFPRKG
-737 KFRVVRRISNLDNT
+737 KFRVVRQVFNSDNLY
-751 FECMQVIAEKDFG
+751 ECVQVLAEKEFG

-770 DVIGVG
+770 EVIGVG
-776 CVGNKFH
+776 CAGNKFH
-783 VVVIPKGGTG
+783 VMVIPKGGTG
-793 PFTYRLVHKIP
+793 PFTYKLVHKIP

-811 TSVART
+811 TSVAHT
-817 QAGDN
+817 QVGDN

-887 IEWYRSDNMTRV
+887 IEWYRSDNMAV
-899 LATGHTLSIPTLT
+899 AVATGHTLTIPALT
-912 PDDFTHQYKV
+912 AADFTNQYKV
-922 DIKIAGQPAAA
+922 VIKIAGKPAAA
-933 TCITNAISAYQFQQ
+933 TCITNAIAAYQFQQ

-957 TGVNTSKCME
+957 TGVNTSKCIE
-967 GNGAMYFDLNTLFT
+967 GNLAVNFDLNTLFT

-989 VTTTIEEAS
+989 VTTTIEDAS
-998 GVIAVPASGIIN
+998 GVIPVPANGIIN
-1010 INLSEVM
+1010 LNRSDLI

-1036 ATAKLTVARAFKPAV
+1036 ASAKLTITRAFKPAV
-1051 KTTIKVCNPSVTLNE
+1051 KTTVKVCNASVTLNE
-1066 VKQLINEGSPEVVA
+1066 VKQLIDEGSPEVVA
-1080 KQPIFHW
+1080 KQPTFHW
-1087 YSSLSDAQAQTSEI
+1087 YGSLSDAQAQTSEI
-1101 AATTS
+1101 PATTS

-1132 KITIV
+1132 KITIA
-1137 GETSVTAKT
+1137 GESSLAPKT
-1146 LTNTACQITTV
+1146 LTNTGCDITTV
-1157 ADLKALVDPADTAN
+1157 ASLKALVDPADTAN
-1171 VLIYKNGGT
+1171 VLIYKNGSTTPLGDDA
-1180 VALADE
+1180 V
-1186 TIIEDNVGYTYA
+1186 IEDNVGYTYA

-1203 CVTSPAPL
+1203 CITSPVAL

-1217 RTAAKNERIE
+1217 RSVAKNEQIS

-1346 STAPLVRT
+1346 STAPLART

-1377 VPLTLIKDPN
+1377 VPLTLIKDTN

-1402 GNTPR
+1402 GSTPR

-1416 GTVKIFIRNGAQ
+1416 GGIVKIFVRSGAQ
-1428 WQLQADNAQVNP
+1428 WVLQADNTQVNP
-1440 SSAYFYTLQ
+1440 SNAYFYTLQ
-1449 APGKCPSIKTPLIVS
+1449 ATGKCPSIKTPLIVS

-1471 APMVSP
+1471 APTVSP
-1477 TVTLCPTAVSNVV
+1477 TVTLCPTAVSSVV

-1503 LRWYPTATATAYTT
+1503 LRWYATATATAYTST
-1517 TAPTINTQVTTK
+1517 TPTINTQVTTK

-1544 ESPRAVVTITVDDTT
+1544 EGPRAVVTITVDDTT

-1572 CKNAAASITTWLNSA
+1572 CRNAAASITTWLNSA

-1593 GAVNLTN
+1593 ATANVTN

-1647 TFTITNGANGGTTT
+1647 TFTITNGTNGGTTT

-1710 TKSGTYTIGYK
+1710 TASGTYTIVYK
-1721 ICAAVASLTVCD
+1721 ICTNVA
-1733 NATVTV
+1733 
-1739 VVGQA
+1739 
-1744 SLTTVGDTFTV
+1744 
-1755 TNGANGGS
+1755 
-1763 AGNVL
+1763 
-1768 TNDKYNGTTGL
+1768 
-1779 VGNTSV
+1779 
-1785 TLTWLTVPAGI
+1785 TLTI
-1796 QTATNGDLIVAAGTA
+1796 CDTATT
-1811 SGTYTVT
+1811 
-1818 YKLCENLNGNNNCST
+1818 
-1833 ATATIVVGQASL
+1833 TIVVGAPEIK
-1845 TAVGDTFT
+1845 ANADTFT
-1853 VTNGANGGVAGNVL
+1853 
-1867 TNDKYNGTTGLVGNA
+1867 
-1882 SVTLTWLT
+1882 
-1890 VPAGIQTATNGDLT
+1890 
-1904 VAAGTA
+1904 
-1910 SGTYTVTYK
+1910 
-1919 LCENLN
+1919 
-1925 GNNNCS
+1925 
-1931 TATATIV
+1931 
-1938 VGQAT
+1938 
-1943 LTAVGDTFTVANGAN
+1943 
-1958 GGSAGNVLTNDEY
+1958 
-1971 NGTTGLVGNASVTLT
+1971 
-1986 WLTVPAGIQTATN
+1986 
-1999 GDLSVAAGTASGTY
+1999 
-2013 EVTYK
+2013 
-2018 LCENLNGN
+2018 
-2026 NNCSTATATIV
+2026 
-2037 VGQATITARNNDFV
+2037 
-2051 ISNGANGGTT
+2051 
-2061 SNVLADDIYNGT
+2061 
-2073 TGLVGNASITFTW
+2073 
-2086 NTVPTGIVANAS
+2086 
-2098 GTVTVPAG
+2098 
-2106 TASGTYVL
+2106 
-2114 TYTICENLIGNNNC
+2114 
-2128 SSATVTVAVGV
+2128 
-2139 PLIRA
+2139 
-2144 YNDDDSTF
+2144 
-2152 HITNGANGGTTSSV
+2152 ITNGANGGTTSSV
-2166 LANDNLNGV
+2166 LTNDSLNGQL
-2175 TNPSINSVTL
+2175 NPSTTSVTL
-2185 TWTNVPTGIQTHT
+2185 TWNTVPAGVQTNT
-2198 DGTISVPAGT
+2198 DGTLTVPAGT
-2208 PAGTYTVS
+2208 ASGTYTVT
-2216 YRICERLNGS
+2216 YTICEVLNPGNCSTATTTIVVSAPEIKANADTFTITNGANGGTTSSVLTNDSLNGQLNPS
-2226 NCSSATVTVV
+2226 
-2236 VGQASLTA
+2236 
-2244 VDNTFTVTNTTTTT
+2244 TT
-2258 TDSVLNN
+2258 
-2265 DSYNGTTGLVGNASV
+2265 SV
-2280 TLTWLNVPTGIQTN
+2280 TLTWNTVPAGVQTN
-2294 TNGSLTVPAGI
+2294 TDGTLTVPAGT
-2305 ASGTYAVTYRLCE
+2305 ASGTYTVTYTICE
-2318 VLNNSNCSIATATIV
+2318 VLNPGNCSTATTTIV
-2333 VKGVATP
+2333 V
-2340 TVTPTITANQDTYTH
+2340 H
-2355 TVSSTTYTTT
+2355 
-2365 SNVLTNDRIG
+2365 R
-2375 ANPATVA
+2375 
-2382 SVTIQTAT
+2382 
-2390 PTTNSP
+2390 
-2396 YIDKNTGFVVIPSGT
+2396 
-2411 PTGTYTMTYYLCERA
+2411 
-2426 NSSNCSTP
+2426 
-2434 TTVTVTVVGVSTPT
+2434 
-2448 APINIVANPDGTVTI
+2448 
-2463 RTTIGGMVTSVLTND
+2463 
-2478 TLEGLPVTIGTV
+2478 
-2490 SFTWTTATP
+2490 
-2499 TGFTLNNDGTIS
+2499 
-2511 VASNTAVG
+2511 TAV
-2519 FYTVS
+2519 
-2524 YTICATRGSDR
+2524 A
-2535 ACATSFVEV
+2535 
-2544 RVVSDV
+2544 
-2550 VTPTIEANGDT
+2550 
-2561 FTYTGTQLVGNIL
+2561 
-2574 TNDKLNGVPNPSVNS
+2574 
-2589 VTIST
+2589 
-2594 STPTTGNVP
+2594 
-2603 FINPSTGEVMV
+2603 
-2614 PPYTP
+2614 
-2619 SGTYTINY
+2619 
-2627 NVCVKGVSICSTAS
+2627 
-2641 VVVIVPPTPT
+2641 
-2651 PTPTVVPV
+2651 VPV
-2659 AVNDRATTPR
+2659 AVNDMDTTPV
-2669 NTPVTIDV
+2669 NTPIVIDV
-2677 LSNDTPNGAT
+2677 LRNDTPHGITPHVTT
-2687 TPNVVT
+2687 TPA
-2693 VPQNGT
+2693 NGT
-2699 AVVNPDGTI
+2699 AVVNLDNTVT
-2708 EYTPHTG
+2708 YTPNTNFVG
-2715 FKGVDTFVYELCNAD
+2715 TDTFLYELCNID
-2730 GCATATVSIEVTH
+2730 GVCVTATVTIRVTSG
-2743 KLIVYN
+2743 LTIYN
-2749 GISVGGDKNNHFHI
+2749 AVNINGNPQNDHFHI
-2763 AGIEAYP
+2763 GGIENYP
-2770 NNTVRIYNR
+2770 DNTVRIFNR
-2779 WGVKVW
+2779 WGVKVFDV
-2785 EAQSYDNVRNVFKGI
+2785 EGYDNVRKVFKGF
-2800 SNGRVTIEAA
+2800 SNGRVTIEGSEN
-2810 DKLPQGTY
+2810 LPQGTY
-2818 YYVIEYVDENNQQQ
+2818 YYVIEYIDENNQKQ
-2832 SMVGWLYLKK
+2832 SKVGWLYLKK